1 MRKMALPMAGGGCSQ
16 LSDDAANLAAT
27 LGGVDDAPARPSG
40 ESVGISSPAL
50 VGVESDIAGDSGDSN
65 TPSATNNE
73 SGKAADSSAAA
84 DSTVA
89 QSLSITGADAVAQ
102 FSTMQLTA
110 TTSPSNV
117 EGTYVWSSNNDNILT
132 VDQSGTV
139 TGVRQGTATVTLSY
153 TSPDGNTTLAATH
166 DVTVTSPTA
175 ATDRALFYYLNNPN
189 GSLDSI
195 STTQWTSLGSGSVN
209 LTGLDSSNFPK
220 DNGKTAIFDR
230 VSDRVITWP
239 DNSTG
244 DEYQVARGSSDWNNI
259 FKAYKSVIEGML
271 PGVTVTDDDVES
283 ISIKPYKLTNNNDGY
298 HVDCSVS
305 ITCRNLFNARYYVDD
320 PTTPGEGFQL
330 VASKLTYRE
339 GDTTD
344 ITDFPDVSLPLSK
357 KVGGIE
363 YTFNG
368 WYTDQ
373 ALTQQVEL
381 PYTVDGNVNFYAK
394 YLSGRQVV
402 YDLAGGSWNNS
413 DALVHAAQQ
422 GSTQTVKAEPTRV
435 GHEFA
440 GWTVAGLDGVTTIES
455 GASFIMPDNNVTF
468 TATWNKL
475 LACKV
480 KYLEQG
486 TDKEL
491 SPADTLYGHAG
502 DVVTANAKSN
512 IEGYHLVDSTQA
524 SGKAM
529 LIEGETPEIVFYYE
543 KDAANYQVNYF
554 LNGTEQKVADSE
566 TLSAPW
572 GSEVAVSDLAKD
584 IDGYT
589 AVSGQ
594 AATATVELDGSTV
607 INIYYYQNVTL
618 TANSATTEYT
628 GELQHVEGYT
638 CDVADAAFA
647 GVTLLGGKGTDAG
660 DYPYTFA
667 SGTAGT
673 VSTDGKHIVAKTND
687 GKLVIKPNSQQVVVK
702 VKGSTGGGKYDGEEH
717 GVEGYAVSYVVGGA
731 ASAGAPAGFDA
742 GDISFAG
749 AAKVTGTDAGSYPMG
764 LGAGDFGY
772 AGKNFSN
779 VSFEVEDGQL
789 TISKREVVVKPKDA
803 SRVFNGEALE
813 ASEWEVA
820 EGSPDQ
826 FLAGQGI
833 SDPVFSGSQTAP
845 GTSESSIVSWGYPE
859 STKAGNYEIRTE
871 KGTLNVTSRGAAETI
886 TVEANST
893 SATYDGGTHS
903 AAGLKTTEFVVGGK
917 AYTVSGLST
926 EDPSAAD
933 AGTYTN
939 NVTGTAKVSD
949 AAGNDVTSEFAVEI
963 KDGSLVI
970 GPAEAIIRPKD
981 ASKPYDG
988 TPLVASEFEA
998 AGFVGGD
1005 GVAGVTY
1012 GGSQTDAGESGSTIA
1027 AYEAAGSTKLANY
1040 KITLGEGRLE
1050 VTANAER
1057 VVVTIRENS
1066 ATFPYDGEAKTAEGY
1081 EVAGISSALYKEGD
1095 FAFVG
1100 DAAHKVATGTD
1111 AGDYDMGLLPGDF
1124 ENRSANF
1131 SNVAFAIEDGQLH
1144 IVPVAIDEDAVTWDA
1159 RDVQKV
1165 YDGDPLSAYGAR
1177 AWDKHGNELSVE
1189 YSTDGVSWVDDPSKV
1204 SLTHSGHLAVK
1215 LRATGAN
1222 YAAGQYAAGSESVAV
1237 EKRPVTLE
1245 SGGAD
1250 KTYDGTPLTNG
1261 AVSVTPKGEGV
1272 GFVDGEG
1279 VAVTVTGS
1287 QTDAGESDNTFYFSF
1302 DEGTSGDDYLVTA
1315 KCGKLKVAANSQQ
1328 VVVKVKGSTGGG
1340 KYDGEEHGVEGYAV
1354 SYVVGGA
1361 ASAGAPAGFDAGD
1374 ISFAGAAKVTGTDAG
1389 SYPMGLG
1396 AGDFG
1401 YAGKNFSN
1409 VSFEVEDGQ
1418 LTISKREVVV
1428 KPKDASR
1435 VFNGEALEASEWEV
1449 AEGSPDQFLA
1459 GQGISD
1465 PVFSGSQTAPGTSE
1479 SSIVSWGYPEST
1491 KAGNYEIRTE
1501 KGTLNVTSRGAAETI
1516 TVEANST
1523 SATYDGGTHSAAG
1536 LKTTEFVVGG
1546 KAYTVSGL
1554 STEDPSAAD
1563 AGTYTNN
1570 VTGTA
1575 KVSDAAGND
1584 VTSEFAVEIKDGS
1597 LVIGPAEAIIRPK
1610 DASKPYDGTP
1620 LVASEFEAAG
1630 FVGGDG
1636 VAGVTYGGSQTDA
1649 GESGSTI
1656 AAYEAAGSTKLA
1668 NYKITLGEGRL
1679 EVTANAERVVVTIR
1693 ENSATFPYD
1702 GEAKTAEG
1710 YEVAGISSALYKEGD
1725 FAFVGDA
1732 AHKVATGTDAGDYD
1746 MGLLP
1751 GDFENRSANFS
1762 NVAFAIEDGQ
1772 LTILPATLTVTT
1784 YGASKP
1790 YDGTALTASGE
1801 ISGFV
1806 NGETASFAA
1815 TGSQTLVG
1823 TSANSYAITWDG
1835 TAKESNYSVVEGA
1848 IGTLEVTPSQVAITV
1863 TPRGG
1868 SKVYDGKPLTSAGI
1882 DVDGLPAG
1890 FTLEAATKGTITDA
1904 GELLA
1909 EIDASTI
1916 VIRNAAGEDV
1926 TAQFANVTCGK
1937 APLIVTKR
1945 PVTVTSATDSKVYDG
1960 AALTKHEA
1968 MVTAGSLVEGESFGY
1983 DFTGAQTA
1991 VGTSDNTFTVE
2002 AGANTSLDNY
2012 EITQV
2017 NGTLT
2022 VIAYTPPAPG
2032 PGTDEPTPGPGKN
2045 PSTPNG
2051 PTNSSD
2057 VTPSGS
2063 TTSDDMGSVPTA
2075 SDSKATTAPKSADK
2089 ATSENGAAQSEG
2101 KQSSENAPAAE
2112 QPTSCWVHWLM
2123 LLGTIATL
2131 VYGAVVLLRRRRM
2144 TADLDKEMDEV
2155 LSGAKEGS
2163 DK

>member
-1 MRKMALPMAGGGCSQ
+1 M
-16 LSDDAANLAAT
+16 
-27 LGGVDDAPARPSG
+27 
-40 ESVGISSPAL
+40 GISSPAL
-50 VGVESDIAGDSGDSN
+50 AGVESDIAGDSGDSN

-84 DSTVA
+84 DSAIA

-110 TTSPSNV
+110 TTSPSNA
-117 EGTYVWSSNNDNILT
+117 EGTYIWSSNNDNILT

-139 TGVRQGTATVTLSY
+139 TGVRQGTATVALSY
-153 TSPDGNTTLAATH
+153 KSPDDNTTLEATH
-166 DVTVTSPTA
+166 DVTVTSPTT
-175 ATDRALFYYLNNPN
+175 ATEYALFYYLNNPN

-195 STTQWTSLGSGSVN
+195 STTQWASLGGGSVN

-239 DNSTG
+239 DGSTG
-244 DEYQVARGSSDWNNI
+244 DEYQVLRGSSNWNNI
-259 FKAYKSVIEGML
+259 FKAYKSEIEGKL

-283 ISIKPYKLTNNNDGY
+283 ISIKPYKLTNNDDGY
-298 HVDCSVS
+298 HVDCSAS

-339 GDTTD
+339 GDTTN

-357 KVGGIE
+357 KVDGIE

-381 PYTVDGNVNFYAK
+381 PYTIDGNVSFYAK
-394 YLSGRQVV
+394 YLSGRQVI

-413 DALVHAAQQ
+413 DALVHAAQE
-422 GSTQTVKAEPTRV
+422 GSTQTVKAKPTRV
-435 GHEFA
+435 GYEFA
-440 GWTVAGLDGVTTIES
+440 GWTVSGLDGVTTLES
-455 GASFIMPDNNVTF
+455 GESFIMPDNNVTF

-486 TDKEL
+486 TGKEL

-502 DVVTANAKSN
+502 DVVTANAKSD
-512 IEGYHLVDSTQA
+512 IKGYHLVNPTQT
-524 SGKAM
+524 SGKAT
-529 LIEGETPEIVFYYE
+529 LVEGETPEIVFYYE

-566 TLSAPW
+566 TQSAPW
-572 GSEVAVSDLAKD
+572 GSEVAASNLAKK
-584 IDGYT
+584 INGYT
-589 AVSGQ
+589 VVPGQ
-594 AATATVELDGSTV
+594 TETATVERDGSTV

-618 TANSATTEYT
+618 TANSAAREYT
-628 GELQHVEGYT
+628 GEQQRVEGYT

-647 GVTLLGGKGTDAG
+647 SVTLLGGKGTDAG

-673 VSTDGKHIVAKTND
+673 VSTDGKYIVAKTND
-687 GKLVIKPNSQQVVVK
+687 GKLVINSNSQQVVVK
-702 VKGSTGGGKYDGEEH
+702 VKGSTGGEKYDGEEH
-717 GVEGYAVSYVVGGA
+717 SVEGYAVSYVVGGA

-749 AAKVTGTDAGSYPMG
+749 TAKVTGTDAGSYPMG
-764 LGAGDFGY
+764 LDAGDFSY
-772 AGKNFSN
+772 NGKNFSN

-845 GTSESSIVSWGYPE
+845 GASESSIVSWGYPE
-859 STKAGNYEIRTE
+859 NTKAGNYEIRTE

-893 SATYDGGTHS
+893 SATYDGESHS

-970 GPAEAIIRPKD
+970 DPAEATIRPKD

-1050 VTANAER
+1050 VTANAEK

-1081 EVAGISSALYKEGD
+1081 EVAKISSALYKEGD

-1131 SNVAFAIEDGQLH
+1131 SNV
-1144 IVPVAIDEDAVTWDA
+1144 V
-1159 RDVQKV
+1159 
-1165 YDGDPLSAYGAR
+1165 
-1177 AWDKHGNELSVE
+1177 
-1189 YSTDGVSWVDDPSKV
+1189 
-1204 SLTHSGHLAVK
+1204 
-1215 LRATGAN
+1215 
-1222 YAAGQYAAGSESVAV
+1222 
-1237 EKRPVTLE
+1237 
-1245 SGGAD
+1245 
-1250 KTYDGTPLTNG
+1250 
-1261 AVSVTPKGEGV
+1261 
-1272 GFVDGEG
+1272 
-1279 VAVTVTGS
+1279 
-1287 QTDAGESDNTFYFSF
+1287 
-1302 DEGTSGDDYLVTA
+1302 
-1315 KCGKLKVAANSQQ
+1315 
-1328 VVVKVKGSTGGG
+1328 
-1340 KYDGEEHGVEGYAV
+1340 
-1354 SYVVGGA
+1354 
-1361 ASAGAPAGFDAGD
+1361 
-1374 ISFAGAAKVTGTDAG
+1374 
-1389 SYPMGLG
+1389 
-1396 AGDFG
+1396 
-1401 YAGKNFSN
+1401 
-1409 VSFEVEDGQ
+1409 FE
-1418 LTISKREVVV
+1418 
-1428 KPKDASR
+1428 
-1435 VFNGEALEASEWEV
+1435 
-1449 AEGSPDQFLA
+1449 
-1459 GQGISD
+1459 
-1465 PVFSGSQTAPGTSE
+1465 
-1479 SSIVSWGYPEST
+1479 
-1491 KAGNYEIRTE
+1491 
-1501 KGTLNVTSRGAAETI
+1501 
-1516 TVEANST
+1516 
-1523 SATYDGGTHSAAG
+1523 
-1536 LKTTEFVVGG
+1536 
-1546 KAYTVSGL
+1546 
-1554 STEDPSAAD
+1554 
-1563 AGTYTNN
+1563 
-1570 VTGTA
+1570 
-1575 KVSDAAGND
+1575 
-1584 VTSEFAVEIKDGS
+1584 
-1597 LVIGPAEAIIRPK
+1597 
-1610 DASKPYDGTP
+1610 
-1620 LVASEFEAAG
+1620 
-1630 FVGGDG
+1630 
-1636 VAGVTYGGSQTDA
+1636 
-1649 GESGSTI
+1649 
-1656 AAYEAAGSTKLA
+1656 
-1668 NYKITLGEGRL
+1668 
-1679 EVTANAERVVVTIR
+1679 
-1693 ENSATFPYD
+1693 
-1702 GEAKTAEG
+1702 
-1710 YEVAGISSALYKEGD
+1710 
-1725 FAFVGDA
+1725 
-1732 AHKVATGTDAGDYD
+1732 
-1746 MGLLP
+1746 
-1751 GDFENRSANFS
+1751 
-1762 NVAFAIEDGQ
+1762 IEDGQ

-1784 YGASKP
+1784 HSASKP

-1835 TAKESNYSVVEGA
+1835 TAKESNYNVVEGA
-1848 IGTLEVTPSQVAITV
+1848 IGTLEVTPSQVAINV
-1863 TPRGG
+1863 TPHGG

-1916 VIRNAAGEDV
+1916 VIKNAAGEDV

-1937 APLIVTKR
+1937 APLVVTKR

-1968 MVTAGSLVEGESFGY
+1968 AVTAGSLAEGENFGY

-1991 VGTSDNTFTVE
+1991 VGTSDNTFTVK

-2022 VIAYTPPAPG
+2022 VIAYTPPVPG

-2063 TTSDDMGSVPTA
+2063 TTSDDMDSVPTA
-2075 SDSKATTAPKSADK
+2075 SDSKETTMPKSADK
-2089 ATSENGAAQSEG
+2089 ATSGNNAQSEG
-2101 KQSSENAPAAE
+2101 KQSPDNASGAE

-2123 LLGTIATL
+2123 ILGTIATL
-2131 VYGAVVLLRRRRM
+2131 VYGAVVSLRRRRM
-2144 TADLDKEMDEV
+2144 TADLDKEIDAV

-2163 DK
+2163 GK

>member
-1 MRKMALPMAGGGCSQ
+1 M
-16 LSDDAANLAAT
+16 
-27 LGGVDDAPARPSG
+27 
-40 ESVGISSPAL
+40 
-50 VGVESDIAGDSGDSN
+50 GVESDIAGDSGDSN

-84 DSTVA
+84 DSAIA
-89 QSLSITGADAVAQ
+89 QSLSITGAAAVEQ

-110 TTSPSNV
+110 TTSPSNA
-117 EGTYVWSSNNDNILT
+117 EGTYIWSSNNDNILT

-139 TGVRQGTATVTLSY
+139 TGVRQGTATVALSY

-166 DVTVTSPTA
+166 DVTVTSPKA
-175 ATDRALFYYLNNPN
+175 ATDSALFYYLNNPN

-244 DEYQVARGSSDWNNI
+244 DEYQVVRESEDWNKI

-271 PGVTVTDDDVES
+271 PGATVTDDDVES
-283 ISIKPYKLTNNNDGY
+283 ISIKPYKLTNNDDGY

-381 PYTVDGNVNFYAK
+381 PYTIDGNVNFYAK
-394 YLSGRQVV
+394 YLSGRQVI

-435 GHEFA
+435 GYEFA
-440 GWTVAGLDGVTTIES
+440 GWTVSGLDGVTTLES
-455 GASFIMPDNNVTF
+455 GASFTMPDNNVTF

-475 LACKV
+475 LACNV
-480 KYLEQG
+480 KYLERG
-486 TDKEL
+486 TGKEL

-502 DVVTANAKSN
+502 EVVTANAKSD
-512 IEGYHLVDSTQA
+512 IEGYHLVDPTQA
-524 SGKAM
+524 SEKAT
-529 LIEGETPEIVFYYE
+529 LVEGETPEIVFYYE
-543 KDAANYQVNYF
+543 KDAANYQVNYY

-572 GSEVAVSDLAKD
+572 GSEVAASNLAKA

-589 AVSGQ
+589 AVPGQ
-594 AATATVELDGSTV
+594 TATATVELDGSTV

-618 TANSATTEYT
+618 TANSAAREYT

-647 GVTLLGGKGTDAG
+647 SVTLLGGKGTDAG
-660 DYPYTFA
+660 NYPYTFA

-673 VSTDGKHIVAKTND
+673 VSTDGKYIVAKTND

-717 GVEGYAVSYVVGGA
+717 SVEGYTVSYVVGGA

-749 AAKVTGTDAGSYPMG
+749 TAKVTGTDAGSYPMG
-764 LGAGDFGY
+764 LDAGDFDY

-845 GTSESSIVSWGYPE
+845 GASESSIVSWGYPE
-859 STKAGNYEIRTE
+859 NTKAGNYEIRTE

-970 GPAEAIIRPKD
+970 GPAEATIRPKD

-1005 GVAGVTY
+1005 GVEGVTY

-1040 KITLGEGRLE
+1040 RITLGEGRLE

-1066 ATFPYDGEAKTAEGY
+1066 ATFPYDGEAKAAEGY

-1131 SNVAFAIEDGQLH
+1131 SNV
-1144 IVPVAIDEDAVTWDA
+1144 V
-1159 RDVQKV
+1159 
-1165 YDGDPLSAYGAR
+1165 
-1177 AWDKHGNELSVE
+1177 
-1189 YSTDGVSWVDDPSKV
+1189 
-1204 SLTHSGHLAVK
+1204 
-1215 LRATGAN
+1215 
-1222 YAAGQYAAGSESVAV
+1222 
-1237 EKRPVTLE
+1237 
-1245 SGGAD
+1245 
-1250 KTYDGTPLTNG
+1250 
-1261 AVSVTPKGEGV
+1261 
-1272 GFVDGEG
+1272 
-1279 VAVTVTGS
+1279 
-1287 QTDAGESDNTFYFSF
+1287 
-1302 DEGTSGDDYLVTA
+1302 
-1315 KCGKLKVAANSQQ
+1315 
-1328 VVVKVKGSTGGG
+1328 
-1340 KYDGEEHGVEGYAV
+1340 
-1354 SYVVGGA
+1354 
-1361 ASAGAPAGFDAGD
+1361 
-1374 ISFAGAAKVTGTDAG
+1374 
-1389 SYPMGLG
+1389 
-1396 AGDFG
+1396 
-1401 YAGKNFSN
+1401 
-1409 VSFEVEDGQ
+1409 
-1418 LTISKREVVV
+1418 
-1428 KPKDASR
+1428 
-1435 VFNGEALEASEWEV
+1435 
-1449 AEGSPDQFLA
+1449 
-1459 GQGISD
+1459 
-1465 PVFSGSQTAPGTSE
+1465 
-1479 SSIVSWGYPEST
+1479 
-1491 KAGNYEIRTE
+1491 
-1501 KGTLNVTSRGAAETI
+1501 
-1516 TVEANST
+1516 
-1523 SATYDGGTHSAAG
+1523 
-1536 LKTTEFVVGG
+1536 
-1546 KAYTVSGL
+1546 
-1554 STEDPSAAD
+1554 
-1563 AGTYTNN
+1563 
-1570 VTGTA
+1570 
-1575 KVSDAAGND
+1575 
-1584 VTSEFAVEIKDGS
+1584 
-1597 LVIGPAEAIIRPK
+1597 
-1610 DASKPYDGTP
+1610 
-1620 LVASEFEAAG
+1620 
-1630 FVGGDG
+1630 
-1636 VAGVTYGGSQTDA
+1636 
-1649 GESGSTI
+1649 
-1656 AAYEAAGSTKLA
+1656 
-1668 NYKITLGEGRL
+1668 
-1679 EVTANAERVVVTIR
+1679 
-1693 ENSATFPYD
+1693 
-1702 GEAKTAEG
+1702 
-1710 YEVAGISSALYKEGD
+1710 
-1725 FAFVGDA
+1725 
-1732 AHKVATGTDAGDYD
+1732 
-1746 MGLLP
+1746 
-1751 GDFENRSANFS
+1751 
-1762 NVAFAIEDGQ
+1762 FAIEDGQ

-1784 YGASKP
+1784 HGASKP

-1806 NGETASFAA
+1806 NGETASFAT

-1835 TAKESNYSVVEGA
+1835 TAKESNYNVVEGA
-1848 IGTLEVTPSQVAITV
+1848 IGTLEVTPSQVAINV
-1863 TPRGG
+1863 TPHGG

-1909 EIDASTI
+1909 EVDASTI

-1926 TAQFANVTCGK
+1926 TAQFANVACGK

-1991 VGTSDNTFTVE
+1991 VGTSDNTFTVK

-2051 PTNSSD
+2051 PTNSSG

-2075 SDSKATTAPKSADK
+2075 SDSKETTMPKSADK
-2089 ATSENGAAQSEG
+2089 ATSGNNAQSEG
-2101 KQSSENAPAAE
+2101 KQSPDNASGAE

-2123 LLGTIATL
+2123 ILGTIATL
-2131 VYGAVVLLRRRRM
+2131 VYGAVVSLRRRRM
-2144 TADLDKEMDEV
+2144 TADLDKEIDAV

-2163 DK
+2163 GK

>member
-16 LSDDAANLAAT
+16 LSGDAANLAAT
-27 LGGVDDAPARPSG
+27 LGGGDDAPARPSG

-175 ATDRALFYYLNNPN
+175 ATNSALFYYLNNPN
-189 GSLDSI
+189 GSLDST
-195 STTQWTSLGSGSVN
+195 STTQWTGLGSGSVN

-220 DNGKTAIFDR
+220 DNGETAIFDR

-239 DNSTG
+239 DGSTG

-271 PGVTVTDDDVES
+271 PGVTVTDEDVES
-283 ISIKPYKLTNNNDGY
+283 ICVKPYKLTNNNDGY

-344 ITDFPDVSLPLSK
+344 IADFADVSLPPSK
-357 KVGGIE
+357 TVGGIE

-381 PYTVDGNVNFYAK
+381 PYTIDGNVNFYAK
-394 YLSGRQVV
+394 YLSGRQVI

-413 DALVHAAQQ
+413 DALVYAAQE

-440 GWTVAGLDGVTTIES
+440 GWTVAGLDGVTTLES
-455 GASFIMPDNNVTF
+455 GVSFTMPDNNVTF
-468 TATWNKL
+468 TATWNEL
-475 LACKV
+475 PACKV
-480 KYLEQG
+480 KYLEKG

-491 SPADTLYGHAG
+491 SPFDTLYGHAG
-502 DVVTANAKSN
+502 DVVTADAKDD
-512 IEGYHLVDSTQA
+512 IEGYHLADPTRA
-524 SGKAM
+524 SGKAT
-529 LIEGETPEIVFYYE
+529 LVEGETPEIVFYYE
-543 KDAANYQVNYF
+543 KDAANYQVNYY
-554 LNGTEQKVADSE
+554 LNGTEQKVADTE

-572 GSEVAVSDLAKD
+572 GSEVAASDLAKG
-584 IDGYT
+584 INGYT

-607 INIYYYQNVTL
+607 INVYYYQNVTL
-618 TANSATTEYT
+618 TANSAAREYT
-628 GELQHVEGYT
+628 GEQQRVEGYT
-638 CDVADAAFA
+638 CDVAEASFA
-647 GVTLLGGKGTDAG
+647 DIALLGGKGTDAG
-660 DYPYTFA
+660 NYPYTFA
-667 SGTAGT
+667 AGAVGT
-673 VSTDGKHIVAKTND
+673 VSADGKYIVAKAND
-687 GKLVIKPNSQQVVVK
+687 GKLMISANSQQIVVK
-702 VKGSTGGGKYDGEEH
+702 IKGNTGGGKYDGTEH
-717 GVEGYAVSYVVGGA
+717 GVEGYTVSYVVGGA
-731 ASAGAPAGFDA
+731 ASADAPAGFDA

-749 AAKVTGTDAGSYPMG
+749 TAKATGADAGSYPMG
-764 LGAGDFGY
+764 LKAGDFSY

-779 VSFEVEDGQL
+779 VSFEVEDGRL
-789 TISKREVVVKPKDA
+789 DISKRVLIIKPKDA
-803 SRVFNGEALE
+803 SRVYNGEALE
-813 ASEWEVA
+813 ASEWEVV
-820 EGSPDQ
+820 ESSPDQ

-833 SDPVFSGSQTAP
+833 VDPVFSGSQTAP
-845 GTSESSIVSWGYPE
+845 GTSESSVVGWGYQE
-859 STKAGNYEIRTE
+859 GTKAGNYEIRTE
-871 KGTLNVTSRGAAETI
+871 KGSLNVTSRGATETI

-893 SATYDGGTHS
+893 TATYDGESHS
-903 AAGLKTTEFVVGGK
+903 AVGLKTTEFVVDGK

-926 EDPSAAD
+926 EDPSATD
-933 AGTYTN
+933 VGTYTN
-939 NVTGTAKVSD
+939 NITGAAKVTD
-949 AAGNDVTSEFAVEI
+949 AAGSDVTSEFDIEM

-970 GPAEAIIRPKD
+970 DPAEVTIKPKD

-988 TPLVASEFEA
+988 MSLVASEFTA
-998 AGFVGGD
+998 TGFIGGD
-1005 GVAGVTY
+1005 GVEGVSY
-1012 GGSQTDAGESGSTIA
+1012 GGSQLNFGESESTIA
-1027 AYEAAGSTKLANY
+1027 GFAAAGSTKLTNY
-1040 KITLGEGRLE
+1040 RIALGKGKLE
-1050 VTANAER
+1050 VTANVEK

-1066 ATFPYDGEAKTAEGY
+1066 ATFPYDGEAKTVEGY
-1081 EVAGISSALYKEGD
+1081 EVAKISSALYKASD
-1095 FAFVG
+1095 FAFAG

-1111 AGDYDMGLLPGDF
+1111 AGDYDMGFLAVDF

-1131 SNVAFAIEDGQLH
+1131 SNVVFEIEDGQLH
-1144 IVPVAIDEDAVTWDA
+1144 IAAGEIDKGAVTWGVH
-1159 RDVQKV
+1159 DVQKV
-1165 YDGDPLSAYGAR
+1165 YDGESLSAYHAR
-1177 AWDKHGNELSVE
+1177 AWDRHGNELSVE
-1189 YSTDGVSWVDDPSKV
+1189 YSTDGETWASDPSKI
-1204 SLTHSGHLAVK
+1204 SLTHFGHLAVK

-1222 YAAGQYAAGSESVAV
+1222 YAAGQYATGSESVAIT
-1237 EKRPVTLE
+1237 KRLVTLE
-1245 SGGAD
+1245 SEGAD

-1279 VAVTVTGS
+1279 VAIAVTGS
-1287 QTDAGESDNTFYFSF
+1287 QTDVGESDNTFIFSF
-1302 DEGTSGDDYLVTA
+1302 NEGTSGDDYLVTA
-1315 KCGKLKVAANSQQ
+1315 KCGKLKVAANSEK
-1328 VVVKVKGSTGGG
+1328 VVVKVVGNRGSST
-1340 KYDGEEHGVEGYAV
+1340 YDGTEHGVEGYTV

-1361 ASAGAPAGFDAGD
+1361 ASADAPAGFDAGD
-1374 ISFAGAAKVTGTDAG
+1374 ISFAGTAKATGADAG
-1389 SYPMGLG
+1389 SYPMGLK
-1396 AGDFG
+1396 AGDFD

-1409 VSFEVEDGQ
+1409 VSFEVEDG
-1418 LTISKREVVV
+1418 E
-1428 KPKDASR
+1428 
-1435 VFNGEALEASEWEV
+1435 
-1449 AEGSPDQFLA
+1449 
-1459 GQGISD
+1459 
-1465 PVFSGSQTAPGTSE
+1465 
-1479 SSIVSWGYPEST
+1479 
-1491 KAGNYEIRTE
+1491 
-1501 KGTLNVTSRGAAETI
+1501 
-1516 TVEANST
+1516 
-1523 SATYDGGTHSAAG
+1523 
-1536 LKTTEFVVGG
+1536 
-1546 KAYTVSGL
+1546 L
-1554 STEDPSAAD
+1554 S
-1563 AGTYTNN
+1563 
-1570 VTGTA
+1570 
-1575 KVSDAAGND
+1575 
-1584 VTSEFAVEIKDGS
+1584 
-1597 LVIGPAEAIIRPK
+1597 
-1610 DASKPYDGTP
+1610 
-1620 LVASEFEAAG
+1620 
-1630 FVGGDG
+1630 
-1636 VAGVTYGGSQTDA
+1636 
-1649 GESGSTI
+1649 
-1656 AAYEAAGSTKLA
+1656 
-1668 NYKITLGEGRL
+1668 
-1679 EVTANAERVVVTIR
+1679 
-1693 ENSATFPYD
+1693 
-1702 GEAKTAEG
+1702 
-1710 YEVAGISSALYKEGD
+1710 
-1725 FAFVGDA
+1725 
-1732 AHKVATGTDAGDYD
+1732 
-1746 MGLLP
+1746 
-1751 GDFENRSANFS
+1751 
-1762 NVAFAIEDGQ
+1762 
-1772 LTILPATLTVTT
+1772 ILPATLTVTT
-1784 YGASKP
+1784 HGASKP
-1790 YDGTALTASGE
+1790 YDGTVLTAPGE

-1823 TSANSYAITWDG
+1823 ASANSYAIAWDG
-1835 TAKESNYSVVEGA
+1835 TAKESNYNVVAGA
-1848 IGTLEVTPSQVAITV
+1848 IGTLEVTPSQVAINV
-1863 TPRGG
+1863 TPHGG

-1890 FTLEAATKGTITDA
+1890 FTLDAATKGTITDA
-1904 GELLA
+1904 GELLV
-1909 EIDASTI
+1909 EIDASAI
-1916 VIRNAAGEDV
+1916 VIKNAAGEDV

-1968 MVTAGSLVEGESFGY
+1968 TVTAGSLVEGESFGY
-1983 DFTGAQTA
+1983 DFTGEQTT
-1991 VGTSDNTFTVE
+1991 VGASDNTFTVK

-2057 VTPSGS
+2057 VTPPGS

-2075 SDSKATTAPKSADK
+2075 SDSKETTMPKSADK
-2089 ATSENGAAQSEG
+2089 ATSGNNAQSEG
-2101 KQSSENAPAAE
+2101 KQSPDNASGAE
-2112 QPTSCWVHWLM
+2112 QPTSCWVHWFM
-2123 LLGTIATL
+2123 ILGTIATL
-2131 VYGAVVLLRRRRM
+2131 VYGAVVSLRRRRM
-2144 TADLDKEMDEV
+2144 TADLDKEIDAV
-2155 LSGAKEGS
+2155 LLGAKEGS
-2163 DK
+2163 GK

>member
-1 MRKMALPMAGGGCSQ
+1 MNNTIKHMREAKSSANCTSWGNKIVSVVLSAILLGFGWPAVNPAEVYAEDGAASGGGGCSQ
-16 LSDDAANLAAT
+16 LSGDAANLAAT
-27 LGGVDDAPARPSG
+27 LGGGDDAPARPSG

-50 VGVESDIAGDSGDSN
+50 GGVESDIAGDSGDSN

-110 TTSPSNV
+110 TTSPSNA
-117 EGTYVWSSNNDNILT
+117 EGTYIWSSNNDNILT

-139 TGVRQGTATVTLSY
+139 TGVRQGTATVALSY
-153 TSPDGNTTLAATH
+153 KSPDDNTTLEATH
-166 DVTVTSPTA
+166 DVTVTSPTT
-175 ATDRALFYYLNNPN
+175 ATEYALFYYLNNPN

-195 STTQWTSLGSGSVN
+195 STTQWASLGGGSVN

-244 DEYQVARGSSDWNNI
+244 DEYQVVRESEDWNKI

-271 PGVTVTDDDVES
+271 PGVTVTDEDVES
-283 ISIKPYKLTNNNDGY
+283 ISIKPYKLTNNDDGY

-339 GDTTD
+339 GDTTN

-357 KVGGIE
+357 KVDGIE

-381 PYTVDGNVNFYAK
+381 PYTIDGNVSFYAK
-394 YLSGRQVV
+394 YLSGRQVI

-413 DALVHAAQQ
+413 DALVHAAQE
-422 GSTQTVKAEPTRV
+422 GSTQTVKAKPTRV
-435 GHEFA
+435 GYEFA
-440 GWTVAGLDGVTTIES
+440 GWTVSGLDGVTTLES
-455 GASFIMPDNNVTF
+455 GESFIMPDNNVTF

-486 TDKEL
+486 TGKEL

-502 DVVTANAKSN
+502 DVVTANAKSD

-524 SGKAM
+524 SGKAT
-529 LIEGETPEIVFYYE
+529 LVEGETPEIVFYYE

-566 TLSAPW
+566 TQSAPW
-572 GSEVAVSDLAKD
+572 GSEVAASNLAKA

-589 AVSGQ
+589 VVPGQ
-594 AATATVELDGSTV
+594 TETATVERDGSTV

-618 TANSATTEYT
+618 TANSAAREYT
-628 GELQHVEGYT
+628 GEQQRVEGYT

-647 GVTLLGGKGTDAG
+647 SVTLLGGKGTDAG

-673 VSTDGKHIVAKTND
+673 VSTDGKYIVAKTND
-687 GKLVIKPNSQQVVVK
+687 GKLVINSNSQQIVVK
-702 VKGSTGGGKYDGEEH
+702 IKGNTGGGKYDGEEH
-717 GVEGYAVSYVVGGA
+717 SVEGYAVSYVVGGA

-749 AAKVTGTDAGSYPMG
+749 TAKVTGTDAGSYPMG
-764 LGAGDFGY
+764 LDAGDFSY
-772 AGKNFSN
+772 AGRNFSN

-845 GTSESSIVSWGYPE
+845 GASESSIVSWGYPE
-859 STKAGNYEIRTE
+859 NTKAGNYEIRTE

-970 GPAEAIIRPKD
+970 GPAEATIRPKD

-1040 KITLGEGRLE
+1040 RITLGGGRLE
-1050 VTANAER
+1050 VTANAEE

-1081 EVAGISSALYKEGD
+1081 EVAKISSALYKEGD

-1124 ENRSANF
+1124 EN
-1131 SNVAFAIEDGQLH
+1131 
-1144 IVPVAIDEDAVTWDA
+1144 T
-1159 RDVQKV
+1159 
-1165 YDGDPLSAYGAR
+1165 
-1177 AWDKHGNELSVE
+1177 
-1189 YSTDGVSWVDDPSKV
+1189 
-1204 SLTHSGHLAVK
+1204 
-1215 LRATGAN
+1215 
-1222 YAAGQYAAGSESVAV
+1222 
-1237 EKRPVTLE
+1237 
-1245 SGGAD
+1245 
-1250 KTYDGTPLTNG
+1250 
-1261 AVSVTPKGEGV
+1261 
-1272 GFVDGEG
+1272 
-1279 VAVTVTGS
+1279 
-1287 QTDAGESDNTFYFSF
+1287 
-1302 DEGTSGDDYLVTA
+1302 
-1315 KCGKLKVAANSQQ
+1315 
-1328 VVVKVKGSTGGG
+1328 
-1340 KYDGEEHGVEGYAV
+1340 
-1354 SYVVGGA
+1354 
-1361 ASAGAPAGFDAGD
+1361 
-1374 ISFAGAAKVTGTDAG
+1374 
-1389 SYPMGLG
+1389 
-1396 AGDFG
+1396 
-1401 YAGKNFSN
+1401 
-1409 VSFEVEDGQ
+1409 
-1418 LTISKREVVV
+1418 
-1428 KPKDASR
+1428 
-1435 VFNGEALEASEWEV
+1435 
-1449 AEGSPDQFLA
+1449 
-1459 GQGISD
+1459 
-1465 PVFSGSQTAPGTSE
+1465 
-1479 SSIVSWGYPEST
+1479 
-1491 KAGNYEIRTE
+1491 
-1501 KGTLNVTSRGAAETI
+1501 
-1516 TVEANST
+1516 
-1523 SATYDGGTHSAAG
+1523 
-1536 LKTTEFVVGG
+1536 
-1546 KAYTVSGL
+1546 
-1554 STEDPSAAD
+1554 
-1563 AGTYTNN
+1563 
-1570 VTGTA
+1570 
-1575 KVSDAAGND
+1575 
-1584 VTSEFAVEIKDGS
+1584 
-1597 LVIGPAEAIIRPK
+1597 
-1610 DASKPYDGTP
+1610 
-1620 LVASEFEAAG
+1620 
-1630 FVGGDG
+1630 
-1636 VAGVTYGGSQTDA
+1636 
-1649 GESGSTI
+1649 
-1656 AAYEAAGSTKLA
+1656 
-1668 NYKITLGEGRL
+1668 
-1679 EVTANAERVVVTIR
+1679 
-1693 ENSATFPYD
+1693 
-1702 GEAKTAEG
+1702 
-1710 YEVAGISSALYKEGD
+1710 
-1725 FAFVGDA
+1725 
-1732 AHKVATGTDAGDYD
+1732 
-1746 MGLLP
+1746 
-1751 GDFENRSANFS
+1751 SANFS

-1784 YGASKP
+1784 HGASKP

-1806 NGETASFAA
+1806 NGETASFAT

-1835 TAKESNYSVVEGA
+1835 TAKESNYNVVEGA
-1848 IGTLEVTPSQVAITV
+1848 IGTLEVTPSQVAINV
-1863 TPRGG
+1863 TPHGG

-1890 FTLEAATKGTITDA
+1890 FTLEAATKGTITDV

-1991 VGTSDNTFTVE
+1991 VGTSDNTFTVK

-2012 EITQV
+2012 EIAQV

-2051 PTNSSD
+2051 PTNSSG

-2075 SDSKATTAPKSADK
+2075 SDSKETTMPKSADK
-2089 ATSENGAAQSEG
+2089 ATSGNNAQSEG
-2101 KQSSENAPAAE
+2101 KQSPDNASGAE

-2123 LLGTIATL
+2123 ILGTIATL
-2131 VYGAVVLLRRRRM
+2131 VYGAVVSLRRRRM
-2144 TADLDKEMDEV
+2144 TADLDKEIDAV

-2163 DK
+2163 GK

>member
-1 MRKMALPMAGGGCSQ
+1 M
-16 LSDDAANLAAT
+16 
-27 LGGVDDAPARPSG
+27 
-40 ESVGISSPAL
+40 
-50 VGVESDIAGDSGDSN
+50 GVESDIAGDSGDSN
-65 TPSATNNE
+65 TPSVTNNE

-110 TTSPSNV
+110 TTSPLNA
-117 EGTYVWSSNNDNILT
+117 EGTYIWSSNNDNILT

-139 TGVRQGTATVTLSY
+139 TGVRQGTTTVALSY

-175 ATDRALFYYLNNPN
+175 ATNSALFYYLNNPN

-195 STTQWTSLGSGSVN
+195 STTQWTSLGGGSVN

-244 DEYQVARGSSDWNNI
+244 DEYQVVRESEDWNKI

-283 ISIKPYKLTNNNDGY
+283 ISIKPYKLTNNDDGY

-381 PYTVDGNVNFYAK
+381 PYTIDGNVNFYAK
-394 YLSGRQVV
+394 YLSGRQVI

-413 DALVHAAQQ
+413 DALVHAAQE

-435 GHEFA
+435 GYEFT
-440 GWTVAGLDGVTTIES
+440 GWTVSGLDGVTTLES
-455 GASFIMPDNNVTF
+455 GASFTMPDNNVTF

-475 LACKV
+475 LACNV
-480 KYLEQG
+480 KYLERG
-486 TDKEL
+486 TGKEL

-502 DVVTANAKSN
+502 EVVTANAKSD
-512 IEGYHLVDSTQA
+512 IEGYHLVDPTQA
-524 SGKAM
+524 SGKAT
-529 LIEGETPEIVFYYE
+529 LVEGETPEIVFYYE

-554 LNGTEQKVADSE
+554 LNGTEQKVADPE
-566 TLSAPW
+566 TQSAPW
-572 GSEVAVSDLAKD
+572 GSEVAASNLAKA

-589 AVSGQ
+589 VVPGQ
-594 AATATVELDGSTV
+594 TATATVELDGSTV

-618 TANSATTEYT
+618 TANSAAREYT

-647 GVTLLGGKGTDAG
+647 SVTLLGGKGTDAG
-660 DYPYTFA
+660 NYPYTFA

-673 VSTDGKHIVAKTND
+673 VSTDGKYIVAKTND

-702 VKGSTGGGKYDGEEH
+702 IKGNTGGGKYDGEEH
-717 GVEGYAVSYVVGGA
+717 SVEGYAVSYVVGGA

-749 AAKVTGTDAGSYPMG
+749 TAKVTGTDAGSYPMG
-764 LGAGDFGY
+764 LDAGDFSY
-772 AGKNFSN
+772 AGRNFSS

-789 TISKREVVVKPKDA
+789 TISKREAVVKPKDA

-845 GTSESSIVSWGYPE
+845 GASESSIVSWGYPE
-859 STKAGNYEIRTE
+859 NTKAGNYEIRTE

-903 AAGLKTTEFVVGGK
+903 AAGLKATEFVVGGK

-970 GPAEAIIRPKD
+970 GPAEATIRPKD

-1050 VTANAER
+1050 VTANAEK

-1100 DAAHKVATGTD
+1100 DAAHKVAAGTD

-1124 ENRSANF
+1124 ENTSANF

-1144 IVPVAIDEDAVTWDA
+1144 IVP
-1159 RDVQKV
+1159 
-1165 YDGDPLSAYGAR
+1165 
-1177 AWDKHGNELSVE
+1177 
-1189 YSTDGVSWVDDPSKV
+1189 
-1204 SLTHSGHLAVK
+1204 
-1215 LRATGAN
+1215 
-1222 YAAGQYAAGSESVAV
+1222 
-1237 EKRPVTLE
+1237 
-1245 SGGAD
+1245 
-1250 KTYDGTPLTNG
+1250 
-1261 AVSVTPKGEGV
+1261 
-1272 GFVDGEG
+1272 
-1279 VAVTVTGS
+1279 
-1287 QTDAGESDNTFYFSF
+1287 
-1302 DEGTSGDDYLVTA
+1302 
-1315 KCGKLKVAANSQQ
+1315 
-1328 VVVKVKGSTGGG
+1328 
-1340 KYDGEEHGVEGYAV
+1340 
-1354 SYVVGGA
+1354 
-1361 ASAGAPAGFDAGD
+1361 
-1374 ISFAGAAKVTGTDAG
+1374 
-1389 SYPMGLG
+1389 
-1396 AGDFG
+1396 
-1401 YAGKNFSN
+1401 
-1409 VSFEVEDGQ
+1409 
-1418 LTISKREVVV
+1418 
-1428 KPKDASR
+1428 
-1435 VFNGEALEASEWEV
+1435 
-1449 AEGSPDQFLA
+1449 
-1459 GQGISD
+1459 
-1465 PVFSGSQTAPGTSE
+1465 
-1479 SSIVSWGYPEST
+1479 
-1491 KAGNYEIRTE
+1491 
-1501 KGTLNVTSRGAAETI
+1501 
-1516 TVEANST
+1516 
-1523 SATYDGGTHSAAG
+1523 
-1536 LKTTEFVVGG
+1536 
-1546 KAYTVSGL
+1546 
-1554 STEDPSAAD
+1554 
-1563 AGTYTNN
+1563 
-1570 VTGTA
+1570 
-1575 KVSDAAGND
+1575 
-1584 VTSEFAVEIKDGS
+1584 
-1597 LVIGPAEAIIRPK
+1597 
-1610 DASKPYDGTP
+1610 
-1620 LVASEFEAAG
+1620 
-1630 FVGGDG
+1630 
-1636 VAGVTYGGSQTDA
+1636 
-1649 GESGSTI
+1649 
-1656 AAYEAAGSTKLA
+1656 
-1668 NYKITLGEGRL
+1668 
-1679 EVTANAERVVVTIR
+1679 
-1693 ENSATFPYD
+1693 
-1702 GEAKTAEG
+1702 
-1710 YEVAGISSALYKEGD
+1710 
-1725 FAFVGDA
+1725 
-1732 AHKVATGTDAGDYD
+1732 
-1746 MGLLP
+1746 
-1751 GDFENRSANFS
+1751 
-1762 NVAFAIEDGQ
+1762 
-1772 LTILPATLTVTT
+1772 ATLTVTT
-1784 YGASKP
+1784 HGASKP

-1806 NGETASFAA
+1806 NGETASFAT

-1823 TSANSYAITWDG
+1823 TSANSYAIAWDG
-1835 TAKESNYSVVEGA
+1835 TAKESNYNVVEGA

-1890 FTLEAATKGTITDA
+1890 FTLDAATKGSITDA

-1909 EIDASTI
+1909 EVDASTI
-1916 VIRNAAGEDV
+1916 AIRNAAGEDV
-1926 TAQFANVTCGK
+1926 TAQFANVACGK
-1937 APLIVTKR
+1937 APLVVTKR
-1945 PVTVTSATDSKVYDG
+1945 PVTVASATDSKVYDG

-1991 VGTSDNTFTVE
+1991 VGTSDNTFTVK

-2022 VIAYTPPAPG
+2022 VIACTPPAPG

-2075 SDSKATTAPKSADK
+2075 SDSKEATMPKSADK

>member
-16 LSDDAANLAAT
+16 LSGDAANLAAT
-27 LGGVDDAPARPSG
+27 LGGGDDAPTRPSG

-50 VGVESDIAGDSGDSN
+50 AGVESDIAGDSGDSN

-84 DSTVA
+84 DSAIA

-110 TTSPSNV
+110 TTSPSNA
-117 EGTYVWSSNNDNILT
+117 EGTYIWSSNNDNILT

-139 TGVRQGTATVTLSY
+139 TGVRQGTATVALSY
-153 TSPDGNTTLAATH
+153 TSPDGNTTLTATH

-175 ATDRALFYYLNNPN
+175 ATNSALFYYLNNPN

-244 DEYQVARGSSDWNNI
+244 DEYQVVRESEDWNKI

-283 ISIKPYKLTNNNDGY
+283 ISIKPYKLTNNDDGY

-339 GDTTD
+339 GDTTN

-357 KVGGIE
+357 KVDGIE

-381 PYTVDGNVNFYAK
+381 PYTIDGNVSFYAK
-394 YLSGRQVV
+394 YLSGRQVI

-413 DALVHAAQQ
+413 DALVHAAQE
-422 GSTQTVKAEPTRV
+422 GSTQTVKANPTRV
-435 GHEFA
+435 GYEFA
-440 GWTVAGLDGVTTIES
+440 GWTVSGLDGVTTLES
-455 GASFIMPDNNVTF
+455 GESFIMPDNNVTF

-486 TDKEL
+486 TGKEL
-491 SPADTLYGHAG
+491 FPADTLYGHVG
-502 DVVTANAKSN
+502 DVVTANAKSD

-524 SGKAM
+524 SGKAT
-529 LIEGETPEIVFYYE
+529 LVEGETPEIVFYYE

-566 TLSAPW
+566 TQSAPW
-572 GSEVAVSDLAKD
+572 GSEVAASNLAKA

-589 AVSGQ
+589 AVPGQ
-594 AATATVELDGSTV
+594 TATATVELDGSTV

-647 GVTLLGGKGTDAG
+647 SVTLLGGKGTDAG

-673 VSTDGKHIVAKTND
+673 VSTDGKYIVAKTND
-687 GKLVIKPNSQQVVVK
+687 GKLVINSNSQQIVVK
-702 VKGSTGGGKYDGEEH
+702 IKGNTGGGKYDGEEH
-717 GVEGYAVSYVVGGA
+717 SVEGYTVSYVVGGA

-749 AAKVTGTDAGSYPMG
+749 TAKVTGTDAGGYPMG
-764 LGAGDFGY
+764 LDAGDFRY
-772 AGKNFSN
+772 AGRNFSN

-789 TISKREVVVKPKDA
+789 AISKREVVVKPKDA
-803 SRVFNGEALE
+803 SRVYNGEALE

-939 NVTGTAKVSD
+939 NVTGTAKVTD
-949 AAGNDVTSEFAVEI
+949 AAGSDVTSEFAVEI

-970 GPAEAIIRPKD
+970 GPAEATIRPKD

-988 TPLVASEFEA
+988 TPLVASEFTA
-998 AGFVGGD
+998 TGFVGGD
-1005 GVAGVTY
+1005 GVEGVSY

-1027 AYEAAGSTKLANY
+1027 GFAAAGSTKLTNY
-1040 KITLGEGRLE
+1040 RIALGEGRLE
-1050 VTANAER
+1050 VAANAEK

-1124 ENRSANF
+1124 ENTSANF
-1131 SNVAFAIEDGQLH
+1131 SNV
-1144 IVPVAIDEDAVTWDA
+1144 V
-1159 RDVQKV
+1159 
-1165 YDGDPLSAYGAR
+1165 
-1177 AWDKHGNELSVE
+1177 
-1189 YSTDGVSWVDDPSKV
+1189 
-1204 SLTHSGHLAVK
+1204 
-1215 LRATGAN
+1215 
-1222 YAAGQYAAGSESVAV
+1222 
-1237 EKRPVTLE
+1237 
-1245 SGGAD
+1245 
-1250 KTYDGTPLTNG
+1250 
-1261 AVSVTPKGEGV
+1261 
-1272 GFVDGEG
+1272 
-1279 VAVTVTGS
+1279 
-1287 QTDAGESDNTFYFSF
+1287 
-1302 DEGTSGDDYLVTA
+1302 
-1315 KCGKLKVAANSQQ
+1315 
-1328 VVVKVKGSTGGG
+1328 
-1340 KYDGEEHGVEGYAV
+1340 
-1354 SYVVGGA
+1354 
-1361 ASAGAPAGFDAGD
+1361 
-1374 ISFAGAAKVTGTDAG
+1374 
-1389 SYPMGLG
+1389 
-1396 AGDFG
+1396 
-1401 YAGKNFSN
+1401 
-1409 VSFEVEDGQ
+1409 
-1418 LTISKREVVV
+1418 
-1428 KPKDASR
+1428 
-1435 VFNGEALEASEWEV
+1435 
-1449 AEGSPDQFLA
+1449 
-1459 GQGISD
+1459 
-1465 PVFSGSQTAPGTSE
+1465 
-1479 SSIVSWGYPEST
+1479 
-1491 KAGNYEIRTE
+1491 
-1501 KGTLNVTSRGAAETI
+1501 
-1516 TVEANST
+1516 
-1523 SATYDGGTHSAAG
+1523 
-1536 LKTTEFVVGG
+1536 
-1546 KAYTVSGL
+1546 
-1554 STEDPSAAD
+1554 
-1563 AGTYTNN
+1563 
-1570 VTGTA
+1570 
-1575 KVSDAAGND
+1575 
-1584 VTSEFAVEIKDGS
+1584 
-1597 LVIGPAEAIIRPK
+1597 
-1610 DASKPYDGTP
+1610 
-1620 LVASEFEAAG
+1620 
-1630 FVGGDG
+1630 
-1636 VAGVTYGGSQTDA
+1636 
-1649 GESGSTI
+1649 
-1656 AAYEAAGSTKLA
+1656 
-1668 NYKITLGEGRL
+1668 
-1679 EVTANAERVVVTIR
+1679 
-1693 ENSATFPYD
+1693 
-1702 GEAKTAEG
+1702 
-1710 YEVAGISSALYKEGD
+1710 
-1725 FAFVGDA
+1725 
-1732 AHKVATGTDAGDYD
+1732 
-1746 MGLLP
+1746 
-1751 GDFENRSANFS
+1751 
-1762 NVAFAIEDGQ
+1762 FAIEDGQ

-1784 YGASKP
+1784 HGASKP

-1806 NGETASFAA
+1806 NGETASFAT

-1835 TAKESNYSVVEGA
+1835 TAKESNYNVVEGA
-1848 IGTLEVTPSQVAITV
+1848 IGTLEVTPSQVAINV
-1863 TPRGG
+1863 TPHGG

-1890 FTLEAATKGTITDA
+1890 FTLEAATKGSITDA

-1909 EIDASTI
+1909 EVDASTI

-1991 VGTSDNTFTVE
+1991 VGTSDNTFTVK

-2063 TTSDDMGSVPTA
+2063 TTPSDTG
-2075 SDSKATTAPKSADK
+2075 SDSAAADPKATTAPKSADK

-2144 TADLDKEMDEV
+2144 TADLDKEMDAV

-2163 DK
+2163 GK

>member
-16 LSDDAANLAAT
+16 LSGDAANLAAT
-27 LGGVDDAPARPSG
+27 LGGGDDAPARPSG

-110 TTSPSNV
+110 TTSPSNA
-117 EGTYVWSSNNDNILT
+117 EGTYIWSSNNDNILT

-139 TGVRQGTATVTLSY
+139 TGVRQGTATVALSY
-153 TSPDGNTTLAATH
+153 KSPDDNTTLEATH
-166 DVTVTSPTA
+166 DVTVTSPTT
-175 ATDRALFYYLNNPN
+175 ATEYALFYYLNNPN

-195 STTQWTSLGSGSVN
+195 STTQWASLGGGSVN

-239 DNSTG
+239 DGSTG
-244 DEYQVARGSSDWNNI
+244 DEYQVLRGSSNWNNI
-259 FKAYKSVIEGML
+259 FKAYKSEIEGKL

-283 ISIKPYKLTNNNDGY
+283 ISIKPYKLTNNDDGY

-339 GDTTD
+339 GDTTN

-357 KVGGIE
+357 KVDGIE

-381 PYTVDGNVNFYAK
+381 PYTIDGNVSFYAK
-394 YLSGRQVV
+394 YLSGRQVI

-413 DALVHAAQQ
+413 DALVHAAQE

-435 GHEFA
+435 GYEFA
-440 GWTVAGLDGVTTIES
+440 GWTVSGLDGVTTLES
-455 GASFIMPDNNVTF
+455 GASFTMPDNNVTF

-486 TDKEL
+486 TGKEL

-502 DVVTANAKSN
+502 DVVTANAKSD

-524 SGKAM
+524 SGKAT
-529 LIEGETPEIVFYYE
+529 LVEGETPEIVFYYE

-566 TLSAPW
+566 THSAPW
-572 GSEVAVSDLAKD
+572 GSEVAASNLAKT

-589 AVSGQ
+589 VVPGQ
-594 AATATVELDGSTV
+594 TETATVERDGSTV

-647 GVTLLGGKGTDAG
+647 SVTLLGGKGTDAG

-687 GKLVIKPNSQQVVVK
+687 GKLVINPNSQQVVVK

-717 GVEGYAVSYVVGGA
+717 SVEGYTVSYVVGGA

-749 AAKVTGTDAGSYPMG
+749 TAKVTGTDAGSYPMG
-764 LGAGDFGY
+764 LDAGDFGY
-772 AGKNFSN
+772 AGRNFSN

-803 SRVFNGEALE
+803 SRVFDGEALE

-859 STKAGNYEIRTE
+859 NTKAGNYEIRTE

-970 GPAEAIIRPKD
+970 GPAEATIRPKD

-1050 VTANAER
+1050 VTANAE
-1057 VVVTIRENS
+1057 
-1066 ATFPYDGEAKTAEGY
+1066 K
-1081 EVAGISSALYKEGD
+1081 
-1095 FAFVG
+1095 
-1100 DAAHKVATGTD
+1100 
-1111 AGDYDMGLLPGDF
+1111 
-1124 ENRSANF
+1124 
-1131 SNVAFAIEDGQLH
+1131 
-1144 IVPVAIDEDAVTWDA
+1144 
-1159 RDVQKV
+1159 
-1165 YDGDPLSAYGAR
+1165 
-1177 AWDKHGNELSVE
+1177 
-1189 YSTDGVSWVDDPSKV
+1189 
-1204 SLTHSGHLAVK
+1204 
-1215 LRATGAN
+1215 
-1222 YAAGQYAAGSESVAV
+1222 
-1237 EKRPVTLE
+1237 
-1245 SGGAD
+1245 
-1250 KTYDGTPLTNG
+1250 
-1261 AVSVTPKGEGV
+1261 
-1272 GFVDGEG
+1272 
-1279 VAVTVTGS
+1279 
-1287 QTDAGESDNTFYFSF
+1287 
-1302 DEGTSGDDYLVTA
+1302 
-1315 KCGKLKVAANSQQ
+1315 
-1328 VVVKVKGSTGGG
+1328 
-1340 KYDGEEHGVEGYAV
+1340 
-1354 SYVVGGA
+1354 
-1361 ASAGAPAGFDAGD
+1361 
-1374 ISFAGAAKVTGTDAG
+1374 
-1389 SYPMGLG
+1389 
-1396 AGDFG
+1396 
-1401 YAGKNFSN
+1401 
-1409 VSFEVEDGQ
+1409 
-1418 LTISKREVVV
+1418 
-1428 KPKDASR
+1428 
-1435 VFNGEALEASEWEV
+1435 
-1449 AEGSPDQFLA
+1449 
-1459 GQGISD
+1459 
-1465 PVFSGSQTAPGTSE
+1465 
-1479 SSIVSWGYPEST
+1479 
-1491 KAGNYEIRTE
+1491 
-1501 KGTLNVTSRGAAETI
+1501 
-1516 TVEANST
+1516 
-1523 SATYDGGTHSAAG
+1523 
-1536 LKTTEFVVGG
+1536 
-1546 KAYTVSGL
+1546 
-1554 STEDPSAAD
+1554 
-1563 AGTYTNN
+1563 
-1570 VTGTA
+1570 
-1575 KVSDAAGND
+1575 
-1584 VTSEFAVEIKDGS
+1584 
-1597 LVIGPAEAIIRPK
+1597 
-1610 DASKPYDGTP
+1610 
-1620 LVASEFEAAG
+1620 
-1630 FVGGDG
+1630 
-1636 VAGVTYGGSQTDA
+1636 
-1649 GESGSTI
+1649 
-1656 AAYEAAGSTKLA
+1656 
-1668 NYKITLGEGRL
+1668 
-1679 EVTANAERVVVTIR
+1679 VVVTIR

-1784 YGASKP
+1784 HSASKP

-1806 NGETASFAA
+1806 NGETASFAT

-1835 TAKESNYSVVEGA
+1835 TAKESNYNVVEGA

-1863 TPRGG
+1863 TPHGG

-1890 FTLEAATKGTITDA
+1890 FTLDAATKGSITDA

-1909 EIDASTI
+1909 EVDASTI

-1991 VGTSDNTFTVE
+1991 VGTSDNTFTVK

-2063 TTSDDMGSVPTA
+2063 TTPSDTG
-2075 SDSKATTAPKSADK
+2075 SDSAAADPKATTAPKSADK

>member
-1 MRKMALPMAGGGCSQ
+1 MRKMALPMAGGCSQ
-16 LSDDAANLAAT
+16 LSGDAANLAAT
-27 LGGVDDAPARPSG
+27 LGGGDDAPARPSG
-40 ESVGISSPAL
+40 ESVEISSPAL
-50 VGVESDIAGDSGDSN
+50 AGVESDIAGDSGDPN

-84 DSTVA
+84 DSAIA
-89 QSLSITGADAVAQ
+89 QSLSITGADTVAQ
-102 FSTMQLTA
+102 FSTAQLTA
-110 TTSPSNV
+110 TTSPSNA
-117 EGTYVWSSNNDNILT
+117 EGTYIWSSNNDNILT

-175 ATDRALFYYLNNPN
+175 ATNSALFYYLNNPN

-244 DEYQVARGSSDWNNI
+244 DEYQVVRESEDWNKI

-283 ISIKPYKLTNNNDGY
+283 ISIKPYKLTNNDDGY

-381 PYTVDGNVNFYAK
+381 PYTIDGNVNFYAK
-394 YLSGRQVV
+394 YLSGRQVI

-435 GHEFA
+435 GYEFA
-440 GWTVAGLDGVTTIES
+440 GWTVSGLDGVTTLES
-455 GASFIMPDNNVTF
+455 GASFTMPDNNVTF

-475 LACKV
+475 LACNV
-480 KYLEQG
+480 KYLERG
-486 TDKEL
+486 TGKEL

-502 DVVTANAKSN
+502 EVVTANAKSD
-512 IEGYHLVDSTQA
+512 IEGYHLVDPTQA
-524 SGKAM
+524 SEKAT
-529 LIEGETPEIVFYYE
+529 LVEGETPEIVFYYE

-572 GSEVAVSDLAKD
+572 GSEVAASNLAKA

-589 AVSGQ
+589 AVPGQ
-594 AATATVELDGSTV
+594 TATATVERDGSTV

-618 TANSATTEYT
+618 TANSAAREYT

-647 GVTLLGGKGTDAG
+647 SVTLLGGKGTDAG
-660 DYPYTFA
+660 NYPYTFA

-673 VSTDGKHIVAKTND
+673 VSTDGKYIVAKTND

-717 GVEGYAVSYVVGGA
+717 SVEGYAVSYVVGGA

-749 AAKVTGTDAGSYPMG
+749 TAKVTGTDAGSYPMG
-764 LGAGDFGY
+764 LDAGDFGY

-789 TISKREVVVKPKDA
+789 AISKREVVVKPKDA

-820 EGSPDQ
+820 DGSPDQ

-859 STKAGNYEIRTE
+859 NTKAGNYEIRTE

-970 GPAEAIIRPKD
+970 GPAEATIRPKD

-1027 AYEAAGSTKLANY
+1027 AYEAAGSTRLANY

-1124 ENRSANF
+1124 EN
-1131 SNVAFAIEDGQLH
+1131 
-1144 IVPVAIDEDAVTWDA
+1144 T
-1159 RDVQKV
+1159 
-1165 YDGDPLSAYGAR
+1165 
-1177 AWDKHGNELSVE
+1177 
-1189 YSTDGVSWVDDPSKV
+1189 
-1204 SLTHSGHLAVK
+1204 
-1215 LRATGAN
+1215 
-1222 YAAGQYAAGSESVAV
+1222 
-1237 EKRPVTLE
+1237 
-1245 SGGAD
+1245 
-1250 KTYDGTPLTNG
+1250 
-1261 AVSVTPKGEGV
+1261 
-1272 GFVDGEG
+1272 
-1279 VAVTVTGS
+1279 
-1287 QTDAGESDNTFYFSF
+1287 
-1302 DEGTSGDDYLVTA
+1302 
-1315 KCGKLKVAANSQQ
+1315 
-1328 VVVKVKGSTGGG
+1328 
-1340 KYDGEEHGVEGYAV
+1340 
-1354 SYVVGGA
+1354 
-1361 ASAGAPAGFDAGD
+1361 
-1374 ISFAGAAKVTGTDAG
+1374 
-1389 SYPMGLG
+1389 
-1396 AGDFG
+1396 
-1401 YAGKNFSN
+1401 
-1409 VSFEVEDGQ
+1409 
-1418 LTISKREVVV
+1418 
-1428 KPKDASR
+1428 
-1435 VFNGEALEASEWEV
+1435 
-1449 AEGSPDQFLA
+1449 
-1459 GQGISD
+1459 
-1465 PVFSGSQTAPGTSE
+1465 
-1479 SSIVSWGYPEST
+1479 
-1491 KAGNYEIRTE
+1491 
-1501 KGTLNVTSRGAAETI
+1501 
-1516 TVEANST
+1516 
-1523 SATYDGGTHSAAG
+1523 
-1536 LKTTEFVVGG
+1536 
-1546 KAYTVSGL
+1546 
-1554 STEDPSAAD
+1554 
-1563 AGTYTNN
+1563 
-1570 VTGTA
+1570 
-1575 KVSDAAGND
+1575 
-1584 VTSEFAVEIKDGS
+1584 
-1597 LVIGPAEAIIRPK
+1597 
-1610 DASKPYDGTP
+1610 
-1620 LVASEFEAAG
+1620 
-1630 FVGGDG
+1630 
-1636 VAGVTYGGSQTDA
+1636 
-1649 GESGSTI
+1649 
-1656 AAYEAAGSTKLA
+1656 
-1668 NYKITLGEGRL
+1668 
-1679 EVTANAERVVVTIR
+1679 
-1693 ENSATFPYD
+1693 
-1702 GEAKTAEG
+1702 
-1710 YEVAGISSALYKEGD
+1710 
-1725 FAFVGDA
+1725 
-1732 AHKVATGTDAGDYD
+1732 
-1746 MGLLP
+1746 
-1751 GDFENRSANFS
+1751 SANFS

-1784 YGASKP
+1784 HGASKP

-1815 TGSQTLVG
+1815 IGSQTLVG

-1835 TAKESNYSVVEGA
+1835 TAKESNYKVVEGA

-1863 TPRGG
+1863 TPRDG

-1890 FTLEAATKGTITDA
+1890 FTLEAATKGSITDA
-1904 GELLA
+1904 GKLLT
-1909 EIDASTI
+1909 EVDASTI

-1983 DFTGAQTA
+1983 DFTGEQTA
-1991 VGTSDNTFTVE
+1991 VGTSDNTFTVK

-2032 PGTDEPTPGPGKN
+2032 PGADEPTPGPGKN

-2063 TTSDDMGSVPTA
+2063 TTSDDMDSVPTA
-2075 SDSKATTAPKSADK
+2075 SDSKETTMPKSADK
-2089 ATSENGAAQSEG
+2089 ATSGNGAAQSEG
-2101 KQSSENAPAAE
+2101 KQSSENGPAAE

-2123 LLGTIATL
+2123 ILGTIATL

>member
-1 MRKMALPMAGGGCSQ
+1 MRKMALPVAGGGCSQ
-16 LSDDAANLAAT
+16 LSGDAANLAAT
-27 LGGVDDAPARPSG
+27 LGGGDDAPARPSG

-110 TTSPSNV
+110 TTSPSNA

-139 TGVRQGTATVTLSY
+139 TGVRQGTATVALSY
-153 TSPDGNTTLAATH
+153 TSPDGNTTLTATR

-175 ATDRALFYYLNNPN
+175 ATNSALFYYLNNPN

-244 DEYQVARGSSDWNNI
+244 DEYQVVRESEDWNKI

-283 ISIKPYKLTNNNDGY
+283 ISIKPYKLTNNDDGY

-339 GDTTD
+339 GDATD

-381 PYTVDGNVNFYAK
+381 PYTIDGNVNFYAK
-394 YLSGRQVV
+394 YLSGRQVI

-413 DALVHAAQQ
+413 DALVHAAQE

-435 GHEFA
+435 GYEFA
-440 GWTVAGLDGVTTIES
+440 GWTVSGLDGVTTLES
-455 GASFIMPDNNVTF
+455 GASFTMPDNNVTF

-486 TDKEL
+486 TGKEL

-502 DVVTANAKSN
+502 DVVTANAKSD

-524 SGKAM
+524 SGKAT
-529 LIEGETPEIVFYYE
+529 LVEGETPEIVFYYE

-566 TLSAPW
+566 TQSAPW
-572 GSEVAVSDLAKD
+572 GSEVAASNLAKA

-589 AVSGQ
+589 VVPGQ
-594 AATATVELDGSTV
+594 TETATVERDGSTV

-638 CDVADAAFA
+638 CDVADASFA
-647 GVTLLGGKGTDAG
+647 SVTLLGGKGTDAG

-673 VSTDGKHIVAKTND
+673 VSTDGKYIVAKTND
-687 GKLVIKPNSQQVVVK
+687 GKLVINSNSQQVVVK
-702 VKGSTGGGKYDGEEH
+702 IKGNTGGEKYDGEEH
-717 GVEGYAVSYVVGGA
+717 SVEGYAVSYVVGGA

-749 AAKVTGTDAGSYPMG
+749 TAKVTGTDAGSYPMG
-764 LGAGDFGY
+764 LDAGDFSY

-859 STKAGNYEIRTE
+859 NTKAGNYEIRTE

-970 GPAEAIIRPKD
+970 DPAEATIRPKD

-1005 GVAGVTY
+1005 GVEGVTY

-1027 AYEAAGSTKLANY
+1027 AYEAAGSTNLANY
-1040 KITLGEGRLE
+1040 RIALGEGRLE
-1050 VTANAER
+1050 VTASAE
-1057 VVVTIRENS
+1057 
-1066 ATFPYDGEAKTAEGY
+1066 K
-1081 EVAGISSALYKEGD
+1081 
-1095 FAFVG
+1095 
-1100 DAAHKVATGTD
+1100 
-1111 AGDYDMGLLPGDF
+1111 
-1124 ENRSANF
+1124 
-1131 SNVAFAIEDGQLH
+1131 
-1144 IVPVAIDEDAVTWDA
+1144 
-1159 RDVQKV
+1159 
-1165 YDGDPLSAYGAR
+1165 
-1177 AWDKHGNELSVE
+1177 
-1189 YSTDGVSWVDDPSKV
+1189 
-1204 SLTHSGHLAVK
+1204 
-1215 LRATGAN
+1215 
-1222 YAAGQYAAGSESVAV
+1222 
-1237 EKRPVTLE
+1237 
-1245 SGGAD
+1245 
-1250 KTYDGTPLTNG
+1250 
-1261 AVSVTPKGEGV
+1261 
-1272 GFVDGEG
+1272 
-1279 VAVTVTGS
+1279 
-1287 QTDAGESDNTFYFSF
+1287 
-1302 DEGTSGDDYLVTA
+1302 
-1315 KCGKLKVAANSQQ
+1315 
-1328 VVVKVKGSTGGG
+1328 
-1340 KYDGEEHGVEGYAV
+1340 
-1354 SYVVGGA
+1354 
-1361 ASAGAPAGFDAGD
+1361 
-1374 ISFAGAAKVTGTDAG
+1374 
-1389 SYPMGLG
+1389 
-1396 AGDFG
+1396 
-1401 YAGKNFSN
+1401 
-1409 VSFEVEDGQ
+1409 
-1418 LTISKREVVV
+1418 
-1428 KPKDASR
+1428 
-1435 VFNGEALEASEWEV
+1435 
-1449 AEGSPDQFLA
+1449 
-1459 GQGISD
+1459 
-1465 PVFSGSQTAPGTSE
+1465 
-1479 SSIVSWGYPEST
+1479 
-1491 KAGNYEIRTE
+1491 
-1501 KGTLNVTSRGAAETI
+1501 
-1516 TVEANST
+1516 
-1523 SATYDGGTHSAAG
+1523 
-1536 LKTTEFVVGG
+1536 
-1546 KAYTVSGL
+1546 
-1554 STEDPSAAD
+1554 
-1563 AGTYTNN
+1563 
-1570 VTGTA
+1570 
-1575 KVSDAAGND
+1575 
-1584 VTSEFAVEIKDGS
+1584 
-1597 LVIGPAEAIIRPK
+1597 
-1610 DASKPYDGTP
+1610 
-1620 LVASEFEAAG
+1620 
-1630 FVGGDG
+1630 
-1636 VAGVTYGGSQTDA
+1636 
-1649 GESGSTI
+1649 
-1656 AAYEAAGSTKLA
+1656 
-1668 NYKITLGEGRL
+1668 
-1679 EVTANAERVVVTIR
+1679 VVVTIR

-1784 YGASKP
+1784 HGASKP

-1806 NGETASFAA
+1806 NGETASFAT

-1823 TSANSYAITWDG
+1823 TSANSYAIAWDG
-1835 TAKESNYSVVEGA
+1835 TAKESNYNVVEGA

-1863 TPRGG
+1863 TPHGG

-1890 FTLEAATKGTITDA
+1890 FTLDAATKGSITDA

-1909 EIDASTI
+1909 EVDASTI

-1926 TAQFANVTCGK
+1926 TAQFANVACGK
-1937 APLIVTKR
+1937 APLVVTKR
-1945 PVTVTSATDSKVYDG
+1945 PVTVASATDSKVYDG
-1960 AALTKHEA
+1960 TALTKHEA
-1968 MVTAGSLVEGESFGY
+1968 AVTAGSLVEGESFGY
-1983 DFTGAQTA
+1983 DFTGEQTA
-1991 VGTSDNTFTVE
+1991 VGTSDNTFTVK

-2022 VIAYTPPAPG
+2022 VIAYTPPVPG

-2045 PSTPNG
+2045 PSTP
-2051 PTNSSD
+2051 SD
-2057 VTPSGS
+2057 TG
-2063 TTSDDMGSVPTA
+2063 
-2075 SDSKATTAPKSADK
+2075 SDSAAADPKATTAPKSADK
-2089 ATSENGAAQSEG
+2089 ATSGNNAQSEG
-2101 KQSSENAPAAE
+2101 KQSPDNASGAE

-2123 LLGTIATL
+2123 ILGTIATL
-2131 VYGAVVLLRRRRM
+2131 VYGAVVSLRRRRM
-2144 TADLDKEMDEV
+2144 TADLDKEIDAV

-2163 DK
+2163 GK

>member
-1 MRKMALPMAGGGCSQ
+1 MNNTIKHMREAKSSANCTSWGNKVVSVVLSAILLGFGWPAVNPAEVYAEDGAANGGGGCSQ
-16 LSDDAANLAAT
+16 LSGDAANLAAT
-27 LGGVDDAPARPSG
+27 LGGGDDAPARPSG

-102 FSTMQLTA
+102 FSTMRLTA
-110 TTSPSNV
+110 TTSPSNA
-117 EGTYVWSSNNDNILT
+117 EGTYIWSSNNDNILT

-139 TGVRQGTATVTLSY
+139 TGVRQGTATVALSY
-153 TSPDGNTTLAATH
+153 TSPDGNTTLTATH

-175 ATDRALFYYLNNPN
+175 ATNSALFYYLNNPN

-244 DEYQVARGSSDWNNI
+244 DEYQVVRESEDWNKI

-283 ISIKPYKLTNNNDGY
+283 ISIKPYKLTNNDDGY

-381 PYTVDGNVNFYAK
+381 PYTIDGNVNFYAK
-394 YLSGRQVV
+394 YLSGRQVI

-413 DALVHAAQQ
+413 DALVHAAQE

-435 GHEFA
+435 GYEFA
-440 GWTVAGLDGVTTIES
+440 GWTVSGLDDVATLES

-475 LACKV
+475 LACNV

-486 TDKEL
+486 TGKEL
-491 SPADTLYGHAG
+491 SPADTFYGHAG
-502 DVVTANAKSN
+502 EVVTANAKSD
-512 IEGYHLVDSTQA
+512 IEGYHLVDPTQA
-524 SGKAM
+524 SGKAT

-554 LNGTEQKVADSE
+554 LNGTEQKVAGSE
-566 TLSAPW
+566 TQSAPW
-572 GSEVAVSDLAKD
+572 GSEVAASNLAKA

-589 AVSGQ
+589 VVPGQ
-594 AATATVELDGSTV
+594 TTTATVELDGSTV

-702 VKGSTGGGKYDGEEH
+702 VKGNTGGGKYDGEEH
-717 GVEGYAVSYVVGGA
+717 GVEGYTVSYVVGGA

-749 AAKVTGTDAGSYPMG
+749 TAKVTGTDAGSYPMG
-764 LGAGDFGY
+764 LDAGDFGY
-772 AGKNFSN
+772 AGRNFSN

-789 TISKREVVVKPKDA
+789 AISKREVVVKPKDA
-803 SRVFNGEALE
+803 SRVFDGEALE

-859 STKAGNYEIRTE
+859 NTKAGNYEIRTE

-970 GPAEAIIRPKD
+970 GPAEATIRPKD

-988 TPLVASEFEA
+988 APLVASGFEA

-1040 KITLGEGRLE
+1040 RITLGEGRLE
-1050 VTANAER
+1050 VTANAEK

-1081 EVAGISSALYKEGD
+1081 EVAKISSALYKEGD

-1124 ENRSANF
+1124 EN
-1131 SNVAFAIEDGQLH
+1131 
-1144 IVPVAIDEDAVTWDA
+1144 T
-1159 RDVQKV
+1159 
-1165 YDGDPLSAYGAR
+1165 
-1177 AWDKHGNELSVE
+1177 
-1189 YSTDGVSWVDDPSKV
+1189 
-1204 SLTHSGHLAVK
+1204 
-1215 LRATGAN
+1215 
-1222 YAAGQYAAGSESVAV
+1222 
-1237 EKRPVTLE
+1237 
-1245 SGGAD
+1245 
-1250 KTYDGTPLTNG
+1250 
-1261 AVSVTPKGEGV
+1261 
-1272 GFVDGEG
+1272 
-1279 VAVTVTGS
+1279 
-1287 QTDAGESDNTFYFSF
+1287 
-1302 DEGTSGDDYLVTA
+1302 
-1315 KCGKLKVAANSQQ
+1315 
-1328 VVVKVKGSTGGG
+1328 
-1340 KYDGEEHGVEGYAV
+1340 
-1354 SYVVGGA
+1354 
-1361 ASAGAPAGFDAGD
+1361 
-1374 ISFAGAAKVTGTDAG
+1374 
-1389 SYPMGLG
+1389 
-1396 AGDFG
+1396 
-1401 YAGKNFSN
+1401 
-1409 VSFEVEDGQ
+1409 
-1418 LTISKREVVV
+1418 
-1428 KPKDASR
+1428 
-1435 VFNGEALEASEWEV
+1435 
-1449 AEGSPDQFLA
+1449 
-1459 GQGISD
+1459 
-1465 PVFSGSQTAPGTSE
+1465 
-1479 SSIVSWGYPEST
+1479 
-1491 KAGNYEIRTE
+1491 
-1501 KGTLNVTSRGAAETI
+1501 
-1516 TVEANST
+1516 
-1523 SATYDGGTHSAAG
+1523 
-1536 LKTTEFVVGG
+1536 
-1546 KAYTVSGL
+1546 
-1554 STEDPSAAD
+1554 
-1563 AGTYTNN
+1563 
-1570 VTGTA
+1570 
-1575 KVSDAAGND
+1575 
-1584 VTSEFAVEIKDGS
+1584 
-1597 LVIGPAEAIIRPK
+1597 
-1610 DASKPYDGTP
+1610 
-1620 LVASEFEAAG
+1620 
-1630 FVGGDG
+1630 
-1636 VAGVTYGGSQTDA
+1636 
-1649 GESGSTI
+1649 
-1656 AAYEAAGSTKLA
+1656 
-1668 NYKITLGEGRL
+1668 
-1679 EVTANAERVVVTIR
+1679 
-1693 ENSATFPYD
+1693 
-1702 GEAKTAEG
+1702 
-1710 YEVAGISSALYKEGD
+1710 
-1725 FAFVGDA
+1725 
-1732 AHKVATGTDAGDYD
+1732 
-1746 MGLLP
+1746 
-1751 GDFENRSANFS
+1751 SANFS

-1784 YGASKP
+1784 HGASKP

-1835 TAKESNYSVVEGA
+1835 TAKESNYNVVEGA

-1882 DVDGLPAG
+1882 DIDGLPAG
-1890 FTLEAATKGTITDA
+1890 FTLDAATKGSITDA

-1909 EIDASTI
+1909 EVDASTI

-1926 TAQFANVTCGK
+1926 TAQFANVACGK
-1937 APLIVTKR
+1937 APLVVTKR
-1945 PVTVTSATDSKVYDG
+1945 PVTVASATDSKVYDG
-1960 AALTKHEA
+1960 TALIKHEA

-1991 VGTSDNTFTVE
+1991 VGTSDNTFTVK

-2032 PGTDEPTPGPGKN
+2032 PGTDEPTPEPGKN
-2045 PSTPNG
+2045 PSMP
-2051 PTNSSD
+2051 SD
-2057 VTPSGS
+2057 TG
-2063 TTSDDMGSVPTA
+2063 
-2075 SDSKATTAPKSADK
+2075 SDSAAADPKATTAPKSADK

-2101 KQSSENAPAAE
+2101 KQNSENAPTAE

>member
-1 MRKMALPMAGGGCSQ
+1 MNNTIKHMREAKSSANCTSWGNKVVSVVLSAILLGFGWPAVNPAEVYAEDGAANGGGGGCSQ
-16 LSDDAANLAAT
+16 LSGDAANLAAT
-27 LGGVDDAPARPSG
+27 LGGGDDAPARPSG

-84 DSTVA
+84 DSAIA

-102 FSTMQLTA
+102 FSAIQLTA
-110 TTSPSNV
+110 TTSPSNA
-117 EGTYVWSSNNDNILT
+117 EGTYVWSSSNDNILT

-175 ATDRALFYYLNNPN
+175 ATNSALFYYLNNPN
-189 GSLDSI
+189 GSLDST
-195 STTQWTSLGSGSVN
+195 STTQWASLGNGSVN
-209 LTGLDSSNFPK
+209 LTGLNSSNFPN

-239 DNSTG
+239 DGSTG
-244 DEYQVARGSSDWNNI
+244 DEYQVVRGSDDWNTI

-305 ITCRNLFNARYYVDD
+305 ITCRNLFNARYYIDD

-381 PYTVDGNVNFYAK
+381 PYTIDGNVNFYAK
-394 YLSGRQVV
+394 YLSGRQVI

-413 DALVHAAQQ
+413 DALVHAAQE

-440 GWTVAGLDGVTTIES
+440 GWTVAGLDGVTTLES
-455 GASFIMPDNNVTF
+455 GVSFTMPDNNVTF
-468 TATWNKL
+468 TATWNEL
-475 LACKV
+475 SSCKV
-480 KYLEQG
+480 KYVERG
-486 TDKEL
+486 TGAEIAT
-491 SPADTLYGHAG
+491 ADTLYGHAG
-502 DVVTANAKSN
+502 DVVTATAKGN
-512 IEGYHLVDSTQA
+512 IEGYHLVDPMQTSTTATLVQ
-524 SGKAM
+524 
-529 LIEGETPEIVFYYE
+529 GETPEIIFYYE
-543 KDAANYQVNYF
+543 KDSASYQVNYY
-554 LNGTEQKVADSE
+554 LNGTEQKVADSDTFAASWGTE
-566 TLSAPW
+566 VSA
-572 GSEVAVSDLAKD
+572 ADLAKS

-589 AVSGQ
+589 AVPGQ
-594 AATATVELDGSTV
+594 TATAIVERDGTATIDV
-607 INIYYYQNVTL
+607 YYYQNATL
-618 TANSATTEYT
+618 TANSATKDYT
-628 GELQHVEGYT
+628 GEAQRVEGYT
-638 CDVADAAFA
+638 CDIEGAVFA
-647 GVTLLGGKGTDAG
+647 GITLEGGKGTEAG
-660 DYPYTFA
+660 TYPYTFA
-667 SGTAGT
+667 PGTAGT
-673 VSTDGKHIVAKTND
+673 VSADGKYIVAKAND
-687 GKLVIKPNSQQVVVK
+687 GKLMISANSQQIVVK
-702 VKGSTGGGKYDGEEH
+702 IKGNTGGGKYDGTEH
-717 GVEGYAVSYVVGGA
+717 GVEGYTVSYVVGGA
-731 ASAGAPAGFDA
+731 ASADAPAGFDA

-749 AAKVTGTDAGSYPMG
+749 TAKATGTDAGSYPMG
-764 LGAGDFGY
+764 LKAGDFSY

-779 VSFEVEDGQL
+779 VSFEVEDGRL
-789 TISKREVVVKPKDA
+789 DISKRVLIIKPKDA
-803 SRVFNGEALE
+803 SRVYNGEALE
-813 ASEWEVA
+813 ASEWEVV
-820 EGSPDQ
+820 ESSPDQ

-833 SDPVFSGSQTAP
+833 VDPVFSGSQTAP
-845 GTSESSIVSWGYPE
+845 GTSESSVVSWGYPE
-859 STKAGNYEIRTE
+859 NTKAGNYEIRTE

-939 NVTGTAKVSD
+939 NITGAAKVSD
-949 AAGNDVTSEFAVEI
+949 AAGSDVTSEFAVEI

-970 GPAEAIIRPKD
+970 DPAEATIRPKD

-998 AGFVGGD
+998 AGFIGGD

-1027 AYEAAGSTKLANY
+1027 TYEAAGSTKLANY

-1050 VTANAER
+1050 VTANAEK

-1081 EVAGISSALYKEGD
+1081 EVAGISSDLYKEGD

-1124 ENRSANF
+1124 EN
-1131 SNVAFAIEDGQLH
+1131 
-1144 IVPVAIDEDAVTWDA
+1144 T
-1159 RDVQKV
+1159 
-1165 YDGDPLSAYGAR
+1165 
-1177 AWDKHGNELSVE
+1177 
-1189 YSTDGVSWVDDPSKV
+1189 
-1204 SLTHSGHLAVK
+1204 
-1215 LRATGAN
+1215 
-1222 YAAGQYAAGSESVAV
+1222 
-1237 EKRPVTLE
+1237 
-1245 SGGAD
+1245 
-1250 KTYDGTPLTNG
+1250 
-1261 AVSVTPKGEGV
+1261 
-1272 GFVDGEG
+1272 
-1279 VAVTVTGS
+1279 
-1287 QTDAGESDNTFYFSF
+1287 
-1302 DEGTSGDDYLVTA
+1302 
-1315 KCGKLKVAANSQQ
+1315 
-1328 VVVKVKGSTGGG
+1328 
-1340 KYDGEEHGVEGYAV
+1340 
-1354 SYVVGGA
+1354 
-1361 ASAGAPAGFDAGD
+1361 
-1374 ISFAGAAKVTGTDAG
+1374 
-1389 SYPMGLG
+1389 
-1396 AGDFG
+1396 
-1401 YAGKNFSN
+1401 
-1409 VSFEVEDGQ
+1409 
-1418 LTISKREVVV
+1418 
-1428 KPKDASR
+1428 
-1435 VFNGEALEASEWEV
+1435 
-1449 AEGSPDQFLA
+1449 
-1459 GQGISD
+1459 
-1465 PVFSGSQTAPGTSE
+1465 
-1479 SSIVSWGYPEST
+1479 
-1491 KAGNYEIRTE
+1491 
-1501 KGTLNVTSRGAAETI
+1501 
-1516 TVEANST
+1516 
-1523 SATYDGGTHSAAG
+1523 
-1536 LKTTEFVVGG
+1536 
-1546 KAYTVSGL
+1546 
-1554 STEDPSAAD
+1554 
-1563 AGTYTNN
+1563 
-1570 VTGTA
+1570 
-1575 KVSDAAGND
+1575 
-1584 VTSEFAVEIKDGS
+1584 
-1597 LVIGPAEAIIRPK
+1597 
-1610 DASKPYDGTP
+1610 
-1620 LVASEFEAAG
+1620 
-1630 FVGGDG
+1630 
-1636 VAGVTYGGSQTDA
+1636 
-1649 GESGSTI
+1649 
-1656 AAYEAAGSTKLA
+1656 
-1668 NYKITLGEGRL
+1668 
-1679 EVTANAERVVVTIR
+1679 
-1693 ENSATFPYD
+1693 
-1702 GEAKTAEG
+1702 
-1710 YEVAGISSALYKEGD
+1710 
-1725 FAFVGDA
+1725 
-1732 AHKVATGTDAGDYD
+1732 
-1746 MGLLP
+1746 
-1751 GDFENRSANFS
+1751 SANFS

-1784 YGASKP
+1784 HGASKP

-1890 FTLEAATKGTITDA
+1890 FTLDAATKGSITDV

-1909 EIDASTI
+1909 EVDASTI

-1926 TAQFANVTCGK
+1926 TAQFANVACGK
-1937 APLIVTKR
+1937 APLVVTKR
-1945 PVTVTSATDSKVYDG
+1945 PVTVASATDSKVYDG
-1960 AALTKHEA
+1960 TALTKHEA
-1968 MVTAGSLVEGESFGY
+1968 AVTAGSLVEGESFGY
-1983 DFTGAQTA
+1983 DFTGEQTA
-1991 VGTSDNTFTVE
+1991 VGTSDNTFTVK

-2022 VIAYTPPAPG
+2022 VIAYTPPVPG

-2045 PSTPNG
+2045 PSTP
-2051 PTNSSD
+2051 SD
-2057 VTPSGS
+2057 TG
-2063 TTSDDMGSVPTA
+2063 
-2075 SDSKATTAPKSADK
+2075 SDSAAADPKATTAPKSADK

-2101 KQSSENAPAAE
+2101 KQNSENAPTAE

-2131 VYGAVVLLRRRRM
+2131 VYGAVVSLRRRRM
-2144 TADLDKEMDEV
+2144 VADLDKEIDAV

-2163 DK
+2163 GK

>member
-1 MRKMALPMAGGGCSQ
+1 MNNTIKHMREAKSSANCTSWGSKVVSVVLSAILLGFGWPAVNPAEVYAEDGAANGGGGCSQ

-27 LGGVDDAPARPSG
+27 LGGGDDAPARPSG

-50 VGVESDIAGDSGDSN
+50 AGVESDIAGDSGDSN

-84 DSTVA
+84 DSAIA

-110 TTSPSNV
+110 TTSPSNA
-117 EGTYVWSSNNDNILT
+117 EGTYIWSSNNDNILT

-175 ATDRALFYYLNNPN
+175 ATNSALFYYLNNPN
-189 GSLDSI
+189 GSLDST
-195 STTQWTSLGSGSVN
+195 STTQWASLGSGSVN

-244 DEYQVARGSSDWNNI
+244 DEYQVVRESEDWNKI

-283 ISIKPYKLTNNNDGY
+283 ISIKPYKLTNNDDGY

-357 KVGGIE
+357 KFGGIE

-381 PYTVDGNVNFYAK
+381 PYTIDGNVNFYAK
-394 YLSGRQVV
+394 YLSGRQVI

-413 DALVHAAQQ
+413 DALVHAAQE

-435 GHEFA
+435 GYEFA
-440 GWTVAGLDGVTTIES
+440 GWTVSGLDGVTTLES
-455 GASFIMPDNNVTF
+455 GASFTMPDNNVTF

-486 TDKEL
+486 TGKEL

-502 DVVTANAKSN
+502 DVVTANAKSD

-524 SGKAM
+524 SGKAT
-529 LIEGETPEIVFYYE
+529 LVEGETPEIVFYYE

-566 TLSAPW
+566 TQSAPW
-572 GSEVAVSDLAKD
+572 GSEVAASNLAKA

-589 AVSGQ
+589 VVPGQ
-594 AATATVELDGSTV
+594 TETATVERDGSTV

-618 TANSATTEYT
+618 TANSAAREYT
-628 GELQHVEGYT
+628 GEQQRVEGYT

-647 GVTLLGGKGTDAG
+647 SVTLLGGKGTDAG

-673 VSTDGKHIVAKTND
+673 VSTDGKYIVAKTND
-687 GKLVIKPNSQQVVVK
+687 GKLVINSNSQQVVVK

-717 GVEGYAVSYVVGGA
+717 SVEGYAVSYVVGGA

-749 AAKVTGTDAGSYPMG
+749 AAKVTGTDAGGYPMG
-764 LGAGDFGY
+764 LDAGDFGY
-772 AGKNFSN
+772 NGKNFSN

-803 SRVFNGEALE
+803 SRVFDGEALE

-970 GPAEAIIRPKD
+970 GPAEATIRPKD

-1050 VTANAER
+1050 VTANAEK

-1081 EVAGISSALYKEGD
+1081 EVAKISSALYKEGD

-1124 ENRSANF
+1124 ENTSANF
-1131 SNVAFAIEDGQLH
+1131 SNV
-1144 IVPVAIDEDAVTWDA
+1144 V
-1159 RDVQKV
+1159 
-1165 YDGDPLSAYGAR
+1165 
-1177 AWDKHGNELSVE
+1177 
-1189 YSTDGVSWVDDPSKV
+1189 
-1204 SLTHSGHLAVK
+1204 
-1215 LRATGAN
+1215 
-1222 YAAGQYAAGSESVAV
+1222 
-1237 EKRPVTLE
+1237 
-1245 SGGAD
+1245 
-1250 KTYDGTPLTNG
+1250 
-1261 AVSVTPKGEGV
+1261 
-1272 GFVDGEG
+1272 
-1279 VAVTVTGS
+1279 
-1287 QTDAGESDNTFYFSF
+1287 
-1302 DEGTSGDDYLVTA
+1302 
-1315 KCGKLKVAANSQQ
+1315 
-1328 VVVKVKGSTGGG
+1328 
-1340 KYDGEEHGVEGYAV
+1340 
-1354 SYVVGGA
+1354 
-1361 ASAGAPAGFDAGD
+1361 
-1374 ISFAGAAKVTGTDAG
+1374 
-1389 SYPMGLG
+1389 
-1396 AGDFG
+1396 
-1401 YAGKNFSN
+1401 
-1409 VSFEVEDGQ
+1409 FE
-1418 LTISKREVVV
+1418 
-1428 KPKDASR
+1428 
-1435 VFNGEALEASEWEV
+1435 
-1449 AEGSPDQFLA
+1449 
-1459 GQGISD
+1459 
-1465 PVFSGSQTAPGTSE
+1465 
-1479 SSIVSWGYPEST
+1479 
-1491 KAGNYEIRTE
+1491 
-1501 KGTLNVTSRGAAETI
+1501 
-1516 TVEANST
+1516 
-1523 SATYDGGTHSAAG
+1523 
-1536 LKTTEFVVGG
+1536 
-1546 KAYTVSGL
+1546 
-1554 STEDPSAAD
+1554 
-1563 AGTYTNN
+1563 
-1570 VTGTA
+1570 
-1575 KVSDAAGND
+1575 
-1584 VTSEFAVEIKDGS
+1584 
-1597 LVIGPAEAIIRPK
+1597 
-1610 DASKPYDGTP
+1610 
-1620 LVASEFEAAG
+1620 
-1630 FVGGDG
+1630 
-1636 VAGVTYGGSQTDA
+1636 
-1649 GESGSTI
+1649 
-1656 AAYEAAGSTKLA
+1656 
-1668 NYKITLGEGRL
+1668 
-1679 EVTANAERVVVTIR
+1679 
-1693 ENSATFPYD
+1693 
-1702 GEAKTAEG
+1702 
-1710 YEVAGISSALYKEGD
+1710 
-1725 FAFVGDA
+1725 
-1732 AHKVATGTDAGDYD
+1732 
-1746 MGLLP
+1746 
-1751 GDFENRSANFS
+1751 
-1762 NVAFAIEDGQ
+1762 IEDGQ

-1784 YGASKP
+1784 HGASKP

-1806 NGETASFAA
+1806 NGETASFAT

-1835 TAKESNYSVVEGA
+1835 TAKESNYNVVEGA
-1848 IGTLEVTPSQVAITV
+1848 IGTLEVTPSQVAINV
-1863 TPRGG
+1863 TPHGG

-1991 VGTSDNTFTVE
+1991 VGTSDNTFTVK

-2045 PSTPNG
+2045 PSTP
-2051 PTNSSD
+2051 SD
-2057 VTPSGS
+2057 TG
-2063 TTSDDMGSVPTA
+2063 
-2075 SDSKATTAPKSADK
+2075 SDSAAADPKATTAPKSADK

-2101 KQSSENAPAAE
+2101 KQNSENAPTAE

-2131 VYGAVVLLRRRRM
+2131 VYGAVVSLRRRRM
-2144 TADLDKEMDEV
+2144 TADLDKEIDAV

-2163 DK
+2163 GK

>member
-1 MRKMALPMAGGGCSQ
+1 MNNTIKHMREAKNSANCTSWSNKVVSVVLSAILLGFGWPAVNPAEVYAEDGAANGGGGCSQ
-16 LSDDAANLAAT
+16 LSGDAVNLAAT
-27 LGGVDDAPARPSG
+27 LGGGDDAPARPSG

-73 SGKAADSSAAA
+73 SGEAADSSAAA
-84 DSTVA
+84 DSAIA

-110 TTSPSNV
+110 TTSPSNA
-117 EGTYVWSSNNDNILT
+117 EGTYIWSSNNDNILT

-139 TGVRQGTATVTLSY
+139 TGVRQGTATVALSY
-153 TSPDGNTTLAATH
+153 KSPDDNTTLTATH

-175 ATDRALFYYLNNPN
+175 ATNSALFYYLNNPN

-244 DEYQVARGSSDWNNI
+244 DEYQVVRESEDWNKI

-283 ISIKPYKLTNNNDGY
+283 ISIKPYKLTNNDDGY

-381 PYTVDGNVNFYAK
+381 PYTIDGNVNFYAK
-394 YLSGRQVV
+394 YLSGRQVI

-413 DALVHAAQQ
+413 DALVHAAQE

-435 GHEFA
+435 GYEFA
-440 GWTVAGLDGVTTIES
+440 GWTVSGLDGVTTLES
-455 GASFIMPDNNVTF
+455 GASFTMPDNNVTF
-468 TATWNKL
+468 TATWNEL

-524 SGKAM
+524 SGKAT

-543 KDAANYQVNYF
+543 KDAANYQVNYY
-554 LNGTEQKVADSE
+554 LNGTEQKAADSE

-572 GSEVAVSDLAKD
+572 GSEVAASNLAKA

-589 AVSGQ
+589 VVPGQ
-594 AATATVELDGSTV
+594 TATATVELDGSTV

-628 GELQHVEGYT
+628 GESQHVEGYT

-647 GVTLLGGKGTDAG
+647 SVTLLGGKGTDAG

-673 VSTDGKHIVAKTND
+673 VSTDGKYIVAKTND
-687 GKLVIKPNSQQVVVK
+687 GKLVINPNSQQVVVK
-702 VKGSTGGGKYDGEEH
+702 IKGNTGGGKYDGEEH

-749 AAKVTGTDAGSYPMG
+749 TAKVTGTDAGSYPMG
-764 LGAGDFGY
+764 LDAGDFGY
-772 AGKNFSN
+772 NGKNFSN

-803 SRVFNGEALE
+803 SRVFDGEALE

-859 STKAGNYEIRTE
+859 NTKAGNYEIRTE

-970 GPAEAIIRPKD
+970 GPAEATIRPKD

-1050 VTANAER
+1050 VTANAEK

-1124 ENRSANF
+1124 EN
-1131 SNVAFAIEDGQLH
+1131 
-1144 IVPVAIDEDAVTWDA
+1144 T
-1159 RDVQKV
+1159 
-1165 YDGDPLSAYGAR
+1165 
-1177 AWDKHGNELSVE
+1177 
-1189 YSTDGVSWVDDPSKV
+1189 
-1204 SLTHSGHLAVK
+1204 
-1215 LRATGAN
+1215 
-1222 YAAGQYAAGSESVAV
+1222 
-1237 EKRPVTLE
+1237 
-1245 SGGAD
+1245 
-1250 KTYDGTPLTNG
+1250 
-1261 AVSVTPKGEGV
+1261 
-1272 GFVDGEG
+1272 
-1279 VAVTVTGS
+1279 
-1287 QTDAGESDNTFYFSF
+1287 
-1302 DEGTSGDDYLVTA
+1302 
-1315 KCGKLKVAANSQQ
+1315 
-1328 VVVKVKGSTGGG
+1328 
-1340 KYDGEEHGVEGYAV
+1340 
-1354 SYVVGGA
+1354 
-1361 ASAGAPAGFDAGD
+1361 
-1374 ISFAGAAKVTGTDAG
+1374 
-1389 SYPMGLG
+1389 
-1396 AGDFG
+1396 
-1401 YAGKNFSN
+1401 
-1409 VSFEVEDGQ
+1409 
-1418 LTISKREVVV
+1418 
-1428 KPKDASR
+1428 
-1435 VFNGEALEASEWEV
+1435 
-1449 AEGSPDQFLA
+1449 
-1459 GQGISD
+1459 
-1465 PVFSGSQTAPGTSE
+1465 
-1479 SSIVSWGYPEST
+1479 
-1491 KAGNYEIRTE
+1491 
-1501 KGTLNVTSRGAAETI
+1501 
-1516 TVEANST
+1516 
-1523 SATYDGGTHSAAG
+1523 
-1536 LKTTEFVVGG
+1536 
-1546 KAYTVSGL
+1546 
-1554 STEDPSAAD
+1554 
-1563 AGTYTNN
+1563 
-1570 VTGTA
+1570 
-1575 KVSDAAGND
+1575 
-1584 VTSEFAVEIKDGS
+1584 
-1597 LVIGPAEAIIRPK
+1597 
-1610 DASKPYDGTP
+1610 
-1620 LVASEFEAAG
+1620 
-1630 FVGGDG
+1630 
-1636 VAGVTYGGSQTDA
+1636 
-1649 GESGSTI
+1649 
-1656 AAYEAAGSTKLA
+1656 
-1668 NYKITLGEGRL
+1668 
-1679 EVTANAERVVVTIR
+1679 
-1693 ENSATFPYD
+1693 
-1702 GEAKTAEG
+1702 
-1710 YEVAGISSALYKEGD
+1710 
-1725 FAFVGDA
+1725 
-1732 AHKVATGTDAGDYD
+1732 
-1746 MGLLP
+1746 
-1751 GDFENRSANFS
+1751 SANFS

-1784 YGASKP
+1784 HGASKP

-1806 NGETASFAA
+1806 NGETASFAT

-1835 TAKESNYSVVEGA
+1835 TAKESNYNVVEGA
-1848 IGTLEVTPSQVAITV
+1848 IGTLEVTPSQVAINV
-1863 TPRGG
+1863 TPHGG

-1991 VGTSDNTFTVE
+1991 VGTSDNTFTVK

-2063 TTSDDMGSVPTA
+2063 TTSDDMDSVPTA
-2075 SDSKATTAPKSADK
+2075 SDSKETTMPKSADK
-2089 ATSENGAAQSEG
+2089 ATSGNNAQSEG
-2101 KQSSENAPAAE
+2101 KQSPDNASGAE

-2123 LLGTIATL
+2123 ILGTIATL
-2131 VYGAVVLLRRRRM
+2131 VYGAVVSLRRRRM
-2144 TADLDKEMDEV
+2144 TADLDKEIDAV

-2163 DK
+2163 GK

>member
-1 MRKMALPMAGGGCSQ
+1 MNNTIKHMREAKSSANCTSWSDKVVSVVLSAILLGFGWPAVNPAEVYAEDGAANGGGGCSQ
-16 LSDDAANLAAT
+16 LSGDAANLAAT
-27 LGGVDDAPARPSG
+27 LSGGDDAPARPSG
-40 ESVGISSPAL
+40 ESVGTSSPAL

-110 TTSPSNV
+110 TTSPSNA
-117 EGTYVWSSNNDNILT
+117 EGTYIWSSNNDNILT

-139 TGVRQGTATVTLSY
+139 TGVRQGAATVTLSY
-153 TSPDGNTTLAATH
+153 TSPDGATTLTATH

-209 LTGLDSSNFPK
+209 LAGLDSSNFPK
-220 DNGKTAIFDR
+220 DNGKTAVFDR

-239 DNSTG
+239 DGSTG
-244 DEYQVARGSSDWNNI
+244 DEYQVVRGSDDWNTI

-298 HVDCSVS
+298 HVDCSVA

-381 PYTVDGNVNFYAK
+381 PYTIDGNVNFYAK
-394 YLSGRQVV
+394 YLSGRQVI

-413 DALVHAAQQ
+413 DALVHAAQE

-435 GHEFA
+435 GYEFA
-440 GWTVAGLDGVTTIES
+440 GWTVSGLDGVTTLES
-455 GASFIMPDNNVTF
+455 GASFTMPDNNVTF
-468 TATWNKL
+468 AATWNKL

-491 SPADTLYGHAG
+491 FPADTLYGHAG
-502 DVVTANAKSN
+502 EVVTANAKSD
-512 IEGYHLVDSTQA
+512 IEGYHLVDPTQA
-524 SGKAM
+524 SGKAT

-566 TLSAPW
+566 TQSAPW
-572 GSEVAVSDLAKD
+572 GSEVAASNLAKA

-589 AVSGQ
+589 VVPGQ
-594 AATATVELDGSTV
+594 TETATVERDGSTV

-647 GVTLLGGKGTDAG
+647 SVTLLGGKGTDAG

-673 VSTDGKHIVAKTND
+673 VSTDGKYIVAKTND
-687 GKLVIKPNSQQVVVK
+687 GKLVINSNSQQVVVK
-702 VKGSTGGGKYDGEEH
+702 VKGSTGGEKYDGEEH
-717 GVEGYAVSYVVGGA
+717 SVEGYAVSYVVGGV

-749 AAKVTGTDAGSYPMG
+749 AAKVTGTDAGGYPMG
-764 LGAGDFGY
+764 LDAGDFGY
-772 AGKNFSN
+772 NGRNFSN

-859 STKAGNYEIRTE
+859 NTKAGNYEIRTE
-871 KGTLNVTSRGAAETI
+871 KGALNVTSRGAAETI

-970 GPAEAIIRPKD
+970 DPAEAIIRPKD

-1050 VTANAER
+1050 VTANAE
-1057 VVVTIRENS
+1057 
-1066 ATFPYDGEAKTAEGY
+1066 K
-1081 EVAGISSALYKEGD
+1081 
-1095 FAFVG
+1095 
-1100 DAAHKVATGTD
+1100 
-1111 AGDYDMGLLPGDF
+1111 
-1124 ENRSANF
+1124 
-1131 SNVAFAIEDGQLH
+1131 
-1144 IVPVAIDEDAVTWDA
+1144 
-1159 RDVQKV
+1159 
-1165 YDGDPLSAYGAR
+1165 
-1177 AWDKHGNELSVE
+1177 
-1189 YSTDGVSWVDDPSKV
+1189 
-1204 SLTHSGHLAVK
+1204 
-1215 LRATGAN
+1215 
-1222 YAAGQYAAGSESVAV
+1222 
-1237 EKRPVTLE
+1237 
-1245 SGGAD
+1245 
-1250 KTYDGTPLTNG
+1250 
-1261 AVSVTPKGEGV
+1261 
-1272 GFVDGEG
+1272 
-1279 VAVTVTGS
+1279 
-1287 QTDAGESDNTFYFSF
+1287 
-1302 DEGTSGDDYLVTA
+1302 
-1315 KCGKLKVAANSQQ
+1315 
-1328 VVVKVKGSTGGG
+1328 
-1340 KYDGEEHGVEGYAV
+1340 
-1354 SYVVGGA
+1354 
-1361 ASAGAPAGFDAGD
+1361 
-1374 ISFAGAAKVTGTDAG
+1374 
-1389 SYPMGLG
+1389 
-1396 AGDFG
+1396 
-1401 YAGKNFSN
+1401 
-1409 VSFEVEDGQ
+1409 
-1418 LTISKREVVV
+1418 
-1428 KPKDASR
+1428 
-1435 VFNGEALEASEWEV
+1435 
-1449 AEGSPDQFLA
+1449 
-1459 GQGISD
+1459 
-1465 PVFSGSQTAPGTSE
+1465 
-1479 SSIVSWGYPEST
+1479 
-1491 KAGNYEIRTE
+1491 
-1501 KGTLNVTSRGAAETI
+1501 
-1516 TVEANST
+1516 
-1523 SATYDGGTHSAAG
+1523 
-1536 LKTTEFVVGG
+1536 
-1546 KAYTVSGL
+1546 
-1554 STEDPSAAD
+1554 
-1563 AGTYTNN
+1563 
-1570 VTGTA
+1570 
-1575 KVSDAAGND
+1575 
-1584 VTSEFAVEIKDGS
+1584 
-1597 LVIGPAEAIIRPK
+1597 
-1610 DASKPYDGTP
+1610 
-1620 LVASEFEAAG
+1620 
-1630 FVGGDG
+1630 
-1636 VAGVTYGGSQTDA
+1636 
-1649 GESGSTI
+1649 
-1656 AAYEAAGSTKLA
+1656 
-1668 NYKITLGEGRL
+1668 
-1679 EVTANAERVVVTIR
+1679 VVVTIR

-1784 YGASKP
+1784 HGASKP

-1806 NGETASFAA
+1806 NGETASFAT

-1823 TSANSYAITWDG
+1823 TSVNSYAIAWDG
-1835 TAKESNYSVVEGA
+1835 TAKESNYNVVEGA
-1848 IGTLEVTPSQVAITV
+1848 IGTLEVTPSQVAINV
-1863 TPRGG
+1863 TPHGG

-1926 TAQFANVTCGK
+1926 TAQFANVACGK
-1937 APLIVTKR
+1937 APLVVTKR
-1945 PVTVTSATDSKVYDG
+1945 PVTVASATDSKVYDG
-1960 AALTKHEA
+1960 TALTKHEA

-1991 VGTSDNTFTVE
+1991 VGTSDNTFTVK

-2075 SDSKATTAPKSADK
+2075 SDSKATTTPKSADK
-2089 ATSENGAAQSEG
+2089 ATSGNNAQPEG
-2101 KQSSENAPAAE
+2101 KQSPDNASGAE

-2123 LLGTIATL
+2123 ILGTIATL
-2131 VYGAVVLLRRRRM
+2131 VYGAVVSLRRRRM
-2144 TADLDKEMDEV
+2144 TADLDKEIDAV

>member
-1 MRKMALPMAGGGCSQ
+1 MINHMREAKSSANCTSWSNKVVSVVLSAILLGFGWPAVNPAEVYAEDGAASGGGGCSQ
-16 LSDDAANLAAT
+16 LSGDAANLAAT
-27 LGGVDDAPARPSG
+27 LGGGDDAPARPSG

-50 VGVESDIAGDSGDSN
+50 GGVESDIAGDSGDSN

-110 TTSPSNV
+110 TTSPSNA
-117 EGTYVWSSNNDNILT
+117 EGTYIWSSNNDNILT

-139 TGVRQGTATVTLSY
+139 TGVRQGTVTVALSY
-153 TSPDGNTTLAATH
+153 KSPDDNTTLEATH
-166 DVTVTSPTA
+166 DVTVTSPTT
-175 ATDRALFYYLNNPN
+175 ATEYALFYYLNNPN

-195 STTQWTSLGSGSVN
+195 STTQWASLGGGSVN

-239 DNSTG
+239 DGSTG
-244 DEYQVARGSSDWNNI
+244 DEYQVLRGSSNWNNI
-259 FKAYKSVIEGML
+259 FKAYKSEIEGKL

-283 ISIKPYKLTNNNDGY
+283 ISIKPYKLTNNDDGY

-339 GDTTD
+339 GDTTN

-357 KVGGIE
+357 KVDGIE

-381 PYTVDGNVNFYAK
+381 PYTIDGNVSFYAK
-394 YLSGRQVV
+394 YLSGRQVI

-413 DALVHAAQQ
+413 DALVHAAQE
-422 GSTQTVKAEPTRV
+422 GSTQTVKAKPTRV
-435 GHEFA
+435 GYEFA
-440 GWTVAGLDGVTTIES
+440 GWTVSGLDGVTTLES
-455 GASFIMPDNNVTF
+455 GESFIMPDNNVTF

-486 TDKEL
+486 TGKEL
-491 SPADTLYGHAG
+491 SPVDTLYGHAG
-502 DVVTANAKSN
+502 DVVTANAKRN
-512 IEGYHLVDSTQA
+512 IKGYHLVNPTQT
-524 SGKAM
+524 SGKAT
-529 LIEGETPEIVFYYE
+529 LVEGETPEIVFYYE

-566 TLSAPW
+566 TRSAPW
-572 GSEVAVSDLAKD
+572 GSEVAASSLAKA

-589 AVSGQ
+589 VVPGQ
-594 AATATVELDGSTV
+594 TETATVERDGSTV

-618 TANSATTEYT
+618 TANSAAREYT
-628 GELQHVEGYT
+628 GEQQRVEGYT

-647 GVTLLGGKGTDAG
+647 SVTLLSGKGTDAG

-673 VSTDGKHIVAKTND
+673 VSTDGKYIVAKTND
-687 GKLVIKPNSQQVVVK
+687 GKLVINSNSQQVVVK
-702 VKGSTGGGKYDGEEH
+702 IKGNTGGGKYDGEEH

-749 AAKVTGTDAGSYPMG
+749 TAKVTGTDAGSYPMG
-764 LGAGDFGY
+764 LDAGDFRY
-772 AGKNFSN
+772 AGRNFSN

-789 TISKREVVVKPKDA
+789 AISKREVVVKPKDA
-803 SRVFNGEALE
+803 SRVFDGEALE

-859 STKAGNYEIRTE
+859 NTKAGNYEIRTE
-871 KGTLNVTSRGAAETI
+871 KGTLNVTSRDATETI

-893 SATYDGGTHS
+893 TATYDGKSHS
-903 AAGLKTTEFVVGGK
+903 AAGLKTTKFVVGGK
-917 AYTVSGLST
+917 EYTVSGLST
-926 EDPSAAD
+926 EDPSATD
-933 AGTYTN
+933 VGIYTN
-939 NVTGTAKVSD
+939 NITGAARVTD
-949 AAGNDVTSEFAVEI
+949 AAGSDVTSEFDIEI

-970 GPAEAIIRPKD
+970 DPAEVTIKPKD

-988 TPLVASEFEA
+988 MSLVASEFEA
-998 AGFVGGD
+998 AGFVGSD
-1005 GVAGVTY
+1005 GVEGVSY
-1012 GGSQTDAGESGSTIA
+1012 GGSQLNFGESESTIA
-1027 AYEAAGSTKLANY
+1027 GFAAAGSTKLTNY
-1040 KITLGEGRLE
+1040 RIALGKGKLE
-1050 VTANAER
+1050 VTANAEK

-1124 ENRSANF
+1124 KNTSANF
-1131 SNVAFAIEDGQLH
+1131 SNVVFAIEDGQLH
-1144 IVPVAIDEDAVTWDA
+1144 IVPVAIDEDAVRWDA

-1165 YDGDPLSAYGAR
+1165 YDGEPLSAYGAR
-1177 AWDKHGNELSVE
+1177 AWDKHGKALSVE
-1189 YSTDGVSWVDDPSKV
+1189 YSTDGETWVSDPSKI
-1204 SLTHSGHLAVK
+1204 SLTHFGHLAVK
-1215 LRATGAN
+1215 LRATGTN
-1222 YAAGQYAAGSESVAV
+1222 YADGRYAVGSESVAV

-1287 QTDAGESDNTFYFSF
+1287 QTDVGESVNTFYFSF
-1302 DEGTSGDDYLVTA
+1302 NEGTRGDDYWVTA
-1315 KCGKLKVAANSQQ
+1315 KRGK
-1328 VVVKVKGSTGGG
+1328 
-1340 KYDGEEHGVEGYAV
+1340 
-1354 SYVVGGA
+1354 
-1361 ASAGAPAGFDAGD
+1361 
-1374 ISFAGAAKVTGTDAG
+1374 
-1389 SYPMGLG
+1389 
-1396 AGDFG
+1396 
-1401 YAGKNFSN
+1401 
-1409 VSFEVEDGQ
+1409 
-1418 LTISKREVVV
+1418 
-1428 KPKDASR
+1428 
-1435 VFNGEALEASEWEV
+1435 
-1449 AEGSPDQFLA
+1449 
-1459 GQGISD
+1459 
-1465 PVFSGSQTAPGTSE
+1465 
-1479 SSIVSWGYPEST
+1479 
-1491 KAGNYEIRTE
+1491 
-1501 KGTLNVTSRGAAETI
+1501 
-1516 TVEANST
+1516 
-1523 SATYDGGTHSAAG
+1523 
-1536 LKTTEFVVGG
+1536 
-1546 KAYTVSGL
+1546 
-1554 STEDPSAAD
+1554 
-1563 AGTYTNN
+1563 
-1570 VTGTA
+1570 
-1575 KVSDAAGND
+1575 
-1584 VTSEFAVEIKDGS
+1584 
-1597 LVIGPAEAIIRPK
+1597 
-1610 DASKPYDGTP
+1610 
-1620 LVASEFEAAG
+1620 
-1630 FVGGDG
+1630 
-1636 VAGVTYGGSQTDA
+1636 
-1649 GESGSTI
+1649 
-1656 AAYEAAGSTKLA
+1656 
-1668 NYKITLGEGRL
+1668 
-1679 EVTANAERVVVTIR
+1679 
-1693 ENSATFPYD
+1693 
-1702 GEAKTAEG
+1702 
-1710 YEVAGISSALYKEGD
+1710 
-1725 FAFVGDA
+1725 
-1732 AHKVATGTDAGDYD
+1732 
-1746 MGLLP
+1746 
-1751 GDFENRSANFS
+1751 
-1762 NVAFAIEDGQ
+1762 

-1790 YDGTALTASGE
+1790 YDGTALTASGK

-1806 NGETASFAA
+1806 NGETASFAT

-1835 TAKESNYSVVEGA
+1835 TAKESNYNVVEGT
-1848 IGTLEVTPSQVAITV
+1848 IGTLEVIPSQVAINV
-1863 TPRGG
+1863 APHGG

-1890 FTLEAATKGTITDA
+1890 FTLDAATRGSITDA

-1909 EIDASTI
+1909 EVDASTI

-1926 TAQFANVTCGK
+1926 TAQFANVACGK
-1937 APLIVTKR
+1937 APLVVTKR
-1945 PVTVTSATDSKVYDG
+1945 PVTVASATDSKVYDG
-1960 AALTKHEA
+1960 TALTKHEA
-1968 MVTAGSLVEGESFGY
+1968 AVTAGSLVEGESFGY
-1983 DFTGAQTA
+1983 DFTGEQVA
-1991 VGTSDNTFTVE
+1991 VGTSDNTFTVK

-2032 PGTDEPTPGPGKN
+2032 PGPDEPTPGPGTDEPTPGPGPDEPTPGPGTDEPAPGPGKN

>member
-16 LSDDAANLAAT
+16 LSGDAANLAAT

-50 VGVESDIAGDSGDSN
+50 VGVESDIAGDSGGSN

-175 ATDRALFYYLNNPN
+175 ATNSALFYYLNNPN
-189 GSLDSI
+189 GSLDST
-195 STTQWTSLGSGSVN
+195 STTQWASLGNGSVN
-209 LTGLDSSNFPK
+209 LTGLNSSNFPN

-239 DNSTG
+239 DGSTG
-244 DEYQVARGSSDWNNI
+244 DEYQVVRGSDDWNTI

-381 PYTVDGNVNFYAK
+381 PYTIDGNVNFYAK
-394 YLSGRQVV
+394 YLSGRQVI

-413 DALVHAAQQ
+413 DALVHAAQE

-435 GHEFA
+435 GYEFA
-440 GWTVAGLDGVTTIES
+440 GWTVSGLDGVTTLES
-455 GASFIMPDNNVTF
+455 GASFTMPDNNVTF

-475 LACKV
+475 LACNV
-480 KYLEQG
+480 KYLERG
-486 TDKEL
+486 TGKEL

-502 DVVTANAKSN
+502 EVVTANAKSD
-512 IEGYHLVDSTQA
+512 IEGYHLVDPTQA
-524 SGKAM
+524 SGKAT
-529 LIEGETPEIVFYYE
+529 LVEGETPEIVFYYE

-566 TLSAPW
+566 TQSAPW
-572 GSEVAVSDLAKD
+572 GSEVAASNLAKA

-589 AVSGQ
+589 VVPGQ
-594 AATATVELDGSTV
+594 TTTATVELDGSTV

-628 GELQHVEGYT
+628 GESQHVEGYT

-687 GKLVIKPNSQQVVVK
+687 GKLVINPNSQQVVVK

-749 AAKVTGTDAGSYPMG
+749 TAKVTGTDAGSYPMG
-764 LGAGDFGY
+764 LDAGDFGY
-772 AGKNFSN
+772 NGKNFSN

-789 TISKREVVVKPKDA
+789 AISKREVVVKPKDA
-803 SRVFNGEALE
+803 SRVFDGEALE

-859 STKAGNYEIRTE
+859 NTKAGNYEIRTE

-970 GPAEAIIRPKD
+970 GPAEATIRPKD

-1124 ENRSANF
+1124 EN
-1131 SNVAFAIEDGQLH
+1131 
-1144 IVPVAIDEDAVTWDA
+1144 T
-1159 RDVQKV
+1159 
-1165 YDGDPLSAYGAR
+1165 
-1177 AWDKHGNELSVE
+1177 
-1189 YSTDGVSWVDDPSKV
+1189 
-1204 SLTHSGHLAVK
+1204 
-1215 LRATGAN
+1215 
-1222 YAAGQYAAGSESVAV
+1222 
-1237 EKRPVTLE
+1237 
-1245 SGGAD
+1245 
-1250 KTYDGTPLTNG
+1250 
-1261 AVSVTPKGEGV
+1261 
-1272 GFVDGEG
+1272 
-1279 VAVTVTGS
+1279 
-1287 QTDAGESDNTFYFSF
+1287 
-1302 DEGTSGDDYLVTA
+1302 
-1315 KCGKLKVAANSQQ
+1315 
-1328 VVVKVKGSTGGG
+1328 
-1340 KYDGEEHGVEGYAV
+1340 
-1354 SYVVGGA
+1354 
-1361 ASAGAPAGFDAGD
+1361 
-1374 ISFAGAAKVTGTDAG
+1374 
-1389 SYPMGLG
+1389 
-1396 AGDFG
+1396 
-1401 YAGKNFSN
+1401 
-1409 VSFEVEDGQ
+1409 
-1418 LTISKREVVV
+1418 
-1428 KPKDASR
+1428 
-1435 VFNGEALEASEWEV
+1435 
-1449 AEGSPDQFLA
+1449 
-1459 GQGISD
+1459 
-1465 PVFSGSQTAPGTSE
+1465 
-1479 SSIVSWGYPEST
+1479 
-1491 KAGNYEIRTE
+1491 
-1501 KGTLNVTSRGAAETI
+1501 
-1516 TVEANST
+1516 
-1523 SATYDGGTHSAAG
+1523 
-1536 LKTTEFVVGG
+1536 
-1546 KAYTVSGL
+1546 
-1554 STEDPSAAD
+1554 
-1563 AGTYTNN
+1563 
-1570 VTGTA
+1570 
-1575 KVSDAAGND
+1575 
-1584 VTSEFAVEIKDGS
+1584 
-1597 LVIGPAEAIIRPK
+1597 
-1610 DASKPYDGTP
+1610 
-1620 LVASEFEAAG
+1620 
-1630 FVGGDG
+1630 
-1636 VAGVTYGGSQTDA
+1636 
-1649 GESGSTI
+1649 
-1656 AAYEAAGSTKLA
+1656 
-1668 NYKITLGEGRL
+1668 
-1679 EVTANAERVVVTIR
+1679 
-1693 ENSATFPYD
+1693 
-1702 GEAKTAEG
+1702 
-1710 YEVAGISSALYKEGD
+1710 
-1725 FAFVGDA
+1725 
-1732 AHKVATGTDAGDYD
+1732 
-1746 MGLLP
+1746 
-1751 GDFENRSANFS
+1751 SANFS

-1772 LTILPATLTVTT
+1772 LTIQPATLTVTT
-1784 YGASKP
+1784 HGASKP

-1890 FTLEAATKGTITDA
+1890 FTLDAATKGSITDA

-1909 EIDASTI
+1909 EVDASTI

-1926 TAQFANVTCGK
+1926 TAQFANVACGK
-1937 APLIVTKR
+1937 APLVVTKR
-1945 PVTVTSATDSKVYDG
+1945 PVTVASATDSKVYDG
-1960 AALTKHEA
+1960 TALTKHEA
-1968 MVTAGSLVEGESFGY
+1968 AVTAGSLVEGESFGY
-1983 DFTGAQTA
+1983 DFTGEQTA
-1991 VGTSDNTFTVE
+1991 VGTSDNTFTVK

-2022 VIAYTPPAPG
+2022 VIACTSPAPG

-2045 PSTPNG
+2045 PSTP
-2051 PTNSSD
+2051 SD
-2057 VTPSGS
+2057 TG
-2063 TTSDDMGSVPTA
+2063 
-2075 SDSKATTAPKSADK
+2075 SDSAAADPKATTAPKSADK

>member
-1 MRKMALPMAGGGCSQ
+1 MRKMALPMAGGCSQ
-16 LSDDAANLAAT
+16 LSGDAANLAAT
-27 LGGVDDAPARPSG
+27 LGGGDDAPARPSG

-84 DSTVA
+84 DSAIA
-89 QSLSITGADAVAQ
+89 QSLSITGAAAVEQ

-110 TTSPSNV
+110 TTSPSNA
-117 EGTYVWSSNNDNILT
+117 EGTYIWSSNNDNILT

-139 TGVRQGTATVTLSY
+139 TGVRQGTATVALSY
-153 TSPDGNTTLAATH
+153 TSPDGNTTLTATH

-175 ATDRALFYYLNNPN
+175 ATNSALFYYLNNPN

-244 DEYQVARGSSDWNNI
+244 DEYQVVRESEDWNKI

-283 ISIKPYKLTNNNDGY
+283 ISIKPYKLTNNDDGY

-381 PYTVDGNVNFYAK
+381 PYTIDGNVNFYAK
-394 YLSGRQVV
+394 YLSGRQVI

-413 DALVHAAQQ
+413 DALVHAAQE

-435 GHEFA
+435 GYEFA
-440 GWTVAGLDGVTTIES
+440 GWTVAGLDGVTTLES
-455 GASFIMPDNNVTF
+455 GVSFTMPDNNVTF
-468 TATWNKL
+468 TATWNEL
-475 LACKV
+475 PACKV
-480 KYLEQG
+480 KYLEKG

-491 SPADTLYGHAG
+491 SPFDTLYGHAG
-502 DVVTANAKSN
+502 EVVTANAKSD
-512 IEGYHLVDSTQA
+512 IEGYHLVDPTQA
-524 SGKAM
+524 SGKAT
-529 LIEGETPEIVFYYE
+529 LVEGETPEIVFYYE

-566 TLSAPW
+566 TQSAPW
-572 GSEVAVSDLAKD
+572 GSEVATSNLAKA

-589 AVSGQ
+589 VVPGQ
-594 AATATVELDGSTV
+594 TATATVELDGSTV

-628 GELQHVEGYT
+628 GELQHVESYT

-673 VSTDGKHIVAKTND
+673 VSTDGKYIVAKTND

-702 VKGSTGGGKYDGEEH
+702 VKGSTGGEKYDGEEH
-717 GVEGYAVSYVVGGA
+717 SVEGYTVSYVVGGA

-749 AAKVTGTDAGSYPMG
+749 TAKVTGADAGSYPMG
-764 LGAGDFGY
+764 LDAGDFGY

-845 GTSESSIVSWGYPE
+845 GASESSIVSWGYPE
-859 STKAGNYEIRTE
+859 NTKAGNYEIRTE
-871 KGTLNVTSRGAAETI
+871 KGTLNVTSRGVAETI

-893 SATYDGGTHS
+893 SATYDGESHS

-939 NVTGTAKVSD
+939 NVTGTAKVTD
-949 AAGNDVTSEFAVEI
+949 AAGSDVTSEFAVEI

-970 GPAEAIIRPKD
+970 GPAEATIRPKD

-1050 VTANAER
+1050 VTANAEK

-1131 SNVAFAIEDGQLH
+1131 SNV
-1144 IVPVAIDEDAVTWDA
+1144 V
-1159 RDVQKV
+1159 
-1165 YDGDPLSAYGAR
+1165 
-1177 AWDKHGNELSVE
+1177 
-1189 YSTDGVSWVDDPSKV
+1189 
-1204 SLTHSGHLAVK
+1204 
-1215 LRATGAN
+1215 
-1222 YAAGQYAAGSESVAV
+1222 
-1237 EKRPVTLE
+1237 
-1245 SGGAD
+1245 
-1250 KTYDGTPLTNG
+1250 
-1261 AVSVTPKGEGV
+1261 
-1272 GFVDGEG
+1272 
-1279 VAVTVTGS
+1279 
-1287 QTDAGESDNTFYFSF
+1287 
-1302 DEGTSGDDYLVTA
+1302 
-1315 KCGKLKVAANSQQ
+1315 
-1328 VVVKVKGSTGGG
+1328 
-1340 KYDGEEHGVEGYAV
+1340 
-1354 SYVVGGA
+1354 
-1361 ASAGAPAGFDAGD
+1361 
-1374 ISFAGAAKVTGTDAG
+1374 
-1389 SYPMGLG
+1389 
-1396 AGDFG
+1396 
-1401 YAGKNFSN
+1401 
-1409 VSFEVEDGQ
+1409 
-1418 LTISKREVVV
+1418 
-1428 KPKDASR
+1428 
-1435 VFNGEALEASEWEV
+1435 
-1449 AEGSPDQFLA
+1449 
-1459 GQGISD
+1459 
-1465 PVFSGSQTAPGTSE
+1465 
-1479 SSIVSWGYPEST
+1479 
-1491 KAGNYEIRTE
+1491 
-1501 KGTLNVTSRGAAETI
+1501 
-1516 TVEANST
+1516 
-1523 SATYDGGTHSAAG
+1523 
-1536 LKTTEFVVGG
+1536 
-1546 KAYTVSGL
+1546 
-1554 STEDPSAAD
+1554 
-1563 AGTYTNN
+1563 
-1570 VTGTA
+1570 
-1575 KVSDAAGND
+1575 
-1584 VTSEFAVEIKDGS
+1584 
-1597 LVIGPAEAIIRPK
+1597 
-1610 DASKPYDGTP
+1610 
-1620 LVASEFEAAG
+1620 
-1630 FVGGDG
+1630 
-1636 VAGVTYGGSQTDA
+1636 
-1649 GESGSTI
+1649 
-1656 AAYEAAGSTKLA
+1656 
-1668 NYKITLGEGRL
+1668 
-1679 EVTANAERVVVTIR
+1679 
-1693 ENSATFPYD
+1693 
-1702 GEAKTAEG
+1702 
-1710 YEVAGISSALYKEGD
+1710 
-1725 FAFVGDA
+1725 
-1732 AHKVATGTDAGDYD
+1732 
-1746 MGLLP
+1746 
-1751 GDFENRSANFS
+1751 
-1762 NVAFAIEDGQ
+1762 FAIEDGQ

-1784 YGASKP
+1784 RGASKP
-1790 YDGTALTASGE
+1790 YDGTALTAPGE

-1806 NGETASFAA
+1806 NGETASFAT

-1835 TAKESNYSVVEGA
+1835 TAKESNYNVVEGA
-1848 IGTLEVTPSQVAITV
+1848 IGTLEVTPSQVAINV
-1863 TPRGG
+1863 TPHGG

-1890 FTLEAATKGTITDA
+1890 FTLEAATKGSITDA

-1909 EIDASTI
+1909 EIDAPAI
-1916 VIRNAAGEDV
+1916 VIRNVAGEDV
-1926 TAQFANVTCGK
+1926 TAQFSNVTCRK
-1937 APLIVTKR
+1937 APLVVTKR

-1960 AALTKHEA
+1960 VALTKHEA

-1983 DFTGAQTA
+1983 DFTGEQVA
-1991 VGTSDNTFTVE
+1991 VGTSDNTFTVK

-2022 VIAYTPPAPG
+2022 VIAYTPSAPG

-2057 VTPSGS
+2057 VTPPGS
-2063 TTSDDMGSVPTA
+2063 TTPDDMGYVPTA
-2075 SDSKATTAPKSADK
+2075 TDSKATTAPKSADK
-2089 ATSENGAAQSEG
+2089 ATSGNGAAQSEG
-2101 KQSSENAPAAE
+2101 KQSSENGPAAE

-2123 LLGTIATL
+2123 ILGTIATL

>member
-1 MRKMALPMAGGGCSQ
+1 M
-16 LSDDAANLAAT
+16 
-27 LGGVDDAPARPSG
+27 
-40 ESVGISSPAL
+40 
-50 VGVESDIAGDSGDSN
+50 GVESDIAGDSGDSN

-84 DSTVA
+84 DSAIA

-102 FSTMQLTA
+102 FSTIQLTA
-110 TTSPSNV
+110 TTSPSNA
-117 EGTYVWSSNNDNILT
+117 EGTYIWSSNNDNILT

-139 TGVRQGTATVTLSY
+139 TGVRQGTATVALNY

-175 ATDRALFYYLNNPN
+175 ATNSALFYYLNNPN
-189 GSLDSI
+189 GSLDST
-195 STTQWTSLGSGSVN
+195 STTQWASLGSGSVN

-239 DNSTG
+239 DDSTG
-244 DEYQVARGSSDWNNI
+244 DEYQVVRGSDDWNTI

-381 PYTVDGNVNFYAK
+381 PYTIDGNVNFYAK
-394 YLSGRQVV
+394 YLSGRQVI

-413 DALVHAAQQ
+413 DALVHAAQE

-435 GHEFA
+435 GYEFA
-440 GWTVAGLDGVTTIES
+440 GWTVSGLDGVTTLES
-455 GASFIMPDNNVTF
+455 GASFTMPDNNVTF

-486 TDKEL
+486 TGKEL

-524 SGKAM
+524 SGKAT

-566 TLSAPW
+566 TQSAPW
-572 GSEVAVSDLAKD
+572 GSEVAASNLAKA

-589 AVSGQ
+589 VVPGQ
-594 AATATVELDGSTV
+594 TAIATVELDGSTV

-628 GELQHVEGYT
+628 GESQHVEGYT

-673 VSTDGKHIVAKTND
+673 VSADGKYIVAKTND
-687 GKLVIKPNSQQVVVK
+687 GKLVINPNSQQVVVK
-702 VKGSTGGGKYDGEEH
+702 VKGNTGGGKYDGEEH
-717 GVEGYAVSYVVGGA
+717 GVEGYTVSYVVGGA

-749 AAKVTGTDAGSYPMG
+749 TAKVTGTDAGSYPMG
-764 LGAGDFGY
+764 LDAGDFSY
-772 AGKNFSN
+772 AGRNFSN
-779 VSFEVEDGQL
+779 VGFEVEDGQL
-789 TISKREVVVKPKDA
+789 AISKREVVVKPKDA

-845 GTSESSIVSWGYPE
+845 GASESSIVSWGYPE
-859 STKAGNYEIRTE
+859 NTKAGNYEIRTE

-970 GPAEAIIRPKD
+970 GPAEATIRPKD

-1012 GGSQTDAGESGSTIA
+1012 GGSQTGAGESGSTIA

-1050 VTANAER
+1050 VTANAEK

-1100 DAAHKVATGTD
+1100 DAAHKVAAGTD

-1124 ENRSANF
+1124 ENTSANF

-1165 YDGDPLSAYGAR
+1165 YDGEPLSAYGAR

-1222 YAAGQYAAGSESVAV
+1222 YAAGQYAAGSEGVAV

-1328 VVVKVKGSTGGG
+1328 VVVKIKGNTGGG
-1340 KYDGEEHGVEGYAV
+1340 KYDGEEHGVEGYTV

-1374 ISFAGAAKVTGTDAG
+1374 ISFAGTAKVTGTDAG
-1389 SYPMGLG
+1389 SYPMGLD
-1396 AGDFG
+1396 AGDFD
-1401 YAGKNFSN
+1401 YNGKNFSN
-1409 VSFEVEDGQ
+1409 VSFEVEDG
-1418 LTISKREVVV
+1418 E
-1428 KPKDASR
+1428 
-1435 VFNGEALEASEWEV
+1435 
-1449 AEGSPDQFLA
+1449 
-1459 GQGISD
+1459 
-1465 PVFSGSQTAPGTSE
+1465 
-1479 SSIVSWGYPEST
+1479 
-1491 KAGNYEIRTE
+1491 
-1501 KGTLNVTSRGAAETI
+1501 
-1516 TVEANST
+1516 
-1523 SATYDGGTHSAAG
+1523 
-1536 LKTTEFVVGG
+1536 
-1546 KAYTVSGL
+1546 L
-1554 STEDPSAAD
+1554 S
-1563 AGTYTNN
+1563 
-1570 VTGTA
+1570 
-1575 KVSDAAGND
+1575 
-1584 VTSEFAVEIKDGS
+1584 
-1597 LVIGPAEAIIRPK
+1597 
-1610 DASKPYDGTP
+1610 
-1620 LVASEFEAAG
+1620 
-1630 FVGGDG
+1630 
-1636 VAGVTYGGSQTDA
+1636 
-1649 GESGSTI
+1649 
-1656 AAYEAAGSTKLA
+1656 
-1668 NYKITLGEGRL
+1668 
-1679 EVTANAERVVVTIR
+1679 
-1693 ENSATFPYD
+1693 
-1702 GEAKTAEG
+1702 
-1710 YEVAGISSALYKEGD
+1710 
-1725 FAFVGDA
+1725 
-1732 AHKVATGTDAGDYD
+1732 
-1746 MGLLP
+1746 
-1751 GDFENRSANFS
+1751 
-1762 NVAFAIEDGQ
+1762 
-1772 LTILPATLTVTT
+1772 ILPATLTVTT

-1835 TAKESNYSVVEGA
+1835 TAKESNYNVVEGA
-1848 IGTLEVTPSQVAITV
+1848 IGTLEVTPSQVAINV
-1863 TPRGG
+1863 TPHGG

-1890 FTLEAATKGTITDA
+1890 FTLDAATKGSITDA

-1909 EIDASTI
+1909 EVDASTI

-1991 VGTSDNTFTVE
+1991 VGTSDNTFTVK

-2022 VIAYTPPAPG
+2022 VIACTPPAPG

-2075 SDSKATTAPKSADK
+2075 SDSKETTMPKSADK
-2089 ATSENGAAQSEG
+2089 ATSGNNAQSEG
-2101 KQSSENAPAAE
+2101 KQSPDNASGAE
-2112 QPTSCWVHWLM
+2112 QPTSCWVHWFM
-2123 LLGTIATL
+2123 ILGTIATL

>member
-1 MRKMALPMAGGGCSQ
+1 M
-16 LSDDAANLAAT
+16 
-27 LGGVDDAPARPSG
+27 
-40 ESVGISSPAL
+40 
-50 VGVESDIAGDSGDSN
+50 GVESDIAGDSGDSN

-84 DSTVA
+84 DSAIA

-110 TTSPSNV
+110 TTSPSNA
-117 EGTYVWSSNNDNILT
+117 EGTYIWSSNNDNILT

-139 TGVRQGTATVTLSY
+139 AGVRQGTATVTLSY
-153 TSPDGNTTLAATH
+153 TSPDSATTLIATH

-175 ATDRALFYYLNNPN
+175 ATNSALFYYLNNPN
-189 GSLDSI
+189 GSLDST

-220 DNGKTAIFDR
+220 DNGETAIFDR

-239 DNSTG
+239 DDSTG
-244 DEYQVARGSSDWNNI
+244 DEYQVVRGSDDWNTI

-271 PGVTVTDDDVES
+271 PGVTVTDEDVES
-283 ISIKPYKLTNNNDGY
+283 ICVKPYKLTNNNDGY

-357 KVGGIE
+357 TVGGIE

-381 PYTVDGNVNFYAK
+381 PYTIDGNVNFYAK
-394 YLSGRQVV
+394 YLSGRQVI

-413 DALVHAAQQ
+413 DALVHAAQE

-435 GHEFA
+435 GYEFA
-440 GWTVAGLDGVTTIES
+440 GWTVSGLDGVTTLES
-455 GASFIMPDNNVTF
+455 GASFTMPDNNVTF

-475 LACKV
+475 LACNV
-480 KYLEQG
+480 KYLERG
-486 TDKEL
+486 TGKEL

-502 DVVTANAKSN
+502 EVVTANAKSD
-512 IEGYHLVDSTQA
+512 IEGYHLVNPTQA
-524 SGKAM
+524 SGKAT
-529 LIEGETPEIVFYYE
+529 LVEGETPEIVFYYE

-566 TLSAPW
+566 TQSAPW
-572 GSEVAVSDLAKD
+572 GSEVAASNLAKA

-589 AVSGQ
+589 VVPGQ
-594 AATATVELDGSTV
+594 TATATVELDGSTV

-618 TANSATTEYT
+618 TANSAATEYT

-647 GVTLLGGKGTDAG
+647 SVTLLGGKGTDAG

-673 VSTDGKHIVAKTND
+673 VSTDGKYIVAKTND
-687 GKLVIKPNSQQVVVK
+687 GKLVINPNSQQVVVK
-702 VKGSTGGGKYDGEEH
+702 IKGNTGGGKYDGEEH
-717 GVEGYAVSYVVGGA
+717 GVEGYTVSYVVGGA

-749 AAKVTGTDAGSYPMG
+749 TAKVTGTDAGSYPMG
-764 LGAGDFGY
+764 LDAGDFRY
-772 AGKNFSN
+772 AGRNFSN

-803 SRVFNGEALE
+803 SRVFDGEALE

-859 STKAGNYEIRTE
+859 NTRAGNYEIRTE

-970 GPAEAIIRPKD
+970 DPAEATIRPKD

-988 TPLVASEFEA
+988 APLVASEFEA

-1100 DAAHKVATGTD
+1100 DAARKVATGTD

-1124 ENRSANF
+1124 ENTSANF
-1131 SNVAFAIEDGQLH
+1131 S
-1144 IVPVAIDEDAVTWDA
+1144 
-1159 RDVQKV
+1159 
-1165 YDGDPLSAYGAR
+1165 S
-1177 AWDKHGNELSVE
+1177 
-1189 YSTDGVSWVDDPSKV
+1189 
-1204 SLTHSGHLAVK
+1204 
-1215 LRATGAN
+1215 
-1222 YAAGQYAAGSESVAV
+1222 
-1237 EKRPVTLE
+1237 
-1245 SGGAD
+1245 
-1250 KTYDGTPLTNG
+1250 
-1261 AVSVTPKGEGV
+1261 
-1272 GFVDGEG
+1272 
-1279 VAVTVTGS
+1279 
-1287 QTDAGESDNTFYFSF
+1287 
-1302 DEGTSGDDYLVTA
+1302 
-1315 KCGKLKVAANSQQ
+1315 
-1328 VVVKVKGSTGGG
+1328 
-1340 KYDGEEHGVEGYAV
+1340 
-1354 SYVVGGA
+1354 
-1361 ASAGAPAGFDAGD
+1361 
-1374 ISFAGAAKVTGTDAG
+1374 
-1389 SYPMGLG
+1389 
-1396 AGDFG
+1396 
-1401 YAGKNFSN
+1401 
-1409 VSFEVEDGQ
+1409 
-1418 LTISKREVVV
+1418 
-1428 KPKDASR
+1428 
-1435 VFNGEALEASEWEV
+1435 
-1449 AEGSPDQFLA
+1449 
-1459 GQGISD
+1459 
-1465 PVFSGSQTAPGTSE
+1465 
-1479 SSIVSWGYPEST
+1479 
-1491 KAGNYEIRTE
+1491 
-1501 KGTLNVTSRGAAETI
+1501 
-1516 TVEANST
+1516 
-1523 SATYDGGTHSAAG
+1523 
-1536 LKTTEFVVGG
+1536 
-1546 KAYTVSGL
+1546 
-1554 STEDPSAAD
+1554 
-1563 AGTYTNN
+1563 
-1570 VTGTA
+1570 
-1575 KVSDAAGND
+1575 
-1584 VTSEFAVEIKDGS
+1584 
-1597 LVIGPAEAIIRPK
+1597 
-1610 DASKPYDGTP
+1610 
-1620 LVASEFEAAG
+1620 
-1630 FVGGDG
+1630 
-1636 VAGVTYGGSQTDA
+1636 
-1649 GESGSTI
+1649 
-1656 AAYEAAGSTKLA
+1656 
-1668 NYKITLGEGRL
+1668 
-1679 EVTANAERVVVTIR
+1679 
-1693 ENSATFPYD
+1693 
-1702 GEAKTAEG
+1702 
-1710 YEVAGISSALYKEGD
+1710 
-1725 FAFVGDA
+1725 
-1732 AHKVATGTDAGDYD
+1732 
-1746 MGLLP
+1746 
-1751 GDFENRSANFS
+1751 
-1762 NVAFAIEDGQ
+1762 VAFAIEDGQ

-1784 YGASKP
+1784 HGASKP

-1806 NGETASFAA
+1806 NGETASFAT

-1823 TSANSYAITWDG
+1823 TSVNSYAIAWDG
-1835 TAKESNYSVVEGA
+1835 TAKESNYNVVEGA

-1890 FTLEAATKGTITDA
+1890 FTLDAATKGSITDA

-1909 EIDASTI
+1909 EVDASTI

-1926 TAQFANVTCGK
+1926 TAQFANVACGK
-1937 APLIVTKR
+1937 APLVVTKR
-1945 PVTVTSATDSKVYDG
+1945 PVTVASATDSKVYDG
-1960 AALTKHEA
+1960 TALTKHEA
-1968 MVTAGSLVEGESFGY
+1968 AVTAGSLVEGESFGY
-1983 DFTGAQTA
+1983 DFTGEQTA
-1991 VGTSDNTFTVE
+1991 VGTSDNTFTVK

-2045 PSTPNG
+2045 PSTP
-2051 PTNSSD
+2051 SD
-2057 VTPSGS
+2057 TG
-2063 TTSDDMGSVPTA
+2063 
-2075 SDSKATTAPKSADK
+2075 SDSAAADPKATTAPKSADK

-2101 KQSSENAPAAE
+2101 KQDSENAPTAE
-2112 QPTSCWVHWLM
+2112 RPTSCWVHWLM

>member
-16 LSDDAANLAAT
+16 LSGDAANLAAT
-27 LGGVDDAPARPSG
+27 LGGGDDAPARPSG

-73 SGKAADSSAAA
+73 FGKAADSSAAA

-102 FSTMQLTA
+102 FSTIQLTA

-175 ATDRALFYYLNNPN
+175 ATNSALFYYLNNPN
-189 GSLDSI
+189 GSLDST
-195 STTQWTSLGSGSVN
+195 STTQWASLGNGSVN
-209 LTGLDSSNFPK
+209 LTGLNSSNFPN

-239 DNSTG
+239 DGSTG
-244 DEYQVARGSSDWNNI
+244 DEYQVVRGSDDWNTI

-305 ITCRNLFNARYYVDD
+305 ITCRNLFNARYYIDD

-381 PYTVDGNVNFYAK
+381 PYTIDGNVNFYAK
-394 YLSGRQVV
+394 YLSGRQVI
-402 YDLAGGSWNNS
+402 YDLADGSWNNS
-413 DALVHAAQQ
+413 DALVHAAQE

-435 GHEFA
+435 GYEFA
-440 GWTVAGLDGVTTIES
+440 GWTVSGLDGVTTLES
-455 GASFIMPDNNVTF
+455 GASFTMPDNNVTF

-475 LACKV
+475 LACNV
-480 KYLEQG
+480 KYLERG
-486 TDKEL
+486 TGKEL

-502 DVVTANAKSN
+502 EVVTANAKSD
-512 IEGYHLVDSTQA
+512 IEGYHLVDPTQA
-524 SGKAM
+524 SGKAT
-529 LIEGETPEIVFYYE
+529 LVEGETPEIVFYYE

-566 TLSAPW
+566 TQSAPW
-572 GSEVAVSDLAKD
+572 GSEVAASNLAKA

-589 AVSGQ
+589 VVPGQ
-594 AATATVELDGSTV
+594 TTTATVELDGSTV

-628 GELQHVEGYT
+628 GESQHVEGYT

-687 GKLVIKPNSQQVVVK
+687 GKLVINPNSQQVVVK
-702 VKGSTGGGKYDGEEH
+702 VKGSTGGEKYDGEEH
-717 GVEGYAVSYVVGGA
+717 SVEGYTVSYVVGGA

-749 AAKVTGTDAGSYPMG
+749 TAKVTGTDAGSYPMG
-764 LGAGDFGY
+764 LDAGDFGY
-772 AGKNFSN
+772 AGRNFSN

-803 SRVFNGEALE
+803 SRVFDGEALE

-859 STKAGNYEIRTE
+859 NTKAGNYEIRTE

-970 GPAEAIIRPKD
+970 DPAEATIRPKG

-1050 VTANAER
+1050 VTANAEK

-1124 ENRSANF
+1124 ENKSANF
-1131 SNVAFAIEDGQLH
+1131 SNV
-1144 IVPVAIDEDAVTWDA
+1144 V
-1159 RDVQKV
+1159 
-1165 YDGDPLSAYGAR
+1165 
-1177 AWDKHGNELSVE
+1177 
-1189 YSTDGVSWVDDPSKV
+1189 
-1204 SLTHSGHLAVK
+1204 
-1215 LRATGAN
+1215 
-1222 YAAGQYAAGSESVAV
+1222 
-1237 EKRPVTLE
+1237 
-1245 SGGAD
+1245 
-1250 KTYDGTPLTNG
+1250 
-1261 AVSVTPKGEGV
+1261 
-1272 GFVDGEG
+1272 
-1279 VAVTVTGS
+1279 
-1287 QTDAGESDNTFYFSF
+1287 
-1302 DEGTSGDDYLVTA
+1302 
-1315 KCGKLKVAANSQQ
+1315 
-1328 VVVKVKGSTGGG
+1328 
-1340 KYDGEEHGVEGYAV
+1340 
-1354 SYVVGGA
+1354 
-1361 ASAGAPAGFDAGD
+1361 
-1374 ISFAGAAKVTGTDAG
+1374 
-1389 SYPMGLG
+1389 
-1396 AGDFG
+1396 
-1401 YAGKNFSN
+1401 
-1409 VSFEVEDGQ
+1409 FE
-1418 LTISKREVVV
+1418 
-1428 KPKDASR
+1428 
-1435 VFNGEALEASEWEV
+1435 
-1449 AEGSPDQFLA
+1449 
-1459 GQGISD
+1459 
-1465 PVFSGSQTAPGTSE
+1465 
-1479 SSIVSWGYPEST
+1479 
-1491 KAGNYEIRTE
+1491 
-1501 KGTLNVTSRGAAETI
+1501 
-1516 TVEANST
+1516 
-1523 SATYDGGTHSAAG
+1523 
-1536 LKTTEFVVGG
+1536 
-1546 KAYTVSGL
+1546 
-1554 STEDPSAAD
+1554 
-1563 AGTYTNN
+1563 
-1570 VTGTA
+1570 
-1575 KVSDAAGND
+1575 
-1584 VTSEFAVEIKDGS
+1584 
-1597 LVIGPAEAIIRPK
+1597 
-1610 DASKPYDGTP
+1610 
-1620 LVASEFEAAG
+1620 
-1630 FVGGDG
+1630 
-1636 VAGVTYGGSQTDA
+1636 
-1649 GESGSTI
+1649 
-1656 AAYEAAGSTKLA
+1656 
-1668 NYKITLGEGRL
+1668 
-1679 EVTANAERVVVTIR
+1679 
-1693 ENSATFPYD
+1693 
-1702 GEAKTAEG
+1702 
-1710 YEVAGISSALYKEGD
+1710 
-1725 FAFVGDA
+1725 
-1732 AHKVATGTDAGDYD
+1732 
-1746 MGLLP
+1746 
-1751 GDFENRSANFS
+1751 
-1762 NVAFAIEDGQ
+1762 IEDGQ

-1784 YGASKP
+1784 HSASKP

-1835 TAKESNYSVVEGA
+1835 TAKESNYNVVEGA

-1863 TPRGG
+1863 TPHGG

-1890 FTLEAATKGTITDA
+1890 FTLAAATKGTVTDA
-1904 GELLA
+1904 GEILA

-1916 VIRNAAGEDV
+1916 VIKNAAGEDV
-1926 TAQFANVTCGK
+1926 TAQFANVACGK
-1937 APLIVTKR
+1937 APLVVTKR
-1945 PVTVTSATDSKVYDG
+1945 PVTVASATDSKVYDG
-1960 AALTKHEA
+1960 TALTNHEA
-1968 MVTAGSLVEGESFGY
+1968 AVTAGSLVEGESFGY
-1983 DFTGAQTA
+1983 DFTGEQTA
-1991 VGTSDNTFTVE
+1991 VGTSDNTFTVK

-2045 PSTPNG
+2045 PSTP
-2051 PTNSSD
+2051 SD
-2057 VTPSGS
+2057 TG
-2063 TTSDDMGSVPTA
+2063 
-2075 SDSKATTAPKSADK
+2075 SDSAAADPKATTAPKSADK

-2101 KQSSENAPAAE
+2101 KQNSENAPTAE
-2112 QPTSCWVHWLM
+2112 QPTSCWVHWLI

-2144 TADLDKEMDEV
+2144 TADLDKEMDAV

-2163 DK
+2163 GK

>member
-1 MRKMALPMAGGGCSQ
+1 MNNTIKHMREAKSSANCTSWSNKVVSVVLSAILLGFGWPAVNPAEVYAEDGAANGGGGCSQ
-16 LSDDAANLAAT
+16 LSGDAANLAAT
-27 LGGVDDAPARPSG
+27 QGGGDDAPARPSG

-84 DSTVA
+84 DSAIA

-110 TTSPSNV
+110 TTSPSNA
-117 EGTYVWSSNNDNILT
+117 EGTYIWSSNNDNILT

-153 TSPDGNTTLAATH
+153 TSPDGATTLTATH

-175 ATDRALFYYLNNPN
+175 ATDYALFYYLNNPN

-209 LTGLDSSNFPK
+209 LTGLNSSNFPK

-239 DNSTG
+239 DGSTG

-271 PGVTVTDDDVES
+271 PGVTVTDEDVES
-283 ISIKPYKLTNNNDGY
+283 ICVKPYKLTNNNDGY

-357 KVGGIE
+357 TVGGIE

-381 PYTVDGNVNFYAK
+381 PYTIDGNVNFYAK
-394 YLSGRQVV
+394 YLSGRQVI

-413 DALVHAAQQ
+413 DALVHAAQE

-435 GHEFA
+435 GYEFA
-440 GWTVAGLDGVTTIES
+440 GWTVAGLDGVTTLES
-455 GASFIMPDNNVTF
+455 GVSFTMPDNNVTF

-475 LACKV
+475 LACNV

-486 TDKEL
+486 TGKEL

-502 DVVTANAKSN
+502 DVVTANAKSD

-524 SGKAM
+524 SGEAT
-529 LIEGETPEIVFYYE
+529 LVEGETPEIVFYYE

-566 TLSAPW
+566 TQSAPW
-572 GSEVAVSDLAKD
+572 GSEVAASNLARA

-589 AVSGQ
+589 VVPGQ
-594 AATATVELDGSTV
+594 TETATVERDGSTV

-618 TANSATTEYT
+618 TANSAAREYT
-628 GELQHVEGYT
+628 GEQQRVEGYT

-647 GVTLLGGKGTDAG
+647 SVTLLGGKGTDAG

-673 VSTDGKHIVAKTND
+673 VSTDGKYIVAKTND

-702 VKGSTGGGKYDGEEH
+702 IKGNTGGGKYDGEEH
-717 GVEGYAVSYVVGGA
+717 SVEGYTVSYVVGGA

-749 AAKVTGTDAGSYPMG
+749 TAKVTGTDAGSYPMG
-764 LGAGDFGY
+764 LDAGDFSY
-772 AGKNFSN
+772 AGRNFSN

-859 STKAGNYEIRTE
+859 NTKAGNYEIRTE

-970 GPAEAIIRPKD
+970 GPAEATIRPKD

-1050 VTANAER
+1050 VTANAEK

-1124 ENRSANF
+1124 EN
-1131 SNVAFAIEDGQLH
+1131 
-1144 IVPVAIDEDAVTWDA
+1144 T
-1159 RDVQKV
+1159 
-1165 YDGDPLSAYGAR
+1165 
-1177 AWDKHGNELSVE
+1177 
-1189 YSTDGVSWVDDPSKV
+1189 
-1204 SLTHSGHLAVK
+1204 
-1215 LRATGAN
+1215 
-1222 YAAGQYAAGSESVAV
+1222 
-1237 EKRPVTLE
+1237 
-1245 SGGAD
+1245 
-1250 KTYDGTPLTNG
+1250 
-1261 AVSVTPKGEGV
+1261 
-1272 GFVDGEG
+1272 
-1279 VAVTVTGS
+1279 
-1287 QTDAGESDNTFYFSF
+1287 
-1302 DEGTSGDDYLVTA
+1302 
-1315 KCGKLKVAANSQQ
+1315 
-1328 VVVKVKGSTGGG
+1328 
-1340 KYDGEEHGVEGYAV
+1340 
-1354 SYVVGGA
+1354 
-1361 ASAGAPAGFDAGD
+1361 
-1374 ISFAGAAKVTGTDAG
+1374 
-1389 SYPMGLG
+1389 
-1396 AGDFG
+1396 
-1401 YAGKNFSN
+1401 
-1409 VSFEVEDGQ
+1409 
-1418 LTISKREVVV
+1418 
-1428 KPKDASR
+1428 
-1435 VFNGEALEASEWEV
+1435 
-1449 AEGSPDQFLA
+1449 
-1459 GQGISD
+1459 
-1465 PVFSGSQTAPGTSE
+1465 
-1479 SSIVSWGYPEST
+1479 
-1491 KAGNYEIRTE
+1491 
-1501 KGTLNVTSRGAAETI
+1501 
-1516 TVEANST
+1516 
-1523 SATYDGGTHSAAG
+1523 
-1536 LKTTEFVVGG
+1536 
-1546 KAYTVSGL
+1546 
-1554 STEDPSAAD
+1554 
-1563 AGTYTNN
+1563 
-1570 VTGTA
+1570 
-1575 KVSDAAGND
+1575 
-1584 VTSEFAVEIKDGS
+1584 
-1597 LVIGPAEAIIRPK
+1597 
-1610 DASKPYDGTP
+1610 
-1620 LVASEFEAAG
+1620 
-1630 FVGGDG
+1630 
-1636 VAGVTYGGSQTDA
+1636 
-1649 GESGSTI
+1649 
-1656 AAYEAAGSTKLA
+1656 
-1668 NYKITLGEGRL
+1668 
-1679 EVTANAERVVVTIR
+1679 
-1693 ENSATFPYD
+1693 
-1702 GEAKTAEG
+1702 
-1710 YEVAGISSALYKEGD
+1710 
-1725 FAFVGDA
+1725 
-1732 AHKVATGTDAGDYD
+1732 
-1746 MGLLP
+1746 
-1751 GDFENRSANFS
+1751 SANFS

-1784 YGASKP
+1784 HGASKP

-1835 TAKESNYSVVEGA
+1835 TAKASNYSVVEGA

-1890 FTLEAATKGTITDA
+1890 FTLDAATKGSITDA

-1909 EIDASTI
+1909 EVDASTI

-1926 TAQFANVTCGK
+1926 TAQFANVACGK
-1937 APLIVTKR
+1937 APLVVTKR
-1945 PVTVTSATDSKVYDG
+1945 PVTVASATDSKVYDG
-1960 AALTKHEA
+1960 TALTKHEA
-1968 MVTAGSLVEGESFGY
+1968 AVTAGSLVEGESFGY
-1983 DFTGAQTA
+1983 DFTGEQTA
-1991 VGTSDNTFTVE
+1991 VGTSDNTFTVK

-2045 PSTPNG
+2045 PSTP
-2051 PTNSSD
+2051 SD
-2057 VTPSGS
+2057 TG
-2063 TTSDDMGSVPTA
+2063 
-2075 SDSKATTAPKSADK
+2075 SDSAAADPKATTAPKSADK

-2112 QPTSCWVHWLM
+2112 QSTSCWVHWLM

>member
-1 MRKMALPMAGGGCSQ
+1 MALPMAGGCSQ
-16 LSDDAANLAAT
+16 LSGDAANLAAT
-27 LGGVDDAPARPSG
+27 LGGGDDAPARPSG

-153 TSPDGNTTLAATH
+153 MSPDGNTTLAATH

-175 ATDRALFYYLNNPN
+175 ATNSALFYYLNNPN
-189 GSLDSI
+189 GSLDST
-195 STTQWTSLGSGSVN
+195 STTQWASLGSGSVN
-209 LTGLDSSNFPK
+209 LTGLDSGNFPK

-239 DNSTG
+239 DGSTG
-244 DEYQVARGSSDWNNI
+244 DEYQVVRGSDDWNTI

-271 PGVTVTDDDVES
+271 PGVTVTDEDVES
-283 ISIKPYKLTNNNDGY
+283 ICVKPYKLTNNNDGY

-339 GDTTD
+339 GDTTN

-381 PYTVDGNVNFYAK
+381 PYTIDGNVNFYAK

-413 DALVHAAQQ
+413 DALVHAAQE

-435 GHEFA
+435 GYEFA
-440 GWTVAGLDGVTTIES
+440 GWTVSGLDGVTTLES
-455 GASFIMPDNNVTF
+455 GASFTMPDNNVTF

-475 LACKV
+475 LACNV
-480 KYLEQG
+480 KYLERG
-486 TDKEL
+486 TGKEL
-491 SPADTLYGHAG
+491 SPAETLYGHAG
-502 DVVTANAKSN
+502 EVVTANAKSD
-512 IEGYHLVDSTQA
+512 IEGYHLVYPTQA
-524 SGKAM
+524 SGKAT
-529 LIEGETPEIVFYYE
+529 LVEGETPEIVFYYE

-554 LNGTEQKVADSE
+554 LNGTEQKVADSK
-566 TLSAPW
+566 TQSAPW
-572 GSEVAVSDLAKD
+572 GSEVAASNLARA

-589 AVSGQ
+589 VVPGQ
-594 AATATVELDGSTV
+594 TETATVERDGSTV

-638 CDVADAAFA
+638 CDVADASFA
-647 GVTLLGGKGTDAG
+647 SVTLLGGKGTDAG

-673 VSTDGKHIVAKTND
+673 VSTDGKYIVVKTND
-687 GKLVIKPNSQQVVVK
+687 GKLVINSNSQQVVVK
-702 VKGSTGGGKYDGEEH
+702 VKGSTGGEKYDGEEH
-717 GVEGYAVSYVVGGA
+717 SVEGYTVSYVVGGA

-749 AAKVTGTDAGSYPMG
+749 TAKVVGTDAGSYPMG
-764 LGAGDFGY
+764 LDAGDFSY

-789 TISKREVVVKPKDA
+789 AISKREVVVKPKDA

-859 STKAGNYEIRTE
+859 NTKAGNYEIRTE

-917 AYTVSGLST
+917 AYAVSGLST

-970 GPAEAIIRPKD
+970 GPAEATIRPKD

-1050 VTANAER
+1050 VTANAEK

-1131 SNVAFAIEDGQLH
+1131 SNV
-1144 IVPVAIDEDAVTWDA
+1144 V
-1159 RDVQKV
+1159 
-1165 YDGDPLSAYGAR
+1165 
-1177 AWDKHGNELSVE
+1177 
-1189 YSTDGVSWVDDPSKV
+1189 
-1204 SLTHSGHLAVK
+1204 
-1215 LRATGAN
+1215 
-1222 YAAGQYAAGSESVAV
+1222 
-1237 EKRPVTLE
+1237 
-1245 SGGAD
+1245 
-1250 KTYDGTPLTNG
+1250 
-1261 AVSVTPKGEGV
+1261 
-1272 GFVDGEG
+1272 
-1279 VAVTVTGS
+1279 
-1287 QTDAGESDNTFYFSF
+1287 
-1302 DEGTSGDDYLVTA
+1302 
-1315 KCGKLKVAANSQQ
+1315 
-1328 VVVKVKGSTGGG
+1328 
-1340 KYDGEEHGVEGYAV
+1340 
-1354 SYVVGGA
+1354 
-1361 ASAGAPAGFDAGD
+1361 
-1374 ISFAGAAKVTGTDAG
+1374 
-1389 SYPMGLG
+1389 
-1396 AGDFG
+1396 
-1401 YAGKNFSN
+1401 
-1409 VSFEVEDGQ
+1409 
-1418 LTISKREVVV
+1418 
-1428 KPKDASR
+1428 
-1435 VFNGEALEASEWEV
+1435 
-1449 AEGSPDQFLA
+1449 
-1459 GQGISD
+1459 
-1465 PVFSGSQTAPGTSE
+1465 
-1479 SSIVSWGYPEST
+1479 
-1491 KAGNYEIRTE
+1491 
-1501 KGTLNVTSRGAAETI
+1501 
-1516 TVEANST
+1516 
-1523 SATYDGGTHSAAG
+1523 
-1536 LKTTEFVVGG
+1536 
-1546 KAYTVSGL
+1546 
-1554 STEDPSAAD
+1554 
-1563 AGTYTNN
+1563 
-1570 VTGTA
+1570 
-1575 KVSDAAGND
+1575 
-1584 VTSEFAVEIKDGS
+1584 
-1597 LVIGPAEAIIRPK
+1597 
-1610 DASKPYDGTP
+1610 
-1620 LVASEFEAAG
+1620 
-1630 FVGGDG
+1630 
-1636 VAGVTYGGSQTDA
+1636 
-1649 GESGSTI
+1649 
-1656 AAYEAAGSTKLA
+1656 
-1668 NYKITLGEGRL
+1668 
-1679 EVTANAERVVVTIR
+1679 
-1693 ENSATFPYD
+1693 
-1702 GEAKTAEG
+1702 
-1710 YEVAGISSALYKEGD
+1710 
-1725 FAFVGDA
+1725 
-1732 AHKVATGTDAGDYD
+1732 
-1746 MGLLP
+1746 
-1751 GDFENRSANFS
+1751 
-1762 NVAFAIEDGQ
+1762 FAIEDGQ

-1784 YGASKP
+1784 HSASKP

-1835 TAKESNYSVVEGA
+1835 TAKESNYNVVEGA
-1848 IGTLEVTPSQVAITV
+1848 IGTLEVTPSQVAINV

-1916 VIRNAAGEDV
+1916 VIKNAAGEDV

-1937 APLIVTKR
+1937 ASLIVTKR

-1960 AALTKHEA
+1960 VALTKHEA

-1983 DFTGAQTA
+1983 DFTGEQTA
-1991 VGTSDNTFTVE
+1991 VGTSDNTFTVK

-2032 PGTDEPTPGPGKN
+2032 PGTDQPTPGPGKN
-2045 PSTPNG
+2045 PSTP
-2051 PTNSSD
+2051 SD
-2057 VTPSGS
+2057 TG
-2063 TTSDDMGSVPTA
+2063 
-2075 SDSKATTAPKSADK
+2075 SDSAAADPKATTAPKSADK

-2101 KQSSENAPAAE
+2101 KQSSDNASGAE

-2123 LLGTIATL
+2123 ILGTIATL
-2131 VYGAVVLLRRRRM
+2131 VYGAVVSLRRRRM
-2144 TADLDKEMDEV
+2144 TANLDKEIDAV

-2163 DK
+2163 GK

>member
-1 MRKMALPMAGGGCSQ
+1 M
-16 LSDDAANLAAT
+16 
-27 LGGVDDAPARPSG
+27 
-40 ESVGISSPAL
+40 GISSPAL

-65 TPSATNNE
+65 TPSVTNNE

-110 TTSPSNV
+110 TTSPSNA
-117 EGTYVWSSNNDNILT
+117 EGTYIWSSNNDNILT

-139 TGVRQGTATVTLSY
+139 TGVRQGTTTVALSY

-175 ATDRALFYYLNNPN
+175 ATNSALFYYLNNPN

-244 DEYQVARGSSDWNNI
+244 DEYQVVRESEDWNKI

-283 ISIKPYKLTNNNDGY
+283 ISIKPYKLTNNDDGY

-381 PYTVDGNVNFYAK
+381 PYTIDGNVNFYAK
-394 YLSGRQVV
+394 YLSGRQVI

-413 DALVHAAQQ
+413 DALVHAAQE

-435 GHEFA
+435 GYEFA
-440 GWTVAGLDGVTTIES
+440 GWTVSGLDGVTTLES
-455 GASFIMPDNNVTF
+455 GASFTIPDNNVTF

-486 TDKEL
+486 TGKEL

-502 DVVTANAKSN
+502 DVVTANAKSD

-524 SGKAM
+524 SGKAT
-529 LIEGETPEIVFYYE
+529 LVEGETPEIVFYYE

-566 TLSAPW
+566 TQSAPW
-572 GSEVAVSDLAKD
+572 GSEVAASNLAKA

-589 AVSGQ
+589 VVPGQ
-594 AATATVELDGSTV
+594 TETATVERDGSTV

-618 TANSATTEYT
+618 TANSAAREYT
-628 GELQHVEGYT
+628 GEQQRVEGYT

-647 GVTLLGGKGTDAG
+647 SVTLLGGKGTDAG

-673 VSTDGKHIVAKTND
+673 VSTDGKYIVAKTND
-687 GKLVIKPNSQQVVVK
+687 GKLVINSNSQQVVVK
-702 VKGSTGGGKYDGEEH
+702 IKGNTGGGKYDGEEH
-717 GVEGYAVSYVVGGA
+717 SVEGYAVSYVVGGA

-749 AAKVTGTDAGSYPMG
+749 TAKVTGTDAGSYPMG
-764 LGAGDFGY
+764 LDAGDFRY
-772 AGKNFSN
+772 AGRNFSN

-813 ASEWEVA
+813 AGEWEVA

-859 STKAGNYEIRTE
+859 NTKAGNYEIRTE

-970 GPAEAIIRPKD
+970 GPAEATIRPKD

-1050 VTANAER
+1050 VTANAE
-1057 VVVTIRENS
+1057 
-1066 ATFPYDGEAKTAEGY
+1066 K
-1081 EVAGISSALYKEGD
+1081 
-1095 FAFVG
+1095 
-1100 DAAHKVATGTD
+1100 
-1111 AGDYDMGLLPGDF
+1111 
-1124 ENRSANF
+1124 
-1131 SNVAFAIEDGQLH
+1131 
-1144 IVPVAIDEDAVTWDA
+1144 
-1159 RDVQKV
+1159 
-1165 YDGDPLSAYGAR
+1165 
-1177 AWDKHGNELSVE
+1177 
-1189 YSTDGVSWVDDPSKV
+1189 
-1204 SLTHSGHLAVK
+1204 
-1215 LRATGAN
+1215 
-1222 YAAGQYAAGSESVAV
+1222 
-1237 EKRPVTLE
+1237 
-1245 SGGAD
+1245 
-1250 KTYDGTPLTNG
+1250 
-1261 AVSVTPKGEGV
+1261 
-1272 GFVDGEG
+1272 
-1279 VAVTVTGS
+1279 
-1287 QTDAGESDNTFYFSF
+1287 
-1302 DEGTSGDDYLVTA
+1302 
-1315 KCGKLKVAANSQQ
+1315 
-1328 VVVKVKGSTGGG
+1328 
-1340 KYDGEEHGVEGYAV
+1340 
-1354 SYVVGGA
+1354 
-1361 ASAGAPAGFDAGD
+1361 
-1374 ISFAGAAKVTGTDAG
+1374 
-1389 SYPMGLG
+1389 
-1396 AGDFG
+1396 
-1401 YAGKNFSN
+1401 
-1409 VSFEVEDGQ
+1409 
-1418 LTISKREVVV
+1418 
-1428 KPKDASR
+1428 
-1435 VFNGEALEASEWEV
+1435 
-1449 AEGSPDQFLA
+1449 
-1459 GQGISD
+1459 
-1465 PVFSGSQTAPGTSE
+1465 
-1479 SSIVSWGYPEST
+1479 
-1491 KAGNYEIRTE
+1491 
-1501 KGTLNVTSRGAAETI
+1501 
-1516 TVEANST
+1516 
-1523 SATYDGGTHSAAG
+1523 
-1536 LKTTEFVVGG
+1536 
-1546 KAYTVSGL
+1546 
-1554 STEDPSAAD
+1554 
-1563 AGTYTNN
+1563 
-1570 VTGTA
+1570 
-1575 KVSDAAGND
+1575 
-1584 VTSEFAVEIKDGS
+1584 
-1597 LVIGPAEAIIRPK
+1597 
-1610 DASKPYDGTP
+1610 
-1620 LVASEFEAAG
+1620 
-1630 FVGGDG
+1630 
-1636 VAGVTYGGSQTDA
+1636 
-1649 GESGSTI
+1649 
-1656 AAYEAAGSTKLA
+1656 
-1668 NYKITLGEGRL
+1668 
-1679 EVTANAERVVVTIR
+1679 VVVTIR

-1784 YGASKP
+1784 HGASKP

-1806 NGETASFAA
+1806 NGETASFAT

-1835 TAKESNYSVVEGA
+1835 TAKESNYNVVEGA

-1863 TPRGG
+1863 TPHGG

-1991 VGTSDNTFTVE
+1991 VGTSDNTFTVK

-2022 VIAYTPPAPG
+2022 VIACTPPAPG

-2075 SDSKATTAPKSADK
+2075 SDSKETTMPKSADK
-2089 ATSENGAAQSEG
+2089 ATSGNNAQSEG
-2101 KQSSENAPAAE
+2101 KQSPDNASGAE

-2123 LLGTIATL
+2123 ILGTIATL

>member
-1 MRKMALPMAGGGCSQ
+1 MNNTIKHMREAKSSANCTSWGNKIVSVVLSAILLGFGWPAVNPAEVYAEDGAASGGGGCSQ
-16 LSDDAANLAAT
+16 LSGDAANLAAT
-27 LGGVDDAPARPSG
+27 LGGGDDAPARPSG

-50 VGVESDIAGDSGDSN
+50 AGVESDIAGDSGDSN

-175 ATDRALFYYLNNPN
+175 ATNSALFYYLNNPN

-244 DEYQVARGSSDWNNI
+244 DEYQVVRESEDWNKI

-283 ISIKPYKLTNNNDGY
+283 ISIKPYKLTNNDDGY

-381 PYTVDGNVNFYAK
+381 PYTIDGNVNFYAK
-394 YLSGRQVV
+394 YLSGRQVI

-413 DALVHAAQQ
+413 DALVHAAQE

-435 GHEFA
+435 GYEFA
-440 GWTVAGLDGVTTIES
+440 GWTVSGLDGVTTLES
-455 GASFIMPDNNVTF
+455 GASFTMPDNNVTF

-475 LACKV
+475 LACNV

-486 TDKEL
+486 TGKEL

-502 DVVTANAKSN
+502 EVVMANAKSD

-524 SGKAM
+524 SGKAT
-529 LIEGETPEIVFYYE
+529 LVEGETPEIVFYYE

-566 TLSAPW
+566 TQSAPW
-572 GSEVAVSDLAKD
+572 GSEVAASNLAKA

-589 AVSGQ
+589 VVPGQ
-594 AATATVELDGSTV
+594 TATATVELDGSTV

-647 GVTLLGGKGTDAG
+647 SVTLLGGKGTDAG

-667 SGTAGT
+667 SGTAGM
-673 VSTDGKHIVAKTND
+673 VSTDGKYIVAKTND
-687 GKLVIKPNSQQVVVK
+687 GKLVINSNSQQVVVK
-702 VKGSTGGGKYDGEEH
+702 IKGNTGGGKYDGEEH
-717 GVEGYAVSYVVGGA
+717 SVEGYAVSYVVGGA

-749 AAKVTGTDAGSYPMG
+749 TAKVTGTDAGSYPMG
-764 LGAGDFGY
+764 LDAGDFSY
-772 AGKNFSN
+772 AGRNFSN

-859 STKAGNYEIRTE
+859 NTKAGNYEIRTE

-970 GPAEAIIRPKD
+970 GPAEATIRPKD

-1050 VTANAER
+1050 VTANAEK

-1081 EVAGISSALYKEGD
+1081 EVAKISSALYKEGD

-1131 SNVAFAIEDGQLH
+1131 SNV
-1144 IVPVAIDEDAVTWDA
+1144 V
-1159 RDVQKV
+1159 
-1165 YDGDPLSAYGAR
+1165 
-1177 AWDKHGNELSVE
+1177 
-1189 YSTDGVSWVDDPSKV
+1189 
-1204 SLTHSGHLAVK
+1204 
-1215 LRATGAN
+1215 
-1222 YAAGQYAAGSESVAV
+1222 
-1237 EKRPVTLE
+1237 
-1245 SGGAD
+1245 
-1250 KTYDGTPLTNG
+1250 
-1261 AVSVTPKGEGV
+1261 
-1272 GFVDGEG
+1272 
-1279 VAVTVTGS
+1279 
-1287 QTDAGESDNTFYFSF
+1287 
-1302 DEGTSGDDYLVTA
+1302 
-1315 KCGKLKVAANSQQ
+1315 
-1328 VVVKVKGSTGGG
+1328 
-1340 KYDGEEHGVEGYAV
+1340 
-1354 SYVVGGA
+1354 
-1361 ASAGAPAGFDAGD
+1361 
-1374 ISFAGAAKVTGTDAG
+1374 
-1389 SYPMGLG
+1389 
-1396 AGDFG
+1396 
-1401 YAGKNFSN
+1401 
-1409 VSFEVEDGQ
+1409 
-1418 LTISKREVVV
+1418 
-1428 KPKDASR
+1428 
-1435 VFNGEALEASEWEV
+1435 
-1449 AEGSPDQFLA
+1449 
-1459 GQGISD
+1459 
-1465 PVFSGSQTAPGTSE
+1465 
-1479 SSIVSWGYPEST
+1479 
-1491 KAGNYEIRTE
+1491 
-1501 KGTLNVTSRGAAETI
+1501 
-1516 TVEANST
+1516 
-1523 SATYDGGTHSAAG
+1523 
-1536 LKTTEFVVGG
+1536 
-1546 KAYTVSGL
+1546 
-1554 STEDPSAAD
+1554 
-1563 AGTYTNN
+1563 
-1570 VTGTA
+1570 
-1575 KVSDAAGND
+1575 
-1584 VTSEFAVEIKDGS
+1584 
-1597 LVIGPAEAIIRPK
+1597 
-1610 DASKPYDGTP
+1610 
-1620 LVASEFEAAG
+1620 
-1630 FVGGDG
+1630 
-1636 VAGVTYGGSQTDA
+1636 
-1649 GESGSTI
+1649 
-1656 AAYEAAGSTKLA
+1656 
-1668 NYKITLGEGRL
+1668 
-1679 EVTANAERVVVTIR
+1679 
-1693 ENSATFPYD
+1693 
-1702 GEAKTAEG
+1702 
-1710 YEVAGISSALYKEGD
+1710 
-1725 FAFVGDA
+1725 
-1732 AHKVATGTDAGDYD
+1732 
-1746 MGLLP
+1746 
-1751 GDFENRSANFS
+1751 
-1762 NVAFAIEDGQ
+1762 FAIEDGQ

-1784 YGASKP
+1784 HGASKP

-1806 NGETASFAA
+1806 NGETASFAT

-1835 TAKESNYSVVEGA
+1835 TAKESNYNVVEGA
-1848 IGTLEVTPSQVAITV
+1848 IGTLEVTPSQVAINV
-1863 TPRGG
+1863 TPHGG

-1890 FTLEAATKGTITDA
+1890 FTLEAATKGTITDV

-1968 MVTAGSLVEGESFGY
+1968 AVTAGSLVEGESFGY

-1991 VGTSDNTFTVE
+1991 VGTSDNTFTVK

-2022 VIAYTPPAPG
+2022 VIAYTPTAPG

-2051 PTNSSD
+2051 PTNSSG

-2063 TTSDDMGSVPTA
+2063 TTSDDMGSVPAA
-2075 SDSKATTAPKSADK
+2075 SDSKETTMPKSADK
-2089 ATSENGAAQSEG
+2089 ATSGNNAQSEG

-2123 LLGTIATL
+2123 LLGIIATL

>member
-16 LSDDAANLAAT
+16 LSGDAANLAAT

-89 QSLSITGADAVAQ
+89 QSLSITGVDAVAQ

-175 ATDRALFYYLNNPN
+175 ATNSALFYYLNNPN
-189 GSLDSI
+189 GSLDST
-195 STTQWTSLGSGSVN
+195 STTQWASLGNGSVN
-209 LTGLDSSNFPK
+209 LTGLNSSNFPN

-239 DNSTG
+239 DGSTG
-244 DEYQVARGSSDWNNI
+244 DEYQVVRGSDDWNTI

-305 ITCRNLFNARYYVDD
+305 ITCRNLFNARYYIDD

-381 PYTVDGNVNFYAK
+381 PYTIDGNVNFYAK
-394 YLSGRQVV
+394 YLSGRQVI

-413 DALVHAAQQ
+413 DALVHAAQE

-435 GHEFA
+435 GYEFA
-440 GWTVAGLDGVTTIES
+440 GWTVSGLDGVTTLES
-455 GASFIMPDNNVTF
+455 GASFTMPDNNVTF

-475 LACKV
+475 LACNV
-480 KYLEQG
+480 KYLERG
-486 TDKEL
+486 TGKEL

-502 DVVTANAKSN
+502 EVVTANAKSD
-512 IEGYHLVDSTQA
+512 IEGYHLVDPTQA
-524 SGKAM
+524 SGKAT
-529 LIEGETPEIVFYYE
+529 LVEGETPEIVFYYE

-566 TLSAPW
+566 TQSAPW
-572 GSEVAVSDLAKD
+572 GSEVAASNLAKA

-589 AVSGQ
+589 VVPGQ
-594 AATATVELDGSTV
+594 TTTATVELDGSTV

-618 TANSATTEYT
+618 TASSATTEYT
-628 GELQHVEGYT
+628 GELQHVESYT

-673 VSTDGKHIVAKTND
+673 VSTDGKYIVAKTND

-702 VKGSTGGGKYDGEEH
+702 VKGSTGGEKYDGEEH
-717 GVEGYAVSYVVGGA
+717 GVEGYTVSYVVGGA

-749 AAKVTGTDAGSYPMG
+749 TAKVTGTDAGSYPMG
-764 LGAGDFGY
+764 LDAGDFGY

-813 ASEWEVA
+813 ASEWEVV

-859 STKAGNYEIRTE
+859 NTKAGNYEIRTE

-893 SATYDGGTHS
+893 SATYDGGSHS

-970 GPAEAIIRPKD
+970 DPAEATIRPKD

-1050 VTANAER
+1050 VTANAEK

-1124 ENRSANF
+1124 EN
-1131 SNVAFAIEDGQLH
+1131 
-1144 IVPVAIDEDAVTWDA
+1144 T
-1159 RDVQKV
+1159 
-1165 YDGDPLSAYGAR
+1165 
-1177 AWDKHGNELSVE
+1177 
-1189 YSTDGVSWVDDPSKV
+1189 
-1204 SLTHSGHLAVK
+1204 
-1215 LRATGAN
+1215 
-1222 YAAGQYAAGSESVAV
+1222 
-1237 EKRPVTLE
+1237 
-1245 SGGAD
+1245 
-1250 KTYDGTPLTNG
+1250 
-1261 AVSVTPKGEGV
+1261 
-1272 GFVDGEG
+1272 
-1279 VAVTVTGS
+1279 
-1287 QTDAGESDNTFYFSF
+1287 
-1302 DEGTSGDDYLVTA
+1302 
-1315 KCGKLKVAANSQQ
+1315 
-1328 VVVKVKGSTGGG
+1328 
-1340 KYDGEEHGVEGYAV
+1340 
-1354 SYVVGGA
+1354 
-1361 ASAGAPAGFDAGD
+1361 
-1374 ISFAGAAKVTGTDAG
+1374 
-1389 SYPMGLG
+1389 
-1396 AGDFG
+1396 
-1401 YAGKNFSN
+1401 
-1409 VSFEVEDGQ
+1409 
-1418 LTISKREVVV
+1418 
-1428 KPKDASR
+1428 
-1435 VFNGEALEASEWEV
+1435 
-1449 AEGSPDQFLA
+1449 
-1459 GQGISD
+1459 
-1465 PVFSGSQTAPGTSE
+1465 
-1479 SSIVSWGYPEST
+1479 
-1491 KAGNYEIRTE
+1491 
-1501 KGTLNVTSRGAAETI
+1501 
-1516 TVEANST
+1516 
-1523 SATYDGGTHSAAG
+1523 
-1536 LKTTEFVVGG
+1536 
-1546 KAYTVSGL
+1546 
-1554 STEDPSAAD
+1554 
-1563 AGTYTNN
+1563 
-1570 VTGTA
+1570 
-1575 KVSDAAGND
+1575 
-1584 VTSEFAVEIKDGS
+1584 
-1597 LVIGPAEAIIRPK
+1597 
-1610 DASKPYDGTP
+1610 
-1620 LVASEFEAAG
+1620 
-1630 FVGGDG
+1630 
-1636 VAGVTYGGSQTDA
+1636 
-1649 GESGSTI
+1649 
-1656 AAYEAAGSTKLA
+1656 
-1668 NYKITLGEGRL
+1668 
-1679 EVTANAERVVVTIR
+1679 
-1693 ENSATFPYD
+1693 
-1702 GEAKTAEG
+1702 
-1710 YEVAGISSALYKEGD
+1710 
-1725 FAFVGDA
+1725 
-1732 AHKVATGTDAGDYD
+1732 
-1746 MGLLP
+1746 
-1751 GDFENRSANFS
+1751 SANFS

-1784 YGASKP
+1784 HGASKP

-1890 FTLEAATKGTITDA
+1890 FTLDAATKGSITDA

-1909 EIDASTI
+1909 EVDASTI

-1926 TAQFANVTCGK
+1926 TAQFANVACGK
-1937 APLIVTKR
+1937 APLVVTKR
-1945 PVTVTSATDSKVYDG
+1945 PVTVASATDSKVYDG
-1960 AALTKHEA
+1960 TALTKHEA
-1968 MVTAGSLVEGESFGY
+1968 AVTAGSLVEGESFGY
-1983 DFTGAQTA
+1983 DFTGEQTA
-1991 VGTSDNTFTVE
+1991 VGTSDNTFTVK

-2045 PSTPNG
+2045 PP
-2051 PTNSSD
+2051 
-2057 VTPSGS
+2057 TPSDTG
-2063 TTSDDMGSVPTA
+2063 
-2075 SDSKATTAPKSADK
+2075 SDSAAADPKATTAPKSADK

-2101 KQSSENAPAAE
+2101 KQNSENAPTAE

>member
-1 MRKMALPMAGGGCSQ
+1 MNNTIKHMREAKSSANCTSWGNKVVSVVLSAVLLGFGWPAVNPTEVYAEDGAANAGGSYQ
-16 LSDDAANLAAT
+16 LAGDSASRAVSTGEGADIASRAN
-27 LGGVDDAPARPSG
+27 G
-40 ESVGISSPAL
+40 ESAGNSSPAL
-50 VGVESDIAGDSGDSN
+50 AGMESDAAGDSGDPN
-65 TPSATNNE
+65 TPSTASSTT
-73 SGKAADSSAAA
+73 SKGAADPSVASDAM
-84 DSTVA
+84 VA
-89 QSLSITGADAVAQ
+89 QSLSITGADTVAQ
-102 FSTMQLTA
+102 FSTAQLTG
-110 TTSPSNV
+110 TTSPANA
-117 EGTYVWSSNNDNILT
+117 EGTYVWFSNNDNILT
-132 VDQSGTV
+132 VDQSGMV
-139 TGVRQGTATVTLSY
+139 TGVREGSATVTLSY
-153 TSPDGNTTLAATH
+153 TSPDGATLTAMH
-166 DVTVTSPTA
+166 GVTVTSPTA
-175 ATDRALFYYLNNPN
+175 ATHSALFYYLNNPN
-189 GSLDSI
+189 GSLDST

-209 LTGLDSSNFPK
+209 LTGLNSSNFPN
-220 DNGKTAIFDR
+220 DNGDTAIFDR

-239 DNSTG
+239 DKSTG
-244 DEYQVARGSSDWNNI
+244 DEYQVARGSSDWDKI

-344 ITDFPDVSLPLSK
+344 IADFPDVSLPLSK

-381 PYTVDGNVNFYAK
+381 PYTIDGNVNFYAK
-394 YLSGRQVV
+394 YLSGRQVI

-413 DALVHAAQQ
+413 DALVHAAQE

-440 GWTVAGLDGVTTIES
+440 GWTVSGLDGVTTLES
-455 GASFIMPDNNVTF
+455 GASFTMPDNNVTL
-468 TATWNKL
+468 TATWNEL
-475 LACKV
+475 PACKV
-480 KYLEQG
+480 KYLEKG

-491 SPADTLYGHAG
+491 SPADMLYGHAG
-502 DVVTANAKSN
+502 DVVMANAKSD
-512 IEGYHLVDSTQA
+512 IEGYHLVDPTQA
-524 SGKAM
+524 SREAT
-529 LIEGETPEIVFYYE
+529 LVEGETPEIVFYYE

-572 GSEVAVSDLAKD
+572 GSEVAASNLAKA

-589 AVSGQ
+589 VVPGQ
-594 AATATVELDGSTV
+594 TATATVELDGSTV
-607 INIYYYQNVTL
+607 INVYYYQNVTL
-618 TANSATTEYT
+618 TANSATREYT
-628 GELQHVEGYT
+628 GESQCVEGYT

-647 GVTLLGGKGTDAG
+647 GITLLGGKGTDAG

-667 SGTAGT
+667 SGTTGT
-673 VSTDGKHIVAKTND
+673 VSADGKFIVAKTND
-687 GKLVIKPNSQQVVVK
+687 GKLVISPNSQQVVVK
-702 VKGSTGGGKYDGEEH
+702 IKGNTGGEKYDGTEH
-717 GVEGYAVSYVVGGA
+717 SVEGYAVSYVIGGA
-731 ASAGAPAGFDA
+731 ESVDAPAGFDA

-749 AAKVTGTDAGSYPMG
+749 TAKATGTDAGSYPMG
-764 LGAGDFGY
+764 LKAGDFGY

-779 VSFEVEDGQL
+779 VSFEVEDGRL
-789 TISKREVVVKPKDA
+789 DISKRALIIKPKDA
-803 SRVFNGEALE
+803 SQVYNGEALE
-813 ASEWEVA
+813 ASEWEVV
-820 EGSPDQ
+820 ESSPDQ

-833 SDPVFSGSQTAP
+833 VDPVFSGSQTAP
-845 GTSESSIVSWGYPE
+845 GTSESSIVGWGYQE
-859 STKAGNYEIRTE
+859 GTKAGNYEIRTE
-871 KGTLNVTSRGAAETI
+871 KGTLNVTSRGATETI

-893 SATYDGGTHS
+893 PATYDGKIHS
-903 AAGLKTTEFVVGGK
+903 AVGLKTTEFVVGGK
-917 AYTVSGLST
+917 TYTVSGLST
-926 EDPSAAD
+926 EDPSATD
-933 AGTYTN
+933 VGTYTN
-939 NVTGTAKVSD
+939 NITGTAKVTD
-949 AAGNDVTSEFAVEI
+949 AAGNDVTSEFDVEI

-970 GPAEAIIRPKD
+970 DPAEVTIRPKD

-988 TPLVASEFEA
+988 TSLVASEFTA
-998 AGFVGGD
+998 TGFVGGD
-1005 GVAGVTY
+1005 GVTGVTY
-1012 GGSQTDAGESGSTIA
+1012 GGSQLNSGESESTIA
-1027 AYEAAGSTKLANY
+1027 GFAVAGSTKLTNY
-1040 KITLGEGRLE
+1040 RITLGKGKLK
-1050 VTANAER
+1050 VTASAEK

-1081 EVAGISSALYKEGD
+1081 EVVGISSALYKEGD

-1100 DAAHKVATGTD
+1100 DAAHRSVTATD
-1111 AGDYDMGLLPGDF
+1111 AGDYDMGLLPSDF

-1131 SNVAFAIEDGQLH
+1131 SNVVFEIEDGQLH
-1144 IVPVAIDEDAVTWDA
+1144 IVPGAIDENAVTWDVHN
-1159 RDVQKV
+1159 VQKV
-1165 YDGDPLSAYGAR
+1165 YEGEPLSAYHAR

-1189 YSTDGVSWVDDPSKV
+1189 YSVDGVNWVSDPSKV
-1204 SLTHSGHLAVK
+1204 LLTHFGHLPVA

-1222 YAAGQYAAGSESVAV
+1222 YAAGEYATGSENVAIT
-1237 EKRPVTLE
+1237 KRLVTLE

-1250 KTYDGTPLTNG
+1250 KTYDGTPLTND

-1279 VAVTVTGS
+1279 VTITVTGS
-1287 QTDAGESDNTFYFSF
+1287 QTDVGESDNTFVFSF
-1302 DEGTSGDDYLVTA
+1302 NEGTSGDDYLVTA

-1328 VVVKVKGSTGGG
+1328 VVVKIKGSTGGE
-1340 KYDGEEHGVEGYAV
+1340 KYDGTEHSVEGYAV
-1354 SYVVGGA
+1354 SYVIGGA
-1361 ASAGAPAGFDAGD
+1361 ESTDAPAGFDAGD
-1374 ISFAGAAKVTGTDAG
+1374 IAFSGAAKATGTDAG
-1389 SYPMGLG
+1389 SYPMGLK

-1418 LTISKREVVV
+1418 LV
-1428 KPKDASR
+1428 
-1435 VFNGEALEASEWEV
+1435 
-1449 AEGSPDQFLA
+1449 
-1459 GQGISD
+1459 
-1465 PVFSGSQTAPGTSE
+1465 
-1479 SSIVSWGYPEST
+1479 
-1491 KAGNYEIRTE
+1491 
-1501 KGTLNVTSRGAAETI
+1501 I
-1516 TVEANST
+1516 T
-1523 SATYDGGTHSAAG
+1523 
-1536 LKTTEFVVGG
+1536 
-1546 KAYTVSGL
+1546 
-1554 STEDPSAAD
+1554 
-1563 AGTYTNN
+1563 
-1570 VTGTA
+1570 
-1575 KVSDAAGND
+1575 
-1584 VTSEFAVEIKDGS
+1584 
-1597 LVIGPAEAIIRPK
+1597 
-1610 DASKPYDGTP
+1610 
-1620 LVASEFEAAG
+1620 
-1630 FVGGDG
+1630 
-1636 VAGVTYGGSQTDA
+1636 
-1649 GESGSTI
+1649 
-1656 AAYEAAGSTKLA
+1656 
-1668 NYKITLGEGRL
+1668 
-1679 EVTANAERVVVTIR
+1679 
-1693 ENSATFPYD
+1693 
-1702 GEAKTAEG
+1702 
-1710 YEVAGISSALYKEGD
+1710 
-1725 FAFVGDA
+1725 
-1732 AHKVATGTDAGDYD
+1732 
-1746 MGLLP
+1746 
-1751 GDFENRSANFS
+1751 
-1762 NVAFAIEDGQ
+1762 
-1772 LTILPATLTVTT
+1772 PATLTVTT
-1784 YGASKP
+1784 HGASKP
-1790 YDGTALTASGE
+1790 YDGAALTASGE

-1890 FTLEAATKGTITDA
+1890 FTLEAATSGSITDA

-1909 EIDASTI
+1909 EVDASTI

-1937 APLIVTKR
+1937 APLVVTKR

-1960 AALTKHEA
+1960 TALTKHEA
-1968 MVTAGSLVEGESFGY
+1968 TVTAGSLVEGESFGY
-1983 DFTGAQTA
+1983 DFTGEQTT
-1991 VGTSDNTFTVE
+1991 VGTSDNTFTVK
-2002 AGANTSLDNY
+2002 AGANTSLENY

-2045 PSTPNG
+2045 PSTPNR
-2051 PTNSSD
+2051 PTNSTD

-2063 TTSDDMGSVPTA
+2063 TTPSDTG
-2075 SDSKATTAPKSADK
+2075 SDSTAADPKVTTAPKSADK

-2131 VYGAVVLLRRRRM
+2131 IYGAVVLLRRRRM
-2144 TADLDKEMDEV
+2144 TADLDKEMDVV

-2163 DK
+2163 GK

>member
-1 MRKMALPMAGGGCSQ
+1 M
-16 LSDDAANLAAT
+16 
-27 LGGVDDAPARPSG
+27 
-40 ESVGISSPAL
+40 
-50 VGVESDIAGDSGDSN
+50 GVESDIAGDSGDSN

-84 DSTVA
+84 DSAIA

-102 FSTMQLTA
+102 FSTIQLTA
-110 TTSPSNV
+110 TTSPSNA
-117 EGTYVWSSNNDNILT
+117 EGTYIWSSNNDNILT

-153 TSPDGNTTLAATH
+153 TSPDGNTTLTATH

-175 ATDRALFYYLNNPN
+175 ATNSALFYYLNNPN

-244 DEYQVARGSSDWNNI
+244 DEYQVVRESEDWNKI

-283 ISIKPYKLTNNNDGY
+283 ISIKPYKLTNNDDGY

-344 ITDFPDVSLPLSK
+344 IPDFPDVSLPLSK

-381 PYTVDGNVNFYAK
+381 PYTIDGNVNFYAK
-394 YLSGRQVV
+394 YLSGRQVI

-413 DALVHAAQQ
+413 DALVHAAQE

-435 GHEFA
+435 GYEFA
-440 GWTVAGLDGVTTIES
+440 GWTVAGLDGVTTLES
-455 GASFIMPDNNVTF
+455 GASFTMPDNNVTF

-475 LACKV
+475 LACNV
-480 KYLEQG
+480 KYLERG
-486 TDKEL
+486 TGKEL

-502 DVVTANAKSN
+502 EVVTANAKSD
-512 IEGYHLVDSTQA
+512 IEGYHLVNPTQT
-524 SGKAM
+524 SGKAT
-529 LIEGETPEIVFYYE
+529 LVEGETPEIVFYYE

-566 TLSAPW
+566 TQSAPW
-572 GSEVAVSDLAKD
+572 GSEVAASNLAKV

-589 AVSGQ
+589 VVPGQ
-594 AATATVELDGSTV
+594 TATATVELDGSTV

-628 GELQHVEGYT
+628 GESQHVEGYT
-638 CDVADAAFA
+638 CDVADAKFA
-647 GVTLLGGKGTDAG
+647 GVTLLDGKGTDAG

-673 VSTDGKHIVAKTND
+673 VSTDGKYIVAKTND
-687 GKLVIKPNSQQVVVK
+687 GKLVINPNSEKVVVK
-702 VKGSTGGGKYDGEEH
+702 IKGNTGGGKYDGEEH
-717 GVEGYAVSYVVGGA
+717 SVEGYAVSYVVGGA

-749 AAKVTGTDAGSYPMG
+749 TAKVTGTDAGSYPMG
-764 LGAGDFGY
+764 LDAGDFRY
-772 AGKNFSN
+772 AGRNFSN
-779 VSFEVEDGQL
+779 VSFEVEDGRL

-803 SRVFNGEALE
+803 SRVFDGEALE

-970 GPAEAIIRPKD
+970 GPAEATIRPKD

-1027 AYEAAGSTKLANY
+1027 AYEAAGSTNLANY
-1040 KITLGEGRLE
+1040 KIALGEGRLE
-1050 VTANAER
+1050 VTASAEK

-1131 SNVAFAIEDGQLH
+1131 SNV
-1144 IVPVAIDEDAVTWDA
+1144 V
-1159 RDVQKV
+1159 
-1165 YDGDPLSAYGAR
+1165 
-1177 AWDKHGNELSVE
+1177 
-1189 YSTDGVSWVDDPSKV
+1189 
-1204 SLTHSGHLAVK
+1204 
-1215 LRATGAN
+1215 
-1222 YAAGQYAAGSESVAV
+1222 
-1237 EKRPVTLE
+1237 
-1245 SGGAD
+1245 
-1250 KTYDGTPLTNG
+1250 
-1261 AVSVTPKGEGV
+1261 
-1272 GFVDGEG
+1272 
-1279 VAVTVTGS
+1279 
-1287 QTDAGESDNTFYFSF
+1287 
-1302 DEGTSGDDYLVTA
+1302 
-1315 KCGKLKVAANSQQ
+1315 
-1328 VVVKVKGSTGGG
+1328 
-1340 KYDGEEHGVEGYAV
+1340 
-1354 SYVVGGA
+1354 
-1361 ASAGAPAGFDAGD
+1361 
-1374 ISFAGAAKVTGTDAG
+1374 
-1389 SYPMGLG
+1389 
-1396 AGDFG
+1396 
-1401 YAGKNFSN
+1401 
-1409 VSFEVEDGQ
+1409 
-1418 LTISKREVVV
+1418 
-1428 KPKDASR
+1428 
-1435 VFNGEALEASEWEV
+1435 
-1449 AEGSPDQFLA
+1449 
-1459 GQGISD
+1459 
-1465 PVFSGSQTAPGTSE
+1465 
-1479 SSIVSWGYPEST
+1479 
-1491 KAGNYEIRTE
+1491 
-1501 KGTLNVTSRGAAETI
+1501 
-1516 TVEANST
+1516 
-1523 SATYDGGTHSAAG
+1523 
-1536 LKTTEFVVGG
+1536 
-1546 KAYTVSGL
+1546 
-1554 STEDPSAAD
+1554 
-1563 AGTYTNN
+1563 
-1570 VTGTA
+1570 
-1575 KVSDAAGND
+1575 
-1584 VTSEFAVEIKDGS
+1584 
-1597 LVIGPAEAIIRPK
+1597 
-1610 DASKPYDGTP
+1610 
-1620 LVASEFEAAG
+1620 
-1630 FVGGDG
+1630 
-1636 VAGVTYGGSQTDA
+1636 
-1649 GESGSTI
+1649 
-1656 AAYEAAGSTKLA
+1656 
-1668 NYKITLGEGRL
+1668 
-1679 EVTANAERVVVTIR
+1679 
-1693 ENSATFPYD
+1693 
-1702 GEAKTAEG
+1702 
-1710 YEVAGISSALYKEGD
+1710 
-1725 FAFVGDA
+1725 
-1732 AHKVATGTDAGDYD
+1732 
-1746 MGLLP
+1746 
-1751 GDFENRSANFS
+1751 
-1762 NVAFAIEDGQ
+1762 FAIEDGQ

-1784 YGASKP
+1784 HSASKP

-1806 NGETASFAA
+1806 NGETASFAT

-1835 TAKESNYSVVEGA
+1835 TAKESNYNVVEGA
-1848 IGTLEVTPSQVAITV
+1848 IGTLEVTPSQVAINV
-1863 TPRGG
+1863 TPHGG

-1926 TAQFANVTCGK
+1926 TAQFANVACGK

-1991 VGTSDNTFTVE
+1991 VGTSDNTFTVK

-2075 SDSKATTAPKSADK
+2075 SDSKETTMPKSADK
-2089 ATSENGAAQSEG
+2089 ATSGNNAQSEG
-2101 KQSSENAPAAE
+2101 KQSPDNASGAE

-2123 LLGTIATL
+2123 ILGTIATL
-2131 VYGAVVLLRRRRM
+2131 VYGAVVSLRRRRM
-2144 TADLDKEMDEV
+2144 TADLDKEIDAV

-2163 DK
+2163 GK

>member
-1 MRKMALPMAGGGCSQ
+1 MRKMALPMAAGGGCSQ
-16 LSDDAANLAAT
+16 LSGDAANLAAT
-27 LGGVDDAPARPSG
+27 LGGGDDAPARPSG

-65 TPSATNNE
+65 TTSATNNE

-110 TTSPSNV
+110 TTSPSNA
-117 EGTYVWSSNNDNILT
+117 EGTYIWSSNNDNILT
-132 VDQSGTV
+132 VDQRGTV

-175 ATDRALFYYLNNPN
+175 ATNSALFYYLNNPN

-244 DEYQVARGSSDWNNI
+244 DEYQVVRESEDWNKI

-283 ISIKPYKLTNNNDGY
+283 ISIKPYKLTNNDDGY

-305 ITCRNLFNARYYVDD
+305 ITCRSLFNARYYVDD

-381 PYTVDGNVNFYAK
+381 PYTIDGNVNFYAK
-394 YLSGRQVV
+394 YLSGRQVI

-413 DALVHAAQQ
+413 DALVHAAQE

-435 GHEFA
+435 GYEFA
-440 GWTVAGLDGVTTIES
+440 GWTVSGLDGVTTLES
-455 GASFIMPDNNVTF
+455 GASFTMPDNNVTF

-486 TDKEL
+486 TGKEL

-502 DVVTANAKSN
+502 DVVTANAKSD

-524 SGKAM
+524 SGKAT
-529 LIEGETPEIVFYYE
+529 LVEGETPEIVFYYE

-566 TLSAPW
+566 TQSAPW
-572 GSEVAVSDLAKD
+572 GSEVAASNLAKA

-589 AVSGQ
+589 VVPGQ
-594 AATATVELDGSTV
+594 TATATVELDGSTV

-618 TANSATTEYT
+618 TANSAAREYT
-628 GELQHVEGYT
+628 GEQQRVEGYT

-647 GVTLLGGKGTDAG
+647 SVTLLGGKGTDAG

-673 VSTDGKHIVAKTND
+673 VSTDGKYIVAKTND
-687 GKLVIKPNSQQVVVK
+687 GKLVINSNSQQVVVK
-702 VKGSTGGGKYDGEEH
+702 IKGNTGGGKYDGEEH
-717 GVEGYAVSYVVGGA
+717 SVEGYAVSYVVGGA

-749 AAKVTGTDAGSYPMG
+749 TAKVTGTDAGSYPMG
-764 LGAGDFGY
+764 LDAGDFRY
-772 AGKNFSN
+772 AGRNFSN

-859 STKAGNYEIRTE
+859 NTKAGNYEIRTE

-970 GPAEAIIRPKD
+970 DPAEATIRPKD

-988 TPLVASEFEA
+988 APLVASEFEA

-1050 VTANAER
+1050 VTANAEK
-1057 VVVTIRENS
+1057 VVVAIRENS

-1081 EVAGISSALYKEGD
+1081 EVAKISSALYKEGD

-1124 ENRSANF
+1124 ENTSANF
-1131 SNVAFAIEDGQLH
+1131 SNV
-1144 IVPVAIDEDAVTWDA
+1144 V
-1159 RDVQKV
+1159 
-1165 YDGDPLSAYGAR
+1165 
-1177 AWDKHGNELSVE
+1177 
-1189 YSTDGVSWVDDPSKV
+1189 
-1204 SLTHSGHLAVK
+1204 
-1215 LRATGAN
+1215 
-1222 YAAGQYAAGSESVAV
+1222 
-1237 EKRPVTLE
+1237 
-1245 SGGAD
+1245 
-1250 KTYDGTPLTNG
+1250 
-1261 AVSVTPKGEGV
+1261 
-1272 GFVDGEG
+1272 
-1279 VAVTVTGS
+1279 
-1287 QTDAGESDNTFYFSF
+1287 
-1302 DEGTSGDDYLVTA
+1302 
-1315 KCGKLKVAANSQQ
+1315 
-1328 VVVKVKGSTGGG
+1328 
-1340 KYDGEEHGVEGYAV
+1340 
-1354 SYVVGGA
+1354 
-1361 ASAGAPAGFDAGD
+1361 
-1374 ISFAGAAKVTGTDAG
+1374 
-1389 SYPMGLG
+1389 
-1396 AGDFG
+1396 
-1401 YAGKNFSN
+1401 
-1409 VSFEVEDGQ
+1409 
-1418 LTISKREVVV
+1418 
-1428 KPKDASR
+1428 
-1435 VFNGEALEASEWEV
+1435 
-1449 AEGSPDQFLA
+1449 
-1459 GQGISD
+1459 
-1465 PVFSGSQTAPGTSE
+1465 
-1479 SSIVSWGYPEST
+1479 
-1491 KAGNYEIRTE
+1491 
-1501 KGTLNVTSRGAAETI
+1501 
-1516 TVEANST
+1516 
-1523 SATYDGGTHSAAG
+1523 
-1536 LKTTEFVVGG
+1536 
-1546 KAYTVSGL
+1546 
-1554 STEDPSAAD
+1554 
-1563 AGTYTNN
+1563 
-1570 VTGTA
+1570 
-1575 KVSDAAGND
+1575 
-1584 VTSEFAVEIKDGS
+1584 
-1597 LVIGPAEAIIRPK
+1597 
-1610 DASKPYDGTP
+1610 
-1620 LVASEFEAAG
+1620 
-1630 FVGGDG
+1630 
-1636 VAGVTYGGSQTDA
+1636 
-1649 GESGSTI
+1649 
-1656 AAYEAAGSTKLA
+1656 
-1668 NYKITLGEGRL
+1668 
-1679 EVTANAERVVVTIR
+1679 
-1693 ENSATFPYD
+1693 
-1702 GEAKTAEG
+1702 
-1710 YEVAGISSALYKEGD
+1710 
-1725 FAFVGDA
+1725 
-1732 AHKVATGTDAGDYD
+1732 
-1746 MGLLP
+1746 
-1751 GDFENRSANFS
+1751 
-1762 NVAFAIEDGQ
+1762 FAIEDGQ

-1784 YGASKP
+1784 HGASKP

-1806 NGETASFAA
+1806 NGETASFAT

-1835 TAKESNYSVVEGA
+1835 TAKESNYNVVEGA
-1848 IGTLEVTPSQVAITV
+1848 IGTLEVTPSQVAINV
-1863 TPRGG
+1863 TPHGG

-1916 VIRNAAGEDV
+1916 VIRNAAGEDA

-1960 AALTKHEA
+1960 TALTKHEA
-1968 MVTAGSLVEGESFGY
+1968 AVTAGSLVEGESFGY
-1983 DFTGAQTA
+1983 DFTGEQTA
-1991 VGTSDNTFTVE
+1991 VGTSDNTFTVK

-2063 TTSDDMGSVPTA
+2063 TTSDDMDSVPTA
-2075 SDSKATTAPKSADK
+2075 SDSKETTMPKSADK
-2089 ATSENGAAQSEG
+2089 ATSGNNAQSEG
-2101 KQSSENAPAAE
+2101 KQSPDNASGAE

-2123 LLGTIATL
+2123 ILGTIATL
-2131 VYGAVVLLRRRRM
+2131 VYGAVVSLRRRRM
-2144 TADLDKEMDEV
+2144 TADLDKEIDAV

-2163 DK
+2163 GK

>member
-27 LGGVDDAPARPSG
+27 LGGGDDAPARPSG

-50 VGVESDIAGDSGDSN
+50 AGVESDIAGDSGDSN

-84 DSTVA
+84 DSAIA

-110 TTSPSNV
+110 TTSPSNA
-117 EGTYVWSSNNDNILT
+117 EGTYIWSSNNDNILT

-153 TSPDGNTTLAATH
+153 KSPDDNTTLEATH
-166 DVTVTSPTA
+166 DVTVTSPTT
-175 ATDRALFYYLNNPN
+175 ATEYALFYYLNNPN

-195 STTQWTSLGSGSVN
+195 STTQWASLGGGSVN

-239 DNSTG
+239 DGSTG
-244 DEYQVARGSSDWNNI
+244 DEYQVLRGSSNWNNI
-259 FKAYKSVIEGML
+259 FKAYKSEIEGKL

-283 ISIKPYKLTNNNDGY
+283 ISIKPYKLTNNDDGY

-339 GDTTD
+339 GDATD

-381 PYTVDGNVNFYAK
+381 PYTIDGNVNFYAK
-394 YLSGRQVV
+394 YLSGRQVI

-413 DALVHAAQQ
+413 DALVHAAQE

-435 GHEFA
+435 GYEFA
-440 GWTVAGLDGVTTIES
+440 GWTVSGLDDVATLES

-475 LACKV
+475 LACNV

-486 TDKEL
+486 TGKEL

-502 DVVTANAKSN
+502 EVVTANAKSD
-512 IEGYHLVDSTQA
+512 IEGYHLVNPTQT
-524 SGKAM
+524 SGKAT
-529 LIEGETPEIVFYYE
+529 LVEGETPEIVFYYE

-566 TLSAPW
+566 TQSAPW
-572 GSEVAVSDLAKD
+572 GSETAASNLAKV

-589 AVSGQ
+589 VVPGQ
-594 AATATVELDGSTV
+594 TATATVELDGSTV

-628 GELQHVEGYT
+628 GESQHVEGYT
-638 CDVADAAFA
+638 CDVADAKFA
-647 GVTLLGGKGTDAG
+647 GVTLLDGKGTDAG

-673 VSTDGKHIVAKTND
+673 VSTDGKYIVAKTND
-687 GKLVIKPNSQQVVVK
+687 GKLVINPNSQQVVVK
-702 VKGSTGGGKYDGEEH
+702 IKGNTGGGKYDGEEH
-717 GVEGYAVSYVVGGA
+717 GVEGYTVSYVVGGA

-749 AAKVTGTDAGSYPMG
+749 TAKVTGTDAGSYPMG
-764 LGAGDFGY
+764 LDAGDFDY
-772 AGKNFSN
+772 NGKNFSN

-789 TISKREVVVKPKDA
+789 AISKREVVVKPKDA
-803 SRVFNGEALE
+803 SRVFDGEALE

-859 STKAGNYEIRTE
+859 NTKAGNYEIRTE

-917 AYTVSGLST
+917 AYMVSGLST

-970 GPAEAIIRPKD
+970 GPAEATIRPKD

-1124 ENRSANF
+1124 ENTSANF

-1144 IVPVAIDEDAVTWDA
+1144 IV
-1159 RDVQKV
+1159 
-1165 YDGDPLSAYGAR
+1165 
-1177 AWDKHGNELSVE
+1177 
-1189 YSTDGVSWVDDPSKV
+1189 
-1204 SLTHSGHLAVK
+1204 
-1215 LRATGAN
+1215 
-1222 YAAGQYAAGSESVAV
+1222 
-1237 EKRPVTLE
+1237 
-1245 SGGAD
+1245 
-1250 KTYDGTPLTNG
+1250 
-1261 AVSVTPKGEGV
+1261 
-1272 GFVDGEG
+1272 
-1279 VAVTVTGS
+1279 
-1287 QTDAGESDNTFYFSF
+1287 
-1302 DEGTSGDDYLVTA
+1302 
-1315 KCGKLKVAANSQQ
+1315 
-1328 VVVKVKGSTGGG
+1328 
-1340 KYDGEEHGVEGYAV
+1340 
-1354 SYVVGGA
+1354 
-1361 ASAGAPAGFDAGD
+1361 
-1374 ISFAGAAKVTGTDAG
+1374 
-1389 SYPMGLG
+1389 
-1396 AGDFG
+1396 
-1401 YAGKNFSN
+1401 
-1409 VSFEVEDGQ
+1409 
-1418 LTISKREVVV
+1418 
-1428 KPKDASR
+1428 
-1435 VFNGEALEASEWEV
+1435 
-1449 AEGSPDQFLA
+1449 
-1459 GQGISD
+1459 
-1465 PVFSGSQTAPGTSE
+1465 
-1479 SSIVSWGYPEST
+1479 
-1491 KAGNYEIRTE
+1491 
-1501 KGTLNVTSRGAAETI
+1501 
-1516 TVEANST
+1516 
-1523 SATYDGGTHSAAG
+1523 
-1536 LKTTEFVVGG
+1536 
-1546 KAYTVSGL
+1546 
-1554 STEDPSAAD
+1554 
-1563 AGTYTNN
+1563 
-1570 VTGTA
+1570 
-1575 KVSDAAGND
+1575 
-1584 VTSEFAVEIKDGS
+1584 
-1597 LVIGPAEAIIRPK
+1597 
-1610 DASKPYDGTP
+1610 
-1620 LVASEFEAAG
+1620 
-1630 FVGGDG
+1630 
-1636 VAGVTYGGSQTDA
+1636 
-1649 GESGSTI
+1649 
-1656 AAYEAAGSTKLA
+1656 
-1668 NYKITLGEGRL
+1668 
-1679 EVTANAERVVVTIR
+1679 
-1693 ENSATFPYD
+1693 
-1702 GEAKTAEG
+1702 
-1710 YEVAGISSALYKEGD
+1710 
-1725 FAFVGDA
+1725 
-1732 AHKVATGTDAGDYD
+1732 
-1746 MGLLP
+1746 
-1751 GDFENRSANFS
+1751 
-1762 NVAFAIEDGQ
+1762 
-1772 LTILPATLTVTT
+1772 PATLTVTT

-1960 AALTKHEA
+1960 TALTKHEA
-1968 MVTAGSLVEGESFGY
+1968 AVTAGSLVEGESFGY
-1983 DFTGAQTA
+1983 DFTGEQTA
-1991 VGTSDNTFTVE
+1991 VGTSDNTFTVK

-2063 TTSDDMGSVPTA
+2063 TTSDDMDSVPTA
-2075 SDSKATTAPKSADK
+2075 SDSKETTMPKSADK
-2089 ATSENGAAQSEG
+2089 ATSENSAAQSEG
-2101 KQSSENAPAAE
+2101 KQNSENAPAAE

-2144 TADLDKEMDEV
+2144 TADLDKEMDGV

-2163 DK
+2163 GK

>member
-1 MRKMALPMAGGGCSQ
+1 MNNTIKHMREAKSSANCTSWGNKVVSVVLSAILLGFGWPAVNPAEVYAEDGAANGGGGCSQ
-16 LSDDAANLAAT
+16 LSGDAANLAAT
-27 LGGVDDAPARPSG
+27 LGGGDDAPARPSG

-153 TSPDGNTTLAATH
+153 TSPDGNATLAATH

-175 ATDRALFYYLNNPN
+175 ATNSALFYYLNNPN
-189 GSLDSI
+189 GSLDST
-195 STTQWTSLGSGSVN
+195 STTQWASLGNGSVN
-209 LTGLDSSNFPK
+209 LTGLNSSNFPN

-239 DNSTG
+239 DGSTG
-244 DEYQVARGSSDWNNI
+244 DEYQVVRGSDDWNTI

-283 ISIKPYKLTNNNDGY
+283 ISVKPYKLTNNNDGY

-305 ITCRNLFNARYYVDD
+305 ITCRNLFNARYYIDD

-381 PYTVDGNVNFYAK
+381 PYTIDGNVNFYAK
-394 YLSGRQVV
+394 YLSGRQVI

-413 DALVHAAQQ
+413 DALVHAAQE

-440 GWTVAGLDGVTTIES
+440 GWTVAGLDGVTTLES
-455 GASFIMPDNNVTF
+455 GASFTMPDNNVTF

-475 LACKV
+475 LACNV
-480 KYLEQG
+480 KYLERG
-486 TDKEL
+486 TGKEL

-502 DVVTANAKSN
+502 EVVTANAKSN
-512 IEGYHLVDSTQA
+512 IEGYHLVDPTQA
-524 SGKAM
+524 SGKAT
-529 LIEGETPEIVFYYE
+529 LVEGETPEIVFYYE

-566 TLSAPW
+566 TQSAPW
-572 GSEVAVSDLAKD
+572 GSEVAASNLAKA

-589 AVSGQ
+589 VVPGQ
-594 AATATVELDGSTV
+594 TTTATVELDGSTV

-618 TANSATTEYT
+618 TASSATTEYT
-628 GELQHVEGYT
+628 GELQHVESYT

-673 VSTDGKHIVAKTND
+673 VSTDGKYIVAKTND
-687 GKLVIKPNSQQVVVK
+687 GKLVINPNSQQVVVK
-702 VKGSTGGGKYDGEEH
+702 VKGSTGGEKYDGEEH
-717 GVEGYAVSYVVGGA
+717 SVEGYTVSYVVGGA

-749 AAKVTGTDAGSYPMG
+749 TAKVTGTDAGSYPMG
-764 LGAGDFGY
+764 LDAGDFGY
-772 AGKNFSN
+772 NGKNFSN

-859 STKAGNYEIRTE
+859 NTKAGNYEIRTE
-871 KGTLNVTSRGAAETI
+871 KGTLNVTSSGAAETI

-970 GPAEAIIRPKD
+970 GPAEATIRPKD

-988 TPLVASEFEA
+988 APLVASEFEA

-1050 VTANAER
+1050 VTANAEK

-1124 ENRSANF
+1124 EN
-1131 SNVAFAIEDGQLH
+1131 
-1144 IVPVAIDEDAVTWDA
+1144 T
-1159 RDVQKV
+1159 
-1165 YDGDPLSAYGAR
+1165 
-1177 AWDKHGNELSVE
+1177 
-1189 YSTDGVSWVDDPSKV
+1189 
-1204 SLTHSGHLAVK
+1204 
-1215 LRATGAN
+1215 
-1222 YAAGQYAAGSESVAV
+1222 
-1237 EKRPVTLE
+1237 
-1245 SGGAD
+1245 
-1250 KTYDGTPLTNG
+1250 
-1261 AVSVTPKGEGV
+1261 
-1272 GFVDGEG
+1272 
-1279 VAVTVTGS
+1279 
-1287 QTDAGESDNTFYFSF
+1287 
-1302 DEGTSGDDYLVTA
+1302 
-1315 KCGKLKVAANSQQ
+1315 
-1328 VVVKVKGSTGGG
+1328 
-1340 KYDGEEHGVEGYAV
+1340 
-1354 SYVVGGA
+1354 
-1361 ASAGAPAGFDAGD
+1361 
-1374 ISFAGAAKVTGTDAG
+1374 
-1389 SYPMGLG
+1389 
-1396 AGDFG
+1396 
-1401 YAGKNFSN
+1401 
-1409 VSFEVEDGQ
+1409 
-1418 LTISKREVVV
+1418 
-1428 KPKDASR
+1428 
-1435 VFNGEALEASEWEV
+1435 
-1449 AEGSPDQFLA
+1449 
-1459 GQGISD
+1459 
-1465 PVFSGSQTAPGTSE
+1465 
-1479 SSIVSWGYPEST
+1479 
-1491 KAGNYEIRTE
+1491 
-1501 KGTLNVTSRGAAETI
+1501 
-1516 TVEANST
+1516 
-1523 SATYDGGTHSAAG
+1523 
-1536 LKTTEFVVGG
+1536 
-1546 KAYTVSGL
+1546 
-1554 STEDPSAAD
+1554 
-1563 AGTYTNN
+1563 
-1570 VTGTA
+1570 
-1575 KVSDAAGND
+1575 
-1584 VTSEFAVEIKDGS
+1584 
-1597 LVIGPAEAIIRPK
+1597 
-1610 DASKPYDGTP
+1610 
-1620 LVASEFEAAG
+1620 
-1630 FVGGDG
+1630 
-1636 VAGVTYGGSQTDA
+1636 
-1649 GESGSTI
+1649 
-1656 AAYEAAGSTKLA
+1656 
-1668 NYKITLGEGRL
+1668 
-1679 EVTANAERVVVTIR
+1679 
-1693 ENSATFPYD
+1693 
-1702 GEAKTAEG
+1702 
-1710 YEVAGISSALYKEGD
+1710 
-1725 FAFVGDA
+1725 
-1732 AHKVATGTDAGDYD
+1732 
-1746 MGLLP
+1746 
-1751 GDFENRSANFS
+1751 SANFS

-1784 YGASKP
+1784 HGASKP

-1835 TAKESNYSVVEGA
+1835 TAKESNYNVVEGA
-1848 IGTLEVTPSQVAITV
+1848 IGTLEVTRSQAAITV
-1863 TPRGG
+1863 TPRDG

-1890 FTLEAATKGTITDA
+1890 FTLEATTKGTITDA

-1916 VIRNAAGEDV
+1916 VIKNAAGEDV

-1960 AALTKHEA
+1960 TALTKHEA
-1968 MVTAGSLVEGESFGY
+1968 MVTAGSLVEGENFGY

-1991 VGTSDNTFTVE
+1991 VGTSDNSFTVK

-2022 VIAYTPPAPG
+2022 VIAYTPPVPG

-2045 PSTPNG
+2045 PSTP
-2051 PTNSSD
+2051 SD
-2057 VTPSGS
+2057 TG
-2063 TTSDDMGSVPTA
+2063 
-2075 SDSKATTAPKSADK
+2075 SDSAAADPKATTAPKSADK

-2101 KQSSENAPAAE
+2101 KQNSENAPTAE

>member
-16 LSDDAANLAAT
+16 LSGDAANLAAT
-27 LGGVDDAPARPSG
+27 LGGGDDAPARPSG

-84 DSTVA
+84 DSAIA

-110 TTSPSNV
+110 TTSPSNA
-117 EGTYVWSSNNDNILT
+117 EGTYIWSSNNDNILT

-153 TSPDGNTTLAATH
+153 TSPDGATTLTATH

-175 ATDRALFYYLNNPN
+175 ATDYALFYYLNNPN

-209 LTGLDSSNFPK
+209 LTGLNSSNFPK

-239 DNSTG
+239 DGSTG
-244 DEYQVARGSSDWNNI
+244 DEYQVVRGSSDWNNI

-271 PGVTVTDDDVES
+271 PGVTVTDEDVES
-283 ISIKPYKLTNNNDGY
+283 ICVKPYKLTNNNDGY

-339 GDTTD
+339 GDTTN

-357 KVGGIE
+357 TVGGIE

-394 YLSGRQVV
+394 YLSGRQVI

-413 DALVHAAQQ
+413 DALVHAAQE

-435 GHEFA
+435 GYEFA
-440 GWTVAGLDGVTTIES
+440 GWTVSGLDGVTTLES
-455 GASFIMPDNNVTF
+455 GASFTMPDNNVTF

-475 LACKV
+475 LACNV
-480 KYLEQG
+480 KYLERG
-486 TDKEL
+486 TGKEL

-502 DVVTANAKSN
+502 EVVTANAKSD
-512 IEGYHLVDSTQA
+512 IEGYHLVDPTQA
-524 SGKAM
+524 SGKAT
-529 LIEGETPEIVFYYE
+529 LVEGETPEIVFYYE

-566 TLSAPW
+566 TQSAPW
-572 GSEVAVSDLAKD
+572 GSEVAASNLAKA

-589 AVSGQ
+589 VVPGQ
-594 AATATVELDGSTV
+594 TATATVELDGSTV

-687 GKLVIKPNSQQVVVK
+687 GKLVINPNSEKVVVK
-702 VKGSTGGGKYDGEEH
+702 IKGNTGGGKYDGEEH
-717 GVEGYAVSYVVGGA
+717 SVEGYTVSYVVGGA

-749 AAKVTGTDAGSYPMG
+749 TAKVTGTDAGSYPMG
-764 LGAGDFGY
+764 LDAGDFSY
-772 AGKNFSN
+772 AGRNFSN

-813 ASEWEVA
+813 ASEWEVS

-859 STKAGNYEIRTE
+859 NTKAGNYEIRTE

-970 GPAEAIIRPKD
+970 GPAEATIRPKD
-981 ASKPYDG
+981 ARKPYDG

-1050 VTANAER
+1050 VTANAEK

-1131 SNVAFAIEDGQLH
+1131 SNV
-1144 IVPVAIDEDAVTWDA
+1144 V
-1159 RDVQKV
+1159 
-1165 YDGDPLSAYGAR
+1165 
-1177 AWDKHGNELSVE
+1177 
-1189 YSTDGVSWVDDPSKV
+1189 
-1204 SLTHSGHLAVK
+1204 
-1215 LRATGAN
+1215 
-1222 YAAGQYAAGSESVAV
+1222 
-1237 EKRPVTLE
+1237 
-1245 SGGAD
+1245 
-1250 KTYDGTPLTNG
+1250 
-1261 AVSVTPKGEGV
+1261 
-1272 GFVDGEG
+1272 
-1279 VAVTVTGS
+1279 
-1287 QTDAGESDNTFYFSF
+1287 
-1302 DEGTSGDDYLVTA
+1302 
-1315 KCGKLKVAANSQQ
+1315 
-1328 VVVKVKGSTGGG
+1328 
-1340 KYDGEEHGVEGYAV
+1340 
-1354 SYVVGGA
+1354 
-1361 ASAGAPAGFDAGD
+1361 
-1374 ISFAGAAKVTGTDAG
+1374 
-1389 SYPMGLG
+1389 
-1396 AGDFG
+1396 
-1401 YAGKNFSN
+1401 
-1409 VSFEVEDGQ
+1409 
-1418 LTISKREVVV
+1418 
-1428 KPKDASR
+1428 
-1435 VFNGEALEASEWEV
+1435 
-1449 AEGSPDQFLA
+1449 
-1459 GQGISD
+1459 
-1465 PVFSGSQTAPGTSE
+1465 
-1479 SSIVSWGYPEST
+1479 
-1491 KAGNYEIRTE
+1491 
-1501 KGTLNVTSRGAAETI
+1501 
-1516 TVEANST
+1516 
-1523 SATYDGGTHSAAG
+1523 
-1536 LKTTEFVVGG
+1536 
-1546 KAYTVSGL
+1546 
-1554 STEDPSAAD
+1554 
-1563 AGTYTNN
+1563 
-1570 VTGTA
+1570 
-1575 KVSDAAGND
+1575 
-1584 VTSEFAVEIKDGS
+1584 
-1597 LVIGPAEAIIRPK
+1597 
-1610 DASKPYDGTP
+1610 
-1620 LVASEFEAAG
+1620 
-1630 FVGGDG
+1630 
-1636 VAGVTYGGSQTDA
+1636 
-1649 GESGSTI
+1649 
-1656 AAYEAAGSTKLA
+1656 
-1668 NYKITLGEGRL
+1668 
-1679 EVTANAERVVVTIR
+1679 
-1693 ENSATFPYD
+1693 
-1702 GEAKTAEG
+1702 
-1710 YEVAGISSALYKEGD
+1710 
-1725 FAFVGDA
+1725 
-1732 AHKVATGTDAGDYD
+1732 
-1746 MGLLP
+1746 
-1751 GDFENRSANFS
+1751 
-1762 NVAFAIEDGQ
+1762 FAIEDGQ

-1784 YGASKP
+1784 HGASKP

-1806 NGETASFAA
+1806 NGETASFAI
-1815 TGSQTLVG
+1815 TGSQMLVG

-1835 TAKESNYSVVEGA
+1835 TAKESNYNVVEGA
-1848 IGTLEVTPSQVAITV
+1848 IGTLEVTPSQVAINV
-1863 TPRGG
+1863 TPHGG

-1882 DVDGLPAG
+1882 DIDGLPAG

-1991 VGTSDNTFTVE
+1991 VGTSDNTFTVK

-2045 PSTPNG
+2045 PSTPKD

-2063 TTSDDMGSVPTA
+2063 TTSDDMDSVPTA
-2075 SDSKATTAPKSADK
+2075 SDSKETTMPKSADK
-2089 ATSENGAAQSEG
+2089 ATSGNNAQSEG
-2101 KQSSENAPAAE
+2101 KQSPDNASGAE

-2123 LLGTIATL
+2123 ILGTIATL
-2131 VYGAVVLLRRRRM
+2131 VYGAVVSLRRRRM
-2144 TADLDKEMDEV
+2144 TADLDKEIDAV

>member
-1 MRKMALPMAGGGCSQ
+1 M
-16 LSDDAANLAAT
+16 
-27 LGGVDDAPARPSG
+27 
-40 ESVGISSPAL
+40 GISSPAL
-50 VGVESDIAGDSGDSN
+50 AGVESDIAGDSGDSN

-84 DSTVA
+84 DSAIA

-110 TTSPSNV
+110 TTSPSNA
-117 EGTYVWSSNNDNILT
+117 EGTYIWSSNNDNILT

-139 TGVRQGTATVTLSY
+139 TGVRQGTATVTLGY

-175 ATDRALFYYLNNPN
+175 ATNSALFYYLNNPN

-244 DEYQVARGSSDWNNI
+244 DEYQVVRESEDWNKI

-283 ISIKPYKLTNNNDGY
+283 ISIKPYKLTNNDDGY

-381 PYTVDGNVNFYAK
+381 PYTIDGNVNFYAK
-394 YLSGRQVV
+394 YLSGRQVI

-413 DALVHAAQQ
+413 DALVHAAQE

-440 GWTVAGLDGVTTIES
+440 GWTVAGLDGVTTLES
-455 GASFIMPDNNVTF
+455 GASFTMPDNNVTF

-475 LACKV
+475 LACNV
-480 KYLEQG
+480 KYLERG
-486 TDKEL
+486 TGKEL

-502 DVVTANAKSN
+502 EVVTANAKSD
-512 IEGYHLVDSTQA
+512 IEGYHLVNPTQT
-524 SGKAM
+524 SGKAT
-529 LIEGETPEIVFYYE
+529 LVEGETPEIVFYYE

-566 TLSAPW
+566 TQSAPW
-572 GSEVAVSDLAKD
+572 GSEVAASNLAKV

-589 AVSGQ
+589 VVPGQ
-594 AATATVELDGSTV
+594 TATATVELDGSTV

-628 GELQHVEGYT
+628 GESQHVEGYT
-638 CDVADAAFA
+638 CDVADAKFA
-647 GVTLLGGKGTDAG
+647 GVTLLDGKGTDAG

-673 VSTDGKHIVAKTND
+673 VSTDGKYIVAKTND
-687 GKLVIKPNSQQVVVK
+687 GKLVINPNSQQVVVK
-702 VKGSTGGGKYDGEEH
+702 IKGNTGGGKYDGEEH

-749 AAKVTGTDAGSYPMG
+749 TAKVTGTDAGSYPMG
-764 LGAGDFGY
+764 LDAGDFGY
-772 AGKNFSN
+772 NGKNFSN

-789 TISKREVVVKPKDA
+789 AISKREVVVKPKDA
-803 SRVFNGEALE
+803 SRVFDGEALE

-845 GTSESSIVSWGYPE
+845 GASESSIVSWGYPE

-970 GPAEAIIRPKD
+970 GPAEATIRPKD

-1050 VTANAER
+1050 VTANAEK

-1124 ENRSANF
+1124 ENTSANF

-1144 IVPVAIDEDAVTWDA
+1144 IVP
-1159 RDVQKV
+1159 
-1165 YDGDPLSAYGAR
+1165 
-1177 AWDKHGNELSVE
+1177 
-1189 YSTDGVSWVDDPSKV
+1189 
-1204 SLTHSGHLAVK
+1204 
-1215 LRATGAN
+1215 
-1222 YAAGQYAAGSESVAV
+1222 
-1237 EKRPVTLE
+1237 
-1245 SGGAD
+1245 
-1250 KTYDGTPLTNG
+1250 
-1261 AVSVTPKGEGV
+1261 
-1272 GFVDGEG
+1272 
-1279 VAVTVTGS
+1279 
-1287 QTDAGESDNTFYFSF
+1287 
-1302 DEGTSGDDYLVTA
+1302 
-1315 KCGKLKVAANSQQ
+1315 
-1328 VVVKVKGSTGGG
+1328 
-1340 KYDGEEHGVEGYAV
+1340 
-1354 SYVVGGA
+1354 
-1361 ASAGAPAGFDAGD
+1361 
-1374 ISFAGAAKVTGTDAG
+1374 
-1389 SYPMGLG
+1389 
-1396 AGDFG
+1396 
-1401 YAGKNFSN
+1401 
-1409 VSFEVEDGQ
+1409 
-1418 LTISKREVVV
+1418 
-1428 KPKDASR
+1428 
-1435 VFNGEALEASEWEV
+1435 
-1449 AEGSPDQFLA
+1449 
-1459 GQGISD
+1459 
-1465 PVFSGSQTAPGTSE
+1465 
-1479 SSIVSWGYPEST
+1479 
-1491 KAGNYEIRTE
+1491 
-1501 KGTLNVTSRGAAETI
+1501 
-1516 TVEANST
+1516 
-1523 SATYDGGTHSAAG
+1523 
-1536 LKTTEFVVGG
+1536 
-1546 KAYTVSGL
+1546 
-1554 STEDPSAAD
+1554 
-1563 AGTYTNN
+1563 
-1570 VTGTA
+1570 
-1575 KVSDAAGND
+1575 
-1584 VTSEFAVEIKDGS
+1584 
-1597 LVIGPAEAIIRPK
+1597 
-1610 DASKPYDGTP
+1610 
-1620 LVASEFEAAG
+1620 
-1630 FVGGDG
+1630 
-1636 VAGVTYGGSQTDA
+1636 
-1649 GESGSTI
+1649 
-1656 AAYEAAGSTKLA
+1656 
-1668 NYKITLGEGRL
+1668 
-1679 EVTANAERVVVTIR
+1679 
-1693 ENSATFPYD
+1693 
-1702 GEAKTAEG
+1702 
-1710 YEVAGISSALYKEGD
+1710 
-1725 FAFVGDA
+1725 
-1732 AHKVATGTDAGDYD
+1732 
-1746 MGLLP
+1746 
-1751 GDFENRSANFS
+1751 
-1762 NVAFAIEDGQ
+1762 
-1772 LTILPATLTVTT
+1772 ATLTVTT
-1784 YGASKP
+1784 HGASKP

-1806 NGETASFAA
+1806 NGETASFAT

-1835 TAKESNYSVVEGA
+1835 TAKESNYNVVEGA

-1868 SKVYDGKPLTSAGI
+1868 SKVYDGKPLASAGI

-1890 FTLEAATKGTITDA
+1890 FTLDAATKGSITDA

-1909 EIDASTI
+1909 EVDASTI
-1916 VIRNAAGEDV
+1916 VIKNAAGEDV
-1926 TAQFANVTCGK
+1926 AAQFANVTCGK
-1937 APLIVTKR
+1937 APLVVTKR

-1960 AALTKHEA
+1960 VALTKHEA

-1983 DFTGAQTA
+1983 DFTGEQTA
-1991 VGTSDNTFTVE
+1991 VGTSDNTFTVK

-2032 PGTDEPTPGPGKN
+2032 PGTDEPTPGPGKK

-2051 PTNSSD
+2051 PTNSSG

-2063 TTSDDMGSVPTA
+2063 TTPSDTG
-2075 SDSKATTAPKSADK
+2075 SDSAAADPKATTAPKSADK
-2089 ATSENGAAQSEG
+2089 ATSGNNAQSEG
-2101 KQSSENAPAAE
+2101 KQSPDNASGAE

-2123 LLGTIATL
+2123 ILGTIATL
-2131 VYGAVVLLRRRRM
+2131 VYGAVVSLRRRRM
-2144 TADLDKEMDEV
+2144 TADLDKEIDAV

-2163 DK
+2163 GK